1 MARWTDGLANAN
13 AQAAYENNLAQYGSD
28 YMGKASYSGILDE
41 TLGNFS
47 SGIDRLGS
55 DMLGSVSYGLSNI
68 DGDTAQWL
76 RGQAEDK
83 AKFYAN
89 LSAYRSTMGD
99 TADLSW
105 GDQVTNPH
113 YWSAQV
119 GNFFGNTAPQVAMA
133 MRTGGMAGGAVNAG
147 KIGGLLGRAGL
158 SEGLAGGVATGLG
171 KIAKYGSEI
180 ATGAGLEN
188 LQNAGSIY
196 NDYRFAGYDT
206 DTAGDAF
213 EQSLNQGWAP
223 AALDYLGD
231 RLNVSGKVGMLAGAF
246 AKDGGKLIAKG
257 ILSSAANS
265 SLEGYTEAWQQ
276 AIEGRIKGQE
286 GYENVSM
293 LDPSTWTDDMW
304 SAAKDA
310 FNVSMLVGNAG
321 GAVRH
326 LGNKALNKADEWAGV
341 TADNDII
348 NDGTQPPIAVN
359 DTPMADAGINIASDV
374 TETPDIINET
384 PLGNVEIDD
393 ISNASYSP
401 MMEESGFA
409 TAVNKALNNRPPEDY
424 AEMMNK
430 LQDERA
436 NIMELHGNKPADQ
449 LSPRMFEENFVNAG
463 LEPKAAR
470 LVSRNLY
477 NDMVGTNETVEDTNE
492 TPQEES
498 LADKADR
505 LGVTLTD
512 AERANL
518 ERENPDKTSV
528 REVERRIADTEKNN
542 AYNDQIRAVA
552 EHRQAYNED
561 RYANSPNKT
570 FFENEYKDNP
580 YKAQDAAY
588 RVHNAMEARK
598 KDARSS
604 DPKKQEQSKNI
615 RNYLAK
621 AGIKPSNDYTA
632 EELKNITEY
641 AKHMDNTER
650 TPQNVQSYI
659 QNRDMAKQVENVIS
673 TLPPKDSPDYLP
685 AKRHLAQ
692 QLSKHLVTMGVNGF
706 DVTGPQFENVRKILS
721 TQERRML
728 QVNIDEAKRSAE
740 ETRRKNSQLAVRKNG
755 TPEKFV
761 NNKEIALSDRN
772 IAKDDQ
778 MIADYLN
785 SDKVTQE
792 GLLKIQ
798 QYLSHTGREA
808 GMKMPL
814 TKDALKYRNANNDV
828 LGGQIGPYNVIVPN
842 PNKKWEAR
850 PAKKDHTET
859 IEHDNPTG
867 EEPIVTPYEERQ
879 ALNPAQP
886 EPPKNRKTRNRRS
899 VDMTTEAQKAKMRD
913 VDRLAS
919 VQAQIQQ
926 AGQINEADALKIV
939 DELKMET
946 DSGKKSKQAFKE
958 YLKKQANEDTG
969 DIDLSDK
976 IKTPQEMLKPHMDVV
991 NSVMD
996 DIKKIQDSKF
1006 ISKEEYRKIFNGIIS
1021 KRNQLMRKEPMLAEF
1036 WNGMLQSVPEYKIPS
1051 TRKVMEA
1058 INRGEIKIPQK
1069 ILNAFLNSPKHFDE
1083 NINKWFEDSFGIEDI
1098 HKASRFNLVR
1108 NYIMLKALEKGLT
1121 RVKTVGMD
1129 KLMEELDNPNGDHL
1143 LGRLVNRA
1151 VYLYPAIGNTN
1162 KYQEMTGKA
1171 AAKELFKD
1179 GAPKLHNVSTPLGQ
1193 RVYSDIK
1200 EVVKTVMSERIGR
1213 DKKLADEQIKD
1224 KKTKS
1229 QISSALRLSAYKDG
1243 VLNAS
1248 IPDGN
1253 GGMYSPKI
1261 KMDIKLGEK
1270 FPVEIN
1276 IPENID
1282 DVEDFKEAVDGYLY
1296 DMGLLT
1302 TNDVIDSE
1310 VKDGKITV
1318 NAEYSPETAFNN
1330 GNHVADY
1337 AFHALAEVAKQNNG
1351 IVLDNALLTDEGEQY
1366 LKQHAKTSS
1375 KFGYETI
1382 INDGTYTIVP
1392 TNDIQMSVKS
1402 DNQSL
1407 SEKKSKFHEPSEIE
1421 MNIMRKVA
1429 DRTKGTGKLT
1439 DNELKILLQSIM
1451 HQLGNNHKAYIS
1463 VLSYIKNHPHL
1474 ELYVA
1479 DRMVNKELFDFPFN
1493 GFFIPE
1499 TGRMYFNI
1507 DSIRPDDETFLH
1519 ELLHTATQYNGV
1531 YDVTTN
1537 VNNVLR
1543 SLRKELEYDE
1553 GLAGQI
1559 YRASQA
1565 GRTLT
1570 LNDKNSAND
1579 VINAIESAIEN
1590 FRNAPTVLRDNVSD
1604 TSEGKSIPDYLKVR
1618 RRENSI
1624 PVGEYEQRER
1634 SRRFIQKINSI
1645 LKEDDVDIDAL
1656 PTIIDMA
1663 GMKDNNPF
1671 TYPDGLMNTP
1681 VDPALKILTA
1691 TLTVP
1696 EVGQQFVTT
1705 SGLYKFMNEMLSYGN
1720 TYLFSPQ
1727 QIQQHFQ
1734 TALSDKAQLD
1744 RVSKTV
1750 QKVREH
1756 HTPEDVLNLFR
1767 NPEKL
1772 DLSVRANDRIDQAE
1786 QALLADIYKHGG
1798 GIVERLNP
1806 SDGDIS
1812 FAWFRKLLQSP
1823 SSMARK
1829 LIPELKPIIK
1839 EAYVA
1844 ARTYRRKKTEY
1855 MQLLDKQFAD
1865 LDVKSGEDKKMN
1877 ELLGE
1882 VDKRGREFAQPVAV
1896 NLNGELKYAI
1906 IKPEDTFTEFG
1917 LGDDKRMR
1925 KFVKAEREKGN
1936 HVYVGMSKDVYQV
1949 ISSKDNI
1956 AAYKDKANA
1965 NKVAIDMSKAY
1976 AKQLGYSDNVWNAY
1990 VGVRNTLNKIH
2001 KDVNDNQVARGK
2013 EPSADLW
2020 GYIPREHKR
2029 YGVYRIEVK
2038 YNPETKTYGKKYTV
2052 LTSFDTEHQANRF
2065 VDSLTPEKGVAYATI
2080 HRDRYQADASQ
2091 SYEGYYSNLTEEEEN
2106 LNKVY
2111 EKMSTED
2118 AAALFNKVQGNYTET
2133 KKFIDHFLKG
2143 KDKSMTY
2150 DDFQNLIN
2158 NKERMKELGLNP
2170 RKLQQEVAQANFE
2183 KLLKKDKDGVLTHQN
2198 VSAYLYRSS
2207 GAQMWNKHNLK
2218 RAGVMGHHEDHTAAI
2233 YHYAMTQAK
2242 YQGNAPFLDFA
2253 TRYYEEAFGENYEKQ
2268 YGRNGT
2274 GAKNARQDIVHDYI
2288 QRVIGAPNKV
2298 DKVLNRIG
2306 RELPYI
2312 GNFMVKYMGDNWV
2325 TKLLNR
2331 NMQAMAVF
2339 KLGVF
2344 RPTAAIAQFG
2354 TLANV
2359 AALTGFT
2366 PELRYAMKEAGRG
2379 GKDGKYG
2386 QLFDDLEVYE
2396 ENANQAS
2403 EFFTDGL
2410 DYRKLKVH
2418 GINIGKAF
2426 DLSMKGFMKAD
2437 SYTRKVAAI
2446 VAYEKYCKEHNMD
2459 PMQPNKNDP
2468 EGYRKAMEYAKDFVV
2483 KTNFDYSD
2491 IDSPRLFTQ
2500 FGTLGK
2506 TLLQF
2511 KKFGVKEAEFLFT
2524 AFKRA
2529 DGSIDYKGL
2538 GRFMSITMGMA
2549 GFMGLPFMGAGDD
2562 MLKWLTGKGLS
2573 DRAKDLAY
2581 EWAGKDQTKQKI
2593 ALIAMMGAPSMFGVD
2608 FSRNVGFGD
2617 LTPSN
2622 GSDLLGPTLSTW
2634 GSLADVARNSHDWR
2648 DVVAGIGHS
2657 LSPQLGN
2664 VYQAYTGNMRDWK
2677 NAEDKGAYT
2686 PYERMMK
2693 LMGFRPARESVENDL
2708 AYKITMAN
2716 QELKEGKKQAINDFL
2731 RDPSDENR
2739 KRLKDFGVTGK
2750 QLKDARDLKQM
2761 SAIDKANKY
2770 LPKKSS
2776 VEADKVKAQANVYN
2790 TFVDGMYDGLEEE

>member
-1 MARWTDGLANAN
+1 MARWTDGLADRN

-47 SGIDRLGS
+47 AGIDRLGS
-55 DMLGSVSYGLSNI
+55 DMLGSVAYGLSNI

-76 RGQAEDK
+76 RGKAEDE
-83 AKFYAN
+83 ANFYAN

-99 TADLSW
+99 TANMPWDE
-105 GDQVTNPH
+105 QVRNPH
-113 YWSAQV
+113 YWSAQI
-119 GNFFGNTAPQVAMA
+119 GNFFGNTVPQVAMA
-133 MRTGGMAGGAVNAG
+133 MRTGGVAGGAVNAT

-257 ILSSAANS
+257 ILKDATNS

-286 GYENVSM
+286 GYDQVSM

-310 FNVSMLVGNAG
+310 FNVSMVVGNAG
-321 GAVRH
+321 GIARH
-326 LGNKALNKADEWAGV
+326 LGNKALNKADEMAGL
-341 TADNDII
+341 TADSDIL
-348 NDGTQPPIAVN
+348 NDGTQPPIAAN
-359 DTPMADAGINIASDV
+359 DTPMADAGIDIASDV

-384 PLGNVEIDD
+384 PLGNIEIDD

-409 TAVNKALNNRPPEDY
+409 TAVNKALNNKPPEDY

-449 LSPRMFEENFVNAG
+449 LSPRMFKENFVNAG

-492 TPQEES
+492 APQEES

-505 LGVTLTD
+505 LGIALTD

-528 REVERRIADTEKNN
+528 REIERRIADTEKNN
-542 AYNDQIRAVA
+542 AYNEQIREVA
-552 EHRQAYNED
+552 EHRKAYNDD
-561 RYANSPNKT
+561 RYENSPNKT

-604 DPKKQEQSKNI
+604 DIKKQEQSKNI

-621 AGIKPSNDYTA
+621 AGIKPANDYTA
-632 EELKNITEY
+632 EELKNITDY
-641 AKHMDNTER
+641 AKHMDNQER

-659 QNRDMAKQVENVIS
+659 QNRDMAKQVENVIN
-673 TLPPKDSPDYLP
+673 TLPPKDSPNYLP
-685 AKRHLAQ
+685 AKRNLAQ

-728 QVNIDEAKRSAE
+728 QANIDEAKHAKE
-740 ETRRKNSQLAVRKNG
+740 VIRRANAQLAERKPQD
-755 TPEKFV
+755 TQKFV
-761 NNKEIALSDRN
+761 NNKQVATAGRN
-772 IAKDDQ
+772 ITYEDK
-778 MIADYLN
+778 MMADYLN
-785 SDKVTQE
+785 GGNVTQD
-792 GLLKIQ
+792 GLLRVQK
-798 QYLSHTGREA
+798 YLSHTGRET
-808 GMKMPL
+808 GMKYKR
-814 TKDALKYRNANNDV
+814 TIEALQHRASTGDII
-828 LGGQIGPYNVIVPN
+828 GGKEGNYNVLVQN
-842 PNKKWEAR
+842 PNKQWEAR
-850 PAKKDHTET
+850 KDYKET
-859 IEHDNPTG
+859 IDHNNPTG
-867 EEPIVTPYEERQ
+867 EEPIVTPYQERK
-879 ALNPAQP
+879 ALNPKQP
-886 EPPKNRKTRNRRS
+886 KPKKAPSKPRT
-899 VDMTTEAQKAKMRD
+899 VDVTTEEQKAKMRD
-913 VDRLAS
+913 IDKLAKLKS
-919 VQAQIQQ
+919 TLQQFGQMNEEVAKQAI
-926 AGQINEADALKIV
+926 DAIP
-939 DELKMET
+939 MET
-946 DSGKKSKQAFKE
+946 KYGKEQKQKYRE
-958 YLKKQANEDTG
+958 YVLRQANEDTG
-969 DIDLSDK
+969 DIDLSND
-976 IKTPQEMLKPHMDVV
+976 IQKPEDVV
-991 NSVMD
+991 SKHNDTFESIAK
-996 DIKKIQDSKF
+996 DIQYM
-1006 ISKEEYRKIFNGIIS
+1006 KEHPFMSLREYKRIYNGIIA
-1021 KRNQLMRKEPMLAEF
+1021 KRNHLVRQAPAFVDSWNSIFKDVPKYKVPNVTELMK
-1036 WNGMLQSVPEYKIPS
+1036 
-1051 TRKVMEA
+1051 A
-1058 INRGEIKIPQK
+1058 IRDGEVKIPQT
-1069 ILNAFLNSPKHFDE
+1069 ILGSFIDKPNHFDE
-1083 NINKWFEDSFGIEDI
+1083 NLEKWFLKDYNLTEATNTRDFKKTRNAII
-1098 HKASRFNLVR
+1098 LQAMQKAS
-1108 NYIMLKALEKGLT
+1108 T
-1121 RVKTVGMD
+1121 RIKTIGMEQ
-1129 KLMEELDNPNGDHL
+1129 LMDELDDKNGNHL
-1143 LGRLVNRA
+1143 LGRFVNRA
-1151 VYLYPAIGNTN
+1151 IQMYPVYRNNN
-1162 KYQEMTGKA
+1162 KYRSLSGRVA
-1171 AAKELFKD
+1171 AHRLFPEGASDFSSMNSPLAK
-1179 GAPKLHNVSTPLGQ
+1179 
-1193 RVYSDIK
+1193 RVYAD
-1200 EVVKTVMSERIGR
+1200 VKKIVPVVMSNRIANDSKIQEER
-1213 DKKLADEQIKD
+1213 LKD
-1224 KKTKS
+1224 AKTKN
-1229 QISSALRLSAYKDG
+1229 QTQSALRLGNYVDG
-1243 VLNAS
+1243 VLNAY
-1248 IPDGN
+1248 IPDEQ
-1253 GGMYSPKI
+1253 GGTYDTNI
-1261 KMDIKLGEK
+1261 KMDIKLDDY
-1270 FPVEIN
+1270 FNVEAP
-1276 IPENID
+1276 IPK
-1282 DVEDFKEAVDGYLY
+1282 DVDVDAFKEALDYYLS
-1296 DMGLLT
+1296 DMG
-1302 TNDVIDSE
+1302 IIS
-1310 VKDGKITV
+1310 DGDMVEDRNTIKFTASYI
-1318 NAEYSPETAFNN
+1318 PETVFNN
-1330 GNHVADY
+1330 SAYIAQSAWNTLGGV
-1337 AFHALAEVAKQNNG
+1337 VKQHG
-1351 IVLDNALLTDEGEQY
+1351 HIILDNTNLDEAGRKALKTET
-1366 LKQHAKTSS
+1366 KQAWKTAG
-1375 KFGYETI
+1375 FELI
-1382 INDGTYTIVP
+1382 ANDDTYTLVP
-1392 TNDIQMSVKS
+1392 IEEIQKSVQANTSTTSKS
-1402 DNQSL
+1402 NY
-1407 SEKKSKFHEPSEIE
+1407 EPSEVEIG
-1421 MNIMRKVA
+1421 ILKKVA
-1429 DRTKGTGKLT
+1429 DRSKGLGKLT
-1439 DNELKILLQSIM
+1439 NGEMRNILKSIM
-1451 HQLGNNHKAYIS
+1451 HVVNRNQQAYVT
-1463 VLSYIKNHPHL
+1463 VLNYIRTHPNL
-1474 ELYVA
+1474 EIYVA
-1479 DRMVNKELFDFPFN
+1479 DRLMNNNPLDIPFN
-1493 GFFIPE
+1493 GAYLPS
-1499 TGRMYFNI
+1499 TGRLYITSDNI
-1507 DSIRPDDETFLH
+1507 TPTNDTFMH
-1519 ELLHTATQYNGV
+1519 ELLHSATDFTKV
-1531 YDVTTN
+1531 ADLKN
-1537 VNNVLR
+1537 VVNDTLDLMR
-1543 SLRKELEYDE
+1543 EELEKDE
-1553 GLAGQI
+1553 GLAGEI
-1559 YRASQA
+1559 YRTVGNGKVLASVNENDQQSVEDALQSASKNLKRAFGIVRKDGSNKSEDGTVSHQGKFGRKNLDALA
-1565 GRTLT
+1565 GKSTQRTRIRQFIQS
-1570 LNDKNSAND
+1570 LNNPTSDTNGLKLIMGMAKANQNAND
-1579 VINAIESAIEN
+1579 LLDIPQAI
-1590 FRNAPTVLRDNVSD
+1590 
-1604 TSEGKSIPDYLKVR
+1604 
-1618 RRENSI
+1618 
-1624 PVGEYEQRER
+1624 
-1634 SRRFIQKINSI
+1634 INSTM
-1645 LKEDDVDIDAL
+1645 D
-1656 PTIIDMA
+1656 T
-1663 GMKDNNPF
+1663 KDKLFLAAMVVPRLGNNKQFDQKFYPF
-1671 TYPDGLMNTP
+1671 
-1681 VDPALKILTA
+1681 I
-1691 TLTVP
+1691 
-1696 EVGQQFVTT
+1696 
-1705 SGLYKFMNEMLSYGN
+1705 NEMFSYGN
-1720 TYLFSPQ
+1720 TTIFSEQ
-1727 QIQQHFQ
+1727 QI
-1734 TALSDKAQLD
+1734 
-1744 RVSKTV
+1744 
-1750 QKVREH
+1750 REH
-1756 HTPEDVLNLFR
+1756 LQDALADRKRAQKLDTLHQSNRVNTTPEA
-1767 NPEKL
+1767 PIEKAL
-1772 DLSVRANDRIDQAE
+1772 AKIKQDAEYAIRKNDRIDQAE
-1786 QALLADIYKHGG
+1786 QKLLADIMEHGG
-1798 GIVERLNP
+1798 GIIERINP
-1806 SDGDIS
+1806 SEDGIS
-1812 FAWFRKLLQSP
+1812 FAWFRKMLQSP
-1823 SSMARK
+1823 SSLARK
-1829 LIPELKPIIK
+1829 LVPELKPIIQA
-1839 EAYVA
+1839 AYVA
-1844 ARTYRRKKTEY
+1844 ARTARYKRREY
-1855 MQLLDKQFAD
+1855 IAD
-1865 LDVKSGEDKKMN
+1865 LDKHFLSLDEKAGEDKQINK
-1877 ELLGE
+1877 LFDDI
-1882 VDKRGREFAQPVAV
+1882 DKRGREFAQPVAV
-1896 NLNGELKYAI
+1896 RINGELKYAI
-1906 IKPEDTFTEFG
+1906 IKPNDEFTEFG

-1925 KFVKAEREKGN
+1925 KFVKEEREKGN

-2038 YNPETKTYGKKYTV
+2038 YNPETREYSKKYTV

-2118 AAALFNKVQGNYTET
+2118 AAALFNKVQGNYTEI

-2183 KLLKKDKDGVLTHQN
+2183 KLLKKDKDGVLTHEN

-2253 TRYYEEAFGENYEKQ
+2253 TRYYEEAFGENYEAQ

-2379 GKDGKYG
+2379 GTGGKYG
-2386 QLFDDLEVYE
+2386 KLFDDLEVYE

-2437 SYTRKVAAI
+2437 AYTRKVAAI
-2446 VAYEKYCKEHNMD
+2446 VAYEKYCKDHNMD
-2459 PMQPNKNDP
+2459 PMRPNKNDP

-2483 KTNFDYSD
+2483 RTNFDYSD
-2491 IDSPRLFTQ
+2491 IDSPRMFTQ

-2524 AFKRA
+2524 AFKRD

-2538 GRFMSITMGMA
+2538 GRFMGITMGMA

-2573 DRAKDLAY
+2573 DRAKDIAY
-2581 EWAGKDQTKQKI
+2581 EWAGNDQTKQKI

-2608 FSRNVGFGD
+2608 FSRNIGFGD

-2634 GSLADVARNSHDWR
+2634 GALGDVARNSHDWK
-2648 DVVAGIGHS
+2648 DVVSGVGHA

-2664 VYQAYTGNMRDWK
+2664 IYQVASGNMRDWK

-2686 PYERMMK
+2686 PAERMMK
-2693 LMGFRPARESVENDL
+2693 LMGFRPVRESVENDL
-2708 AYKITMAN
+2708 AYRLTMAN
-2716 QELKEGKKQAINDFL
+2716 QELKEGKKEAIKDFL
-2731 RDPSDENR
+2731 RDPSPENKQR
-2739 KRLKDFGVTGK
+2739 IKYYGVTGK
-2750 QLKDARDLKQM
+2750 QLRDARDLQQM

-2776 VEADKVKAQANVYN
+2776 VEADKVKEQAKVYN
-2790 TFVDGMYDGLEEE
+2790 TFVDGLYDGIEEE

>member
-105 GDQVTNPH
+105 GEQVTNPH

-133 MRTGGMAGGAVNAG
+133 MRTGGATGAAFNAG
-147 KIGGLLGRAGL
+147 KVGGLLGRAGL

-171 KIAKYGSEI
+171 KVAKYGTEI

-206 DTAGDAF
+206 DVAGDAF
-213 EQSLNQGWAP
+213 KQSLNEGWAP
-223 AALDYLGD
+223 AALDYVAD
-231 RLNVSGKVGMLAGAF
+231 RAGVSGKVGMLASAF
-246 AKDGGKLIAKG
+246 AKDGGKLLAKS
-257 ILSSAANS
+257 ILADAANS
-265 SLEGYTEAWQQ
+265 SLEAYTEAWQQ

-286 GYENVSM
+286 GYDKVSM

-304 SAAKDA
+304 TAAKDA
-310 FNVSMLVGNAG
+310 FNVSMVVGGMGSA
-321 GAVRH
+321 ARH
-326 LGNKALNKADEWAGV
+326 VGNKALNKADEMAGL

-348 NDGTQPPIAVN
+348 NDGSQPPIDVN
-359 DTPMADAGINIASDV
+359 NTPMADAGIDISSNV
-374 TETPDIINET
+374 NETPDYINET

-424 AEMMNK
+424 AEMMNRV
-430 LQDERA
+430 QDERA
-436 NIMELHGNKPADQ
+436 NIMALHGDKPADQ

-477 NDMVGTNETVEDTNE
+477 NDMLGANNAETIEDTNE
-492 TPQEES
+492 APQEES

-512 AERANL
+512 AERANIT
-518 ERENPDKTSV
+518 RENPDKTSI

-542 AYNDQIRAVA
+542 AYNEQIRTVA

-598 KDARSS
+598 KDANSS
-604 DPKKQEQSKNI
+604 DIKKREQSKNI

-621 AGIKPSNDYTA
+621 AGIKPANDYTA
-632 EELKNITEY
+632 EELKSITDY
-641 AKHMDNTER
+641 AKHMDNQER
-650 TPQNVQSYI
+650 TSKNVASYI
-659 QNRDMAKQVENVIS
+659 QNRDMAKEVENVIN
-673 TLPPKDSPDYLP
+673 TLPPKNSPDYLP
-685 AKRHLAQ
+685 AKRNLAQ

-706 DVTGPQFENVRKILS
+706 DVMGPQFNNVRKILS
-721 TQERRML
+721 TQEQRML
-728 QVNIDEAKRSAE
+728 QANIEEAKRAKE
-740 ETRRKNSQLAVRKNG
+740 ETRRANAQLVERK
-755 TPEKFV
+755 PQDAQKFV
-761 NNKEIALSDRN
+761 NNKQVAVSDRN
-772 IAKDDQ
+772 IAGDDQ

-792 GLLKIQ
+792 GLLNIQ
-798 QYLSHTGREA
+798 QYLAHTGRET

-814 TKDALKYRNANNDV
+814 TKDALKYRHANNDV
-828 LGGQIGPYNVIVPN
+828 MGGKIGPYNVIVPN

-850 PAKKDHTET
+850 PTKPDHTET
-859 IEHDNPTG
+859 IDHDNPTG
-867 EEPIVTPYEERQ
+867 EEPIVTPYEERK

-886 EPPKNRKTRNRRS
+886 KEKKKKTPSKPRT
-899 VDMTTEAQKAKMRD
+899 VDVTTDEQKAKMRD
-913 VDRLAS
+913 TDKLAKLKTTL
-919 VQAQIQQ
+919 QEF
-926 AGQINEADALKIV
+926 GQMNEEVAKQVIDAV
-939 DELKMET
+939 PMET
-946 DSGKKSKQAFKE
+946 KYGKEQKQKYRE
-958 YLKKQANEDTG
+958 YVLRQANEDTG
-969 DIDLSDK
+969 DIDLSDDIQK
-976 IKTPQEMLKPHMDVV
+976 PEDVANKYTDTYESILKDIQYIKEHPFMSMRDYKRM
-991 NSVMD
+991 
-996 DIKKIQDSKF
+996 
-1006 ISKEEYRKIFNGIIS
+1006 YNGLLA
-1021 KRNQLMRKEPMLAEF
+1021 KRNHLVRHAPAFLESWNKVFSEVPPFRIPNVTELMKGIR
-1036 WNGMLQSVPEYKIPS
+1036 NGEV
-1051 TRKVMEA
+1051 
-1058 INRGEIKIPQK
+1058 KIPQTVLSSFIDK
-1069 ILNAFLNSPKHFDE
+1069 PNHFDE
-1083 NINKWFEDSFGIEDI
+1083 NIDNWMARDYMLFDVADTRDFDKT
-1098 HKASRFNLVR
+1098 R
-1108 NYIMLKALEKGLT
+1108 NYIILQAMNKASARIKNI
-1121 RVKTVGMD
+1121 GM
-1129 KLMEELDNPNGDHL
+1129 KQLLEELDDVNGNHL
-1143 LGRLVNRA
+1143 LGRFVNRA
-1151 VYLYPAIGNTN
+1151 IQMYPIYNKNN
-1162 KYQEMTGKA
+1162 KYKSLAGKVA
-1171 AAKELFKD
+1171 GKKLFKN
-1179 GAPKLHNVSTPLGQ
+1179 GASDFSSMNSGLAKQ
-1193 RVYSDIK
+1193 VYDDVKKIVP
-1200 EVVKTVMSERIGR
+1200 VVMTNRIAKNGKITEERLKDAKTRN
-1213 DKKLADEQIKD
+1213 QIR
-1224 KKTKS
+1224 T
-1229 QISSALRLSAYKDG
+1229 ALRLGNYVDN

-1248 IPDGN
+1248 IPDGQGSTYDTN
-1253 GGMYSPKI
+1253 I
-1261 KMDIKLGEK
+1261 KMDIKLNEN
-1270 FPVEIN
+1270 FNVEAN
-1276 IPENID
+1276 IPKD
-1282 DVEDFKEAVDGYLY
+1282 ADVDAFKEELEYYLS
-1296 DMGLLT
+1296 DMGILSDD
-1302 TNDVIDSE
+1302 NMME
-1310 VKDGKITV
+1310 DGNTIKFTASYV
-1318 NAEYSPETAFNN
+1318 PEAVFNN
-1330 GNHVADY
+1330 SSYIAQSAWNTLGGVVQKHNSIILDSDT
-1337 AFHALAEVAKQNNG
+1337 
-1351 IVLDNALLTDEGEQY
+1351 LDNINMQNITNGSTQQFKKAGF
-1366 LKQHAKTSS
+1366 S
-1375 KFGYETI
+1375 I
-1382 INDGTYTIVP
+1382 IENDGTYTLVP
-1392 TNDIQMSVKS
+1392 VEDDIQNATKG
-1402 DNQSL
+1402 
-1407 SEKKSKFHEPSEIE
+1407 SKTTVEYHQPKDVE
-1421 MNIMRKVA
+1421 MEIMRQVA
-1429 DRTKGTGKLT
+1429 NRTKGLGKLSDT
-1439 DNELKILLQSIM
+1439 EIKHILQSLM
-1451 HQLGNNHKAYIS
+1451 SAVNGNPKTYVS
-1463 VLSYIKNHPHL
+1463 VLQYIKQHPNL
-1474 ELYVA
+1474 EIYVV
-1479 DRMVNKELFDFPFN
+1479 DRLMNEDPFDLDFN
-1493 GFFIPE
+1493 GGYSPK
-1499 TGRMYFNI
+1499 TGRMYLSSDAI
-1507 DSIRPDDETFLH
+1507 APDNDTFFH
-1519 ELLHTATQYNGV
+1519 ELLHSATDFTKTADITEH
-1531 YDVTTN
+1531 
-1537 VNNVLR
+1537 VNNALQLMR
-1543 SLRKELEYDE
+1543 EELSKDE
-1553 GLAGQI
+1553 GIAGEI
-1559 YRASQA
+1559 YRAV
-1565 GRTLT
+1565 G
-1570 LNDKNSAND
+1570 NDKILKSVNPNDKEALASVIQSAAKNLKRAWGFVRKDGSNTVKNGPISDKDQAKYPRNTTVDGDNSQRARIRQFIQSLSNPKD
-1579 VINAIESAIEN
+1579 SVDGTQLLMSMLNAS
-1590 FRNAPTVLRDNVSD
+1590 RNADD
-1604 TSEGKSIPDYLKVR
+1604 AFDIPQAL
-1618 RRENSI
+1618 
-1624 PVGEYEQRER
+1624 
-1634 SRRFIQKINSI
+1634 INSPI
-1645 LKEDDVDIDAL
+1645 NPRDKLFLAAMVM
-1656 PTIIDMA
+1656 PTIDPSLA
-1663 GMKDNNPF
+1663 KD
-1671 TYPDGLMNTP
+1671 GSM
-1681 VDPALKILTA
+1681 
-1691 TLTVP
+1691 
-1696 EVGQQFVTT
+1696 
-1705 SGLYKFMNEMLSYGN
+1705 YKFVNETFSYGN
-1720 TYLFSPQ
+1720 TQLFSNQ
-1727 QIQQHFQ
+1727 QIRQHLQ
-1734 TALSDKAQLD
+1734 DALDDKKRAQALVNKHTVNRKVESAKD
-1744 RVSKTV
+1744 TIKTRLAKK
-1750 QKVREH
+1750 QHDIDMEIK
-1756 HTPEDVLNLFR
+1756 
-1767 NPEKL
+1767 
-1772 DLSVRANDRIDQAE
+1772 ANDRIDQAE
-1786 QALLADIYKHGG
+1786 QKLLADIMEHGG
-1798 GIVERLNP
+1798 GVIERINP
-1806 SDGDIS
+1806 SEDGIS
-1812 FAWFRKLLQSP
+1812 FAWFRKMLQSP
-1823 SSMARK
+1823 SSLARK
-1829 LIPELKPIIK
+1829 LVPELKPIIK
-1839 EAYVA
+1839 AAYVA
-1844 ARTYRRKKTEY
+1844 ARTARYKRREY
-1855 MQLLDKQFAD
+1855 IEALDKHFLS
-1865 LDVKSGEDKKMN
+1865 LDEKTGEDKQINK
-1877 ELLGE
+1877 LFDDI
-1882 VDKRGREFAQPVAV
+1882 DKRGREFAQPVAV
-1896 NLNGELKYAI
+1896 RINGELKYAI
-1906 IKPEDTFTEFG
+1906 IKPNDEFTEFG

-1965 NKVAIDMSKAY
+1965 NKVAIDISKAY

-2029 YGVYRIEVK
+2029 YGVYRIEVR
-2038 YNPETKTYGKKYTV
+2038 YNPETQTYGKKYTV

-2158 NKERMKELGLNP
+2158 NKERMKEIGLDH
-2170 RKLQQEVAQANFE
+2170 RKLQKEVAQANFE
-2183 KLLKKDKDGVLTHQN
+2183 KLLKKDKDGLLTHEN

-2218 RAGVMGHHEDHTAAI
+2218 RAGVMGHNEDHTAAI

-2386 QLFDDLEVYE
+2386 KLFDDLEVYE

-2418 GINIGKAF
+2418 GINVGKAF

-2446 VAYEKYCKEHNMD
+2446 VAYEKYCKDHNLD
-2459 PMQPNKNDP
+2459 PMDPNKNDP

-2524 AFKRA
+2524 AFKRD

-2538 GRFMSITMGMA
+2538 GRFMGITMGMA

-2581 EWAGKDQTKQKI
+2581 EWAGNDQTKQKI

-2608 FSRNVGFGD
+2608 FSRNIGFGD

-2648 DVVAGIGHS
+2648 DVVAGVGHS

-2664 VYQAYTGNMRDWK
+2664 IYQTYTGNMRDWK

-2686 PYERMMK
+2686 PAERMMK

-2708 AYKITMAN
+2708 AYRLTMAN

-2750 QLKDARDLKQM
+2750 QLRDARDLKQM

-2776 VEADKVKAQANVYN
+2776 VEADKVKEQANVYN

>member
-1 MARWTDGLANAN
+1 MARWTDGLADRN

-47 SGIDRLGS
+47 AGIDRLGS
-55 DMLGSVSYGLSNI
+55 DMLGSVAYGLSNI

-76 RGQAEDK
+76 RGKAEDE
-83 AKFYAN
+83 ANFYAN
-89 LSAYRSTMGD
+89 LSAYRSTMDD
-99 TADLSW
+99 TANMPWDE
-105 GDQVTNPH
+105 QVRNPH
-113 YWSAQV
+113 YWSAQI

-133 MRTGGMAGGAVNAG
+133 MRTGGVAGGAVNAT

-223 AALDYLGD
+223 AALDYLAD
-231 RLNVSGKVGMLAGAF
+231 RAGISGKAGMLASAF

-257 ILSSAANS
+257 ILGNAVNS

-286 GYENVSM
+286 GYDQVSM

-304 SAAKDA
+304 TSAKDA
-310 FNVSMLVGNAG
+310 FNVSMAVGGMGSTA
-321 GAVRH
+321 RH
-326 LGNKALNKADEWAGV
+326 LGNKALNKADEMAGL
-341 TADNDII
+341 TADSDIL

-359 DTPMADAGINIASDV
+359 DTPMADAGIDIASDV

-384 PLGNVEIDD
+384 PLGNIEIDD

-409 TAVNKALNNRPPEDY
+409 TAVNKALNKLPPEDY

-463 LEPKAAR
+463 LEPKSAR

-477 NDMVGTNETVEDTNE
+477 NDMVGTNEVAEDTNE
-492 TPQEES
+492 VPQEES

-528 REVERRIADTEKNN
+528 RDIERRIADTEKNN
-542 AYNDQIRAVA
+542 AYNEQIREVA
-552 EHRQAYNED
+552 EHRKAYNDD
-561 RYANSPNKT
+561 RYENSPNKT

-604 DPKKQEQSKNI
+604 DIKKQEQSKNI

-621 AGIKPSNDYTA
+621 AGIKSANDYTA
-632 EELKNITEY
+632 EELKNITDY
-641 AKHMDNTER
+641 AKHMDNQER

-659 QNRDMAKQVENVIS
+659 QNRDMAKQVENVIN
-673 TLPPKDSPDYLP
+673 TLPPKDSPNYLP
-685 AKRHLAQ
+685 AKRNLAQ

-728 QVNIDEAKRSAE
+728 QANIDEAKRAKE
-740 ETRRKNSQLAVRKNG
+740 ETRKANAQLAERKPQD
-755 TPEKFV
+755 TQKFV
-761 NNKEIALSDRN
+761 NNKQVATSGRN
-772 IAKDDQ
+772 IAYEDK
-778 MIADYLN
+778 MMADYLN
-785 SDKVTQE
+785 GGNVTQD
-792 GLLKIQ
+792 GLLRVQK
-798 QYLSHTGREA
+798 YLSHTGRET
-808 GMKMPL
+808 GMKYKR
-814 TKDALKYRNANNDV
+814 TIEALQHRASTGDII
-828 LGGQIGPYNVIVPN
+828 GGKEGNYNVLVQN
-842 PNKKWEAR
+842 PNKQWEAR
-850 PAKKDHTET
+850 KDYKET
-859 IEHDNPTG
+859 IDHNNPTG
-867 EEPIVTPYEERQ
+867 EEPIVTPYQERK

-886 EPPKNRKTRNRRS
+886 KPKKAPSKPRT
-899 VDMTTEAQKAKMRD
+899 VDVTTEEQKAKMRD
-913 VDRLAS
+913 IDKLAKLKS
-919 VQAQIQQ
+919 TLQQFGQMNEEVAKQAI
-926 AGQINEADALKIV
+926 DAIP
-939 DELKMET
+939 MET
-946 DSGKKSKQAFKE
+946 KYGKEQKQKYRE
-958 YLKKQANEDTG
+958 YVLRQANEDTG
-969 DIDLSDK
+969 DIDLSDD
-976 IKTPQEMLKPHMDVV
+976 IQKPEDVV
-991 NSVMD
+991 SKHNDTFESIAK
-996 DIKKIQDSKF
+996 DIQYI
-1006 ISKEEYRKIFNGIIS
+1006 KEHPFMSLREYTRIYNGIIA
-1021 KRNQLMRKEPMLAEF
+1021 KRNHLVRQAPAFVDSWNSIFKDVPKYKVPNVTELMKAIR
-1036 WNGMLQSVPEYKIPS
+1036 NGEV
-1051 TRKVMEA
+1051 
-1058 INRGEIKIPQK
+1058 KIPQT
-1069 ILNAFLNSPKHFDE
+1069 ILGSFIDKPNHFDKNLE
-1083 NINKWFEDSFGIEDI
+1083 KWFLKDYNLTEVTNTRDFKKTRNAII
-1098 HKASRFNLVR
+1098 LQAMQKAS
-1108 NYIMLKALEKGLT
+1108 T
-1121 RVKTVGMD
+1121 RIKTIGMEQ
-1129 KLMEELDNPNGDHL
+1129 LMDELDDKNGNHL
-1143 LGRLVNRA
+1143 LGRFVNRA
-1151 VYLYPAIGNTN
+1151 IQMYPVYRNNN
-1162 KYQEMTGKA
+1162 KYKSLSGKVA
-1171 AAKELFKD
+1171 AERLFPD
-1179 GAPKLHNVSTPLGQ
+1179 GASDFSSMNSPLAK
-1193 RVYSDIK
+1193 RVYND
-1200 EVVKTVMSERIGR
+1200 VKKIVPVVMSNRIVKNSKIQEER
-1213 DKKLADEQIKD
+1213 LKD
-1224 KKTKS
+1224 AKTKN
-1229 QISSALRLSAYKDG
+1229 QIQSALRLGNYVDG

-1248 IPDGN
+1248 IPDEQ
-1253 GGMYSPKI
+1253 GGTYDTNI
-1261 KMDIKLGEK
+1261 KMDIKLGDY
-1270 FPVEIN
+1270 FNVEAP
-1276 IPENID
+1276 IPK
-1282 DVEDFKEAVDGYLY
+1282 DVDVDAFKEALDYYLS
-1296 DMGLLT
+1296 DMGIISNGDIMEDGNT
-1302 TNDVIDSE
+1302 
-1310 VKDGKITV
+1310 VKFTASYV
-1318 NAEYSPETAFNN
+1318 PETVFNN
-1330 GNHVADY
+1330 SAYIAQSAWNTLGGV
-1337 AFHALAEVAKQNNG
+1337 VKQHG
-1351 IVLDNALLTDEGEQY
+1351 HIILDNANLDEAGRKA
-1366 LKQHAKTSS
+1366 LKTETKQAWKTAG
-1375 KFGYETI
+1375 FELI
-1382 INDGTYTIVP
+1382 ANDDTYTLVP
-1392 TNDIQMSVKS
+1392 IEEIQKSVQANTSTTSKS
-1402 DNQSL
+1402 NY
-1407 SEKKSKFHEPSEIE
+1407 EPSEVEIG
-1421 MNIMRKVA
+1421 ILKKVA
-1429 DRTKGTGKLT
+1429 DRSKGLGKLT
-1439 DNELKILLQSIM
+1439 NGEMRNILKSIM
-1451 HQLGNNHKAYIS
+1451 HVVNEDQHAYVT
-1463 VLSYIKNHPHL
+1463 VLNYIRTHPNL
-1474 ELYVA
+1474 EIYVA
-1479 DRMVNKELFDFPFN
+1479 DRLMNNNPLDIPFN
-1493 GFFIPE
+1493 GAYLPS
-1499 TGRMYFNI
+1499 TGRLYITSDNI
-1507 DSIRPDDETFLH
+1507 TPTNDTFMH
-1519 ELLHTATQYNGV
+1519 ELLHSATDFTKV
-1531 YDVTTN
+1531 ADLKN
-1537 VNNVLR
+1537 VVNDTLDLMR
-1543 SLRKELEYDE
+1543 EELQKDE
-1553 GLAGQI
+1553 GLAGEI
-1559 YRASQA
+1559 YRTVGNGKILASVNENDQQSVEDAIQSAAKNLKRAFGIVRKDGSNKSEDGTVSHKGKFGRNNLDALA
-1565 GRTLT
+1565 GKSTQRTRIRQFIQS
-1570 LNDKNSAND
+1570 LNNPTSDTNGLKLIMGMAKTSQTAND
-1579 VINAIESAIEN
+1579 LLDIPQAI
-1590 FRNAPTVLRDNVSD
+1590 
-1604 TSEGKSIPDYLKVR
+1604 
-1618 RRENSI
+1618 
-1624 PVGEYEQRER
+1624 
-1634 SRRFIQKINSI
+1634 INSTM
-1645 LKEDDVDIDAL
+1645 D
-1656 PTIIDMA
+1656 T
-1663 GMKDNNPF
+1663 KDKLFLAAMVVPRLGYNKQFDQKFYPF
-1671 TYPDGLMNTP
+1671 
-1681 VDPALKILTA
+1681 I
-1691 TLTVP
+1691 
-1696 EVGQQFVTT
+1696 
-1705 SGLYKFMNEMLSYGN
+1705 NEMFSYGN
-1720 TYLFSPQ
+1720 TTIFSEQ
-1727 QIQQHFQ
+1727 QI
-1734 TALSDKAQLD
+1734 
-1744 RVSKTV
+1744 
-1750 QKVREH
+1750 REH
-1756 HTPEDVLNLFR
+1756 LQDALADRKRAQKLNELHQRNRANSTPET
-1767 NPEKL
+1767 PIEKAL
-1772 DLSVRANDRIDQAE
+1772 AKIKQDAEYAIRKNDRIDQAE
-1786 QALLADIYKHGG
+1786 QKLLADIMEHGG
-1798 GIVERLNP
+1798 GIIERINP
-1806 SDGDIS
+1806 SEDGIS
-1812 FAWFRKLLQSP
+1812 FAWFRKMLQSP
-1823 SSMARK
+1823 SSLARK
-1829 LIPELKPIIK
+1829 LVPELKPIIQA
-1839 EAYVA
+1839 AYVA
-1844 ARTYRRKKTEY
+1844 ARTARYKRREY
-1855 MQLLDKQFAD
+1855 IAD
-1865 LDVKSGEDKKMN
+1865 LDKHFLSLDEKAGEDKKIN
-1877 ELLGE
+1877 KLFDDI
-1882 VDKRGREFAQPVAV
+1882 DKRGREFAQPVAV
-1896 NLNGELKYAI
+1896 RINGELKYAI
-1906 IKPEDTFTEFG
+1906 IKPNDEFTEFG

-1925 KFVKAEREKGN
+1925 KFVKAEREQGN

-1965 NKVAIDMSKAY
+1965 NKVAIDMSHAY

-2001 KDVNDNQVARGK
+2001 KDVNDNQVSRGK

-2038 YNPETKTYGKKYTV
+2038 YNPETKEYGKKYTV

-2118 AAALFNKVQGNYTET
+2118 AAALFNKVQGNYTEI

-2150 DDFQNLIN
+2150 EDFQNLIN

-2183 KLLKKDKDGVLTHQN
+2183 KLLKKDKDGVLTHEN

-2253 TRYYEEAFGENYEKQ
+2253 TRYYEEAFGENYEAQ

-2379 GKDGKYG
+2379 GKGGKYG
-2386 QLFDDLEVYE
+2386 KLFDDLEVYE

-2437 SYTRKVAAI
+2437 AYTRKVAAI
-2446 VAYEKYCKEHNMD
+2446 VAYEKYCKDHNMD

-2483 KTNFDYSD
+2483 RTNFDYSD
-2491 IDSPRLFTQ
+2491 IDSPRMFTQ

-2524 AFKRA
+2524 AFKRD

-2538 GRFMSITMGMA
+2538 GRFMGITMGMA

-2581 EWAGKDQTKQKI
+2581 EWAGNDQTKQKI

-2608 FSRNVGFGD
+2608 FSRNIGFGD

-2634 GSLADVARNSHDWR
+2634 GALGDVARNSHDWK
-2648 DVVAGIGHS
+2648 DVVSGVGHA

-2664 VYQAYTGNMRDWK
+2664 IYQVASGNMRDWK

-2686 PYERMMK
+2686 SAERMMK
-2693 LMGFRPARESVENDL
+2693 LMGFRPVRESVENDL
-2708 AYKITMAN
+2708 AYRLTMAN
-2716 QELKEGKKQAINDFL
+2716 QELKEGKKEAIKDFL
-2731 RDPSDENR
+2731 RDPSPENKQR
-2739 KRLKDFGVTGK
+2739 IKDYGVTGK
-2750 QLKDARDLKQM
+2750 QLRDARDLQQM

-2776 VEADKVKAQANVYN
+2776 IEADKVKEQAKVYN
-2790 TFVDGMYDGLEEE
+2790 TFVDGLYDDTEEE

>member
-1 MARWTDGLANAN
+1 MARWTDGLADRN

-47 SGIDRLGS
+47 AGIDRLGS
-55 DMLGSVSYGLSNI
+55 DMLGSVAYGLSNI

-76 RGQAEDK
+76 RGKAEDE
-83 AKFYAN
+83 ANFYAN

-99 TADLSW
+99 TANMPWDE
-105 GDQVTNPH
+105 QVRNPH
-113 YWSAQV
+113 YWSAQI

-133 MRTGGMAGGAVNAG
+133 MRTGGVAGGAVNAT

-223 AALDYLGD
+223 AALDYLAD
-231 RLNVSGKVGMLAGAF
+231 RAGISGKAGMLASAF

-257 ILSSAANS
+257 ILGNAVNS

-286 GYENVSM
+286 GYDQVSM

-310 FNVSMLVGNAG
+310 FNVSMAVGGMGSTA
-321 GAVRH
+321 RH
-326 LGNKALNKADEWAGV
+326 LSNKALNKADEMAGL
-341 TADNDII
+341 TADSDIL

-359 DTPMADAGINIASDV
+359 DTPMANAGIDIASDV

-384 PLGNVEIDD
+384 PLGNIEIDD

-409 TAVNKALNNRPPEDY
+409 TAINKALNNRPPEDY

-477 NDMVGTNETVEDTNE
+477 NDMIGTNETVEDTNE
-492 TPQEES
+492 VPQEES

-505 LGVTLTD
+505 LGIALTD

-528 REVERRIADTEKNN
+528 REIERRIADTEKNN
-542 AYNDQIRAVA
+542 AYNEQIREVA
-552 EHRQAYNED
+552 EHRKAYNDD
-561 RYANSPNKT
+561 RYENSPNKT

-604 DPKKQEQSKNI
+604 DIKKQEQSKNI

-621 AGIKPSNDYTA
+621 AGIKPANDYTA
-632 EELKNITEY
+632 EELKNITDY
-641 AKHMDNTER
+641 AKHMDNQER

-659 QNRDMAKQVENVIS
+659 QNRDMAKQVENVIN
-673 TLPPKDSPDYLP
+673 TLPPKDSPNYLP
-685 AKRHLAQ
+685 AKRNLAQ

-728 QVNIDEAKRSAE
+728 QANIDEAKRAKE
-740 ETRRKNSQLAVRKNG
+740 ETRRANAQLAERKPQD
-755 TPEKFV
+755 TQKFV
-761 NNKEIALSDRN
+761 NNKQVATSGRN
-772 IAKDDQ
+772 IAYEDK
-778 MIADYLN
+778 MMADYLN
-785 SDKVTQE
+785 GGNVTQD
-792 GLLKIQ
+792 GLLRVQK
-798 QYLSHTGREA
+798 YLSHTGRET
-808 GMKMPL
+808 GMKYKR
-814 TKDALKYRNANNDV
+814 TIEALQHRASTGDII
-828 LGGQIGPYNVIVPN
+828 GGKEGNYNVLIQN
-842 PNKKWEAR
+842 PNKQWEAR
-850 PAKKDHTET
+850 KDYKET
-859 IEHDNPTG
+859 IDHNNPTG
-867 EEPIVTPYEERQ
+867 EEPIVTPYQERK
-879 ALNPAQP
+879 ALNSAQP
-886 EPPKNRKTRNRRS
+886 KPKKAKKTPFKSRT
-899 VDMTTEAQKAKMRD
+899 VDVTTEAQKAKMRD
-913 VDRLAS
+913 IDKLAKLKS
-919 VQAQIQQ
+919 TLQQFGQMNEEVAKQAIDV
-926 AGQINEADALKIV
+926 IP
-939 DELKMET
+939 MET
-946 DSGKKSKQAFKE
+946 KYGQEQKQKYRE
-958 YLKKQANEDTG
+958 YVLRQANEDTG
-969 DIDLSDK
+969 DIDLSDD
-976 IKTPQEMLKPHMDVV
+976 IQKPEDVV
-991 NSVMD
+991 SKHNDTFESIAK
-996 DIKKIQDSKF
+996 DIQYI
-1006 ISKEEYRKIFNGIIS
+1006 KEHPFMSLREYKRIYNGIIA
-1021 KRNQLMRKEPMLAEF
+1021 KRNHLVRQAPAFVDSWNSIFKDVPKYKVPNVTELMKAIR
-1036 WNGMLQSVPEYKIPS
+1036 NGEV
-1051 TRKVMEA
+1051 
-1058 INRGEIKIPQK
+1058 KIPQT
-1069 ILNAFLNSPKHFDE
+1069 ILGSFIDKPNHFDKNLE
-1083 NINKWFEDSFGIEDI
+1083 KWFLKDYNLTEVTNTRDFDKTRNVII
-1098 HKASRFNLVR
+1098 LQAMQKAS
-1108 NYIMLKALEKGLT
+1108 T
-1121 RVKTVGMD
+1121 RIKTIGMEQ
-1129 KLMEELDNPNGDHL
+1129 LMDELDDKNGNHL
-1143 LGRLVNRA
+1143 LGRFVNRA
-1151 VYLYPAIGNTN
+1151 IQMYPLYRNNN
-1162 KYQEMTGKA
+1162 KYRSLAGKV
-1171 AAKELFKD
+1171 AAKKIFPDGTSDFSSMNSPLAKRVYADVKKIVPVVMSDRIAKD
-1179 GAPKLHNVSTPLGQ
+1179 GKIQ
-1193 RVYSDIK
+1193 
-1200 EVVKTVMSERIGR
+1200 EERM
-1213 DKKLADEQIKD
+1213 KD
-1224 KKTKS
+1224 TKTKN
-1229 QISSALRLSAYKDG
+1229 QIQSALRLGNYVDG

-1248 IPDGN
+1248 IPDEQ
-1253 GGMYSPKI
+1253 GGTYDTNI
-1261 KMDIKLGEK
+1261 KMDIKLGNY
-1270 FPVEIN
+1270 FNVEAP
-1276 IPENID
+1276 IPK
-1282 DVEDFKEAVDGYLY
+1282 DVDVDAFKEALDYYLS
-1296 DMGLLT
+1296 DMGIISNGDIMEDGNT
-1302 TNDVIDSE
+1302 
-1310 VKDGKITV
+1310 VKFTASYV
-1318 NAEYSPETAFNN
+1318 PETVFNN
-1330 GNHVADY
+1330 SAYIAQSAWNTLGGV
-1337 AFHALAEVAKQNNG
+1337 VKQHG
-1351 IVLDNALLTDEGEQY
+1351 HIILDNANLDEAGRKA
-1366 LKQHAKTSS
+1366 LKTETKQAWKTAG
-1375 KFGYETI
+1375 FELI
-1382 INDGTYTIVP
+1382 ANDDTYTLVP
-1392 TNDIQMSVKS
+1392 IEEIQKSVQANTSTTSKS
-1402 DNQSL
+1402 NY
-1407 SEKKSKFHEPSEIE
+1407 EPSEVEIG
-1421 MNIMRKVA
+1421 ILKKVA
-1429 DRTKGTGKLT
+1429 DRSKGLGKLT
-1439 DNELKILLQSIM
+1439 NGEMRNILKSIM
-1451 HQLGNNHKAYIS
+1451 HVVNGNQQAYVT
-1463 VLSYIKNHPHL
+1463 VLNYIRTHPNL
-1474 ELYVA
+1474 EIYVA
-1479 DRMVNKELFDFPFN
+1479 DRLINNNPLDIPFN
-1493 GFFIPE
+1493 GAYLPS
-1499 TGRMYFNI
+1499 TGRLYITSDNI
-1507 DSIRPDDETFLH
+1507 TPTNDTFMH
-1519 ELLHTATQYNGV
+1519 ELLHSATDFTKV
-1531 YDVTTN
+1531 ADLKN
-1537 VNNVLR
+1537 VVNDTLDLMR
-1543 SLRKELEYDE
+1543 EELEKDE
-1553 GLAGQI
+1553 GFAGEIYRTVGNGKILASVNENDQQSVEDAIQSAAKNLKRAFGIVRKDGSNKSEDETVSHQGKFGRNNLDALAGKSTQRTRI
-1559 YRASQA
+1559 RQFIQSLNNPTRDTNGLKLIMGMAKASQ
-1565 GRTLT
+1565 T
-1570 LNDKNSAND
+1570 AND
-1579 VINAIESAIEN
+1579 LLDIPQAI
-1590 FRNAPTVLRDNVSD
+1590 
-1604 TSEGKSIPDYLKVR
+1604 
-1618 RRENSI
+1618 
-1624 PVGEYEQRER
+1624 
-1634 SRRFIQKINSI
+1634 INSTM
-1645 LKEDDVDIDAL
+1645 D
-1656 PTIIDMA
+1656 T
-1663 GMKDNNPF
+1663 KDKLFLAAMVVPRLGNNKQFDQKFYPF
-1671 TYPDGLMNTP
+1671 
-1681 VDPALKILTA
+1681 I
-1691 TLTVP
+1691 
-1696 EVGQQFVTT
+1696 
-1705 SGLYKFMNEMLSYGN
+1705 NEMFSYGN
-1720 TYLFSPQ
+1720 TTIFSEQ
-1727 QIQQHFQ
+1727 QI
-1734 TALSDKAQLD
+1734 
-1744 RVSKTV
+1744 
-1750 QKVREH
+1750 REH
-1756 HTPEDVLNLFR
+1756 LQDALADRKRAQKLNELHQRNRANSTPET
-1767 NPEKL
+1767 PIEKAL
-1772 DLSVRANDRIDQAE
+1772 AKIKQDAEYTIRKNDRIDQAE
-1786 QALLADIYKHGG
+1786 QKLLADIMEHGG
-1798 GIVERLNP
+1798 GIIERINP
-1806 SDGDIS
+1806 SEDGIS
-1812 FAWFRKLLQSP
+1812 FAWFRKMLQSP
-1823 SSMARK
+1823 SSLARK
-1829 LIPELKPIIK
+1829 LVPELKPIIQA
-1839 EAYVA
+1839 AYVA
-1844 ARTYRRKKTEY
+1844 ARTARYKRREY
-1855 MQLLDKQFAD
+1855 IAD
-1865 LDVKSGEDKKMN
+1865 LDKYFLSLDEKAGEDKQINK
-1877 ELLGE
+1877 LFDDI
-1882 VDKRGREFAQPVAV
+1882 DKRGREFAQPVAV
-1896 NLNGELKYAI
+1896 RINGELKYAI
-1906 IKPEDTFTEFG
+1906 IKPNDEFTEFG

-1965 NKVAIDMSKAY
+1965 NKVAIDMSHAY
-1976 AKQLGYSDNVWNAY
+1976 AKQLGYSDSVWNAY

-2001 KDVNDNQVARGK
+2001 KDVNDNQVSRGK

-2038 YNPETKTYGKKYTV
+2038 YNPETKEYGKKYTV

-2143 KDKSMTY
+2143 KDKFMTY
-2150 DDFQNLIN
+2150 DDFQKLIN

-2170 RKLQQEVAQANFE
+2170 RKLQQEVTQANFE

-2253 TRYYEEAFGENYEKQ
+2253 TRYYEEAFGTNYEKQ

-2288 QRVIGAPNKV
+2288 QRVIGAPNQV

-2379 GKDGKYG
+2379 GKSGKYG
-2386 QLFDDLEVYE
+2386 KLFDDLEVYE

-2437 SYTRKVAAI
+2437 AYTRKVAAI
-2446 VAYEKYCKEHNMD
+2446 VAYEKYCKEHNLD
-2459 PMQPNKNDP
+2459 PIQPNKNDP

-2483 KTNFDYSD
+2483 RTNFDYSD
-2491 IDSPRLFTQ
+2491 IDSPRMFTQ

-2524 AFKRA
+2524 AFKRD

-2538 GRFMSITMGMA
+2538 GRFMGITMGMA
-2549 GFMGLPFMGAGDD
+2549 GFMGLPLMGAGDD

-2581 EWAGKDQTKQKI
+2581 GWAGNDQTKQKI

-2608 FSRNVGFGD
+2608 FSRNIGFGD

-2634 GSLADVARNSHDWR
+2634 GALGDVARNSHDWK
-2648 DVVAGIGHS
+2648 DVVSGIGHA

-2664 VYQAYTGNMRDWK
+2664 IYQVASGNMRDWK

-2686 PYERMMK
+2686 SQERFVK
-2693 LMGFRPARESVENDL
+2693 LLGFRPVRESVENDL
-2708 AYKITMAN
+2708 AYRLTMAN
-2716 QELKEGKKQAINDFL
+2716 QELKEGKKEAIKDFL
-2731 RDPSDENR
+2731 RDPSPENKQR
-2739 KRLKDFGVTGK
+2739 IKDYGVTGK
-2750 QLKDARDLKQM
+2750 QLRDARDLQQM

-2776 VEADKVKAQANVYN
+2776 VEADKVKEQAKVYN
-2790 TFVDGMYDGLEEE
+2790 TFVDGLYDGIEEE

>member
-1 MARWTDGLANAN
+1 MARWTDGLADRN

-47 SGIDRLGS
+47 AGIDRLGS
-55 DMLGSVSYGLSNI
+55 DMLGSVAYGLSNI

-76 RGQAEDK
+76 RGKAEDE
-83 AKFYAN
+83 ANFYAN

-99 TADLSW
+99 TANMPWDE
-105 GDQVTNPH
+105 QVRNPH
-113 YWSAQV
+113 YWSAQI
-119 GNFFGNTAPQVAMA
+119 GNFFGNTVPQVAMA
-133 MRTGGMAGGAVNAG
+133 MRTGGVAGGAVNAT

-223 AALDYLGD
+223 AALDYLAD
-231 RLNVSGKVGMLAGAF
+231 RAGISGKAGMLASAF

-257 ILSSAANS
+257 ILGNAVNS

-286 GYENVSM
+286 GYDQVSM

-304 SAAKDA
+304 TSAKDA
-310 FNVSMLVGNAG
+310 FNVSMAVGGMGSTA
-321 GAVRH
+321 RH
-326 LGNKALNKADEWAGV
+326 LGNKALNKADEMAGL
-341 TADNDII
+341 TADSDIL
-348 NDGTQPPIAVN
+348 NDGTQPPIAAN
-359 DTPMADAGINIASDV
+359 DIPMADAGIDIASDV
-374 TETPDIINET
+374 AETPDIINET
-384 PLGNVEIDD
+384 PLGNIEIDD

-436 NIMELHGNKPADQ
+436 NIMELHSNKPADQ

-492 TPQEES
+492 VPQEES

-505 LGVTLTD
+505 LGIALTD

-528 REVERRIADTEKNN
+528 REIERRIADTEKNN
-542 AYNDQIRAVA
+542 AYNEQIREVA
-552 EHRQAYNED
+552 EHRKAYNDD
-561 RYANSPNKT
+561 RYENSPNKT

-604 DPKKQEQSKNI
+604 DIKKQEQSKNI

-621 AGIKPSNDYTA
+621 AGIKPANDYTA
-632 EELKNITEY
+632 EELKNITDY
-641 AKHMDNTER
+641 AKHMDNQER

-659 QNRDMAKQVENVIS
+659 QNRDMAKQVENVIN
-673 TLPPKDSPDYLP
+673 TLPPKDSPNYLP
-685 AKRHLAQ
+685 AKRNLAQ

-728 QVNIDEAKRSAE
+728 QANIDKAKHAKE
-740 ETRRKNSQLAVRKNG
+740 GIRRANAQLAERKPQD
-755 TPEKFV
+755 TQKFV
-761 NNKEIALSDRN
+761 NNKQVATSGRN
-772 IAKDDQ
+772 IAYEDK
-778 MIADYLN
+778 MMADYLN
-785 SDKVTQE
+785 GGNVTQD
-792 GLLKIQ
+792 GLLRVQK
-798 QYLSHTGREA
+798 YLSHTGRET
-808 GMKMPL
+808 GMKYKR
-814 TKDALKYRNANNDV
+814 TIEALQHRASTGDII
-828 LGGQIGPYNVIVPN
+828 GGKEGNYNVLVQN
-842 PNKKWEAR
+842 PNKQWEAR
-850 PAKKDHTET
+850 KDYKET
-859 IEHDNPTG
+859 IDHNNPTG
-867 EEPIVTPYEERQ
+867 EEPIVTPYQERK
-879 ALNPAQP
+879 ALNPKQP
-886 EPPKNRKTRNRRS
+886 KPKKAPSKPRT
-899 VDMTTEAQKAKMRD
+899 VDVTTEEQKAKMRD
-913 VDRLAS
+913 IDKLAKLKS
-919 VQAQIQQ
+919 TLQQFGQMNEEVAKQAI
-926 AGQINEADALKIV
+926 DAIP
-939 DELKMET
+939 MET
-946 DSGKKSKQAFKE
+946 KYGKEQKQKYRE
-958 YLKKQANEDTG
+958 YVLRQANEDTG
-969 DIDLSDK
+969 DIDLSDD
-976 IKTPQEMLKPHMDVV
+976 IQKPEDVV
-991 NSVMD
+991 SKHNDTFESIAK
-996 DIKKIQDSKF
+996 DIQYI
-1006 ISKEEYRKIFNGIIS
+1006 KEHPFMSLREYKRIYNGIIA
-1021 KRNQLMRKEPMLAEF
+1021 KRNHLVRQAPAFVDSWNSIFKDVPKYKVPNVTELMKAIR
-1036 WNGMLQSVPEYKIPS
+1036 NGEV
-1051 TRKVMEA
+1051 
-1058 INRGEIKIPQK
+1058 KIPQT
-1069 ILNAFLNSPKHFDE
+1069 ILGSFIDKPNHFDK
-1083 NINKWFEDSFGIEDI
+1083 NLGKWFLKDYNLTEVTNTRDFDKTRNVVILQAMQ
-1098 HKASRFNLVR
+1098 KAS
-1108 NYIMLKALEKGLT
+1108 T
-1121 RVKTVGMD
+1121 RIKTIGMEQLMDELND
-1129 KLMEELDNPNGDHL
+1129 KNGNHL
-1143 LGRLVNRA
+1143 LGRFVNRA
-1151 VYLYPAIGNTN
+1151 IQMYPLYRNNN
-1162 KYQEMTGKA
+1162 KYRSLAGKV
-1171 AAKELFKD
+1171 AAKKIFPDGTSDFSSMNSPLAKRVYADVKKIVPVVMSDRIAKD
-1179 GAPKLHNVSTPLGQ
+1179 GKIQ
-1193 RVYSDIK
+1193 
-1200 EVVKTVMSERIGR
+1200 EERM
-1213 DKKLADEQIKD
+1213 KD
-1224 KKTKS
+1224 TKTKN
-1229 QISSALRLSAYKDG
+1229 QIQSALRLGNYVDG

-1248 IPDGN
+1248 IPDEQ
-1253 GGMYSPKI
+1253 GGTYDTNI
-1261 KMDIKLGEK
+1261 KMDIKLGDY
-1270 FPVEIN
+1270 FNVEAP
-1276 IPENID
+1276 IPK
-1282 DVEDFKEAVDGYLY
+1282 DVDVDAFKEALDYYLS
-1296 DMGLLT
+1296 DMGIISNGDIMEDGNT
-1302 TNDVIDSE
+1302 
-1310 VKDGKITV
+1310 VKFTASYI
-1318 NAEYSPETAFNN
+1318 PETVFNN
-1330 GNHVADY
+1330 SAYIAQSAWNTLGGV
-1337 AFHALAEVAKQNNG
+1337 VKQHG
-1351 IVLDNALLTDEGEQY
+1351 HIILDNTNLDEAGRKALKTET
-1366 LKQHAKTSS
+1366 KQAWKTAG
-1375 KFGYETI
+1375 FELI
-1382 INDGTYTIVP
+1382 ANDDTYTLVP
-1392 TNDIQMSVKS
+1392 IEEIQKSVQANTSTTYKS
-1402 DNQSL
+1402 NY
-1407 SEKKSKFHEPSEIE
+1407 EPSEVEIG
-1421 MNIMRKVA
+1421 ILKKVA
-1429 DRTKGTGKLT
+1429 DRSKGLGKLT
-1439 DNELKILLQSIM
+1439 NGEMRNILKSIM
-1451 HQLGNNHKAYIS
+1451 HVVNGNQQAYVTVLNYIS
-1463 VLSYIKNHPHL
+1463 THPNL
-1474 ELYVA
+1474 EIYVA
-1479 DRMVNKELFDFPFN
+1479 DRLMNNNPLDIPFN
-1493 GFFIPE
+1493 GAYLPS
-1499 TGRMYFNI
+1499 TGRLYITSDNI
-1507 DSIRPDDETFLH
+1507 TPTNDTFMH
-1519 ELLHTATQYNGV
+1519 ELLHSATDFTKV
-1531 YDVTTN
+1531 ADLKN
-1537 VNNVLR
+1537 VVNDTLDLMR
-1543 SLRKELEYDE
+1543 EELEKDE
-1553 GLAGQI
+1553 GLAGEI
-1559 YRASQA
+1559 YRTVGNGKVLASVNENDQQSVEDALQSASKNLKRAFGIVRKDGSNKSEDGTVSHQGKFGRKNLDALAGKSTQRTRIRQFIQSLNNPTSDTNGLKLIMGMAKASQ
-1565 GRTLT
+1565 T
-1570 LNDKNSAND
+1570 AND
-1579 VINAIESAIEN
+1579 LLDIPQAI
-1590 FRNAPTVLRDNVSD
+1590 
-1604 TSEGKSIPDYLKVR
+1604 
-1618 RRENSI
+1618 
-1624 PVGEYEQRER
+1624 
-1634 SRRFIQKINSI
+1634 INSTM
-1645 LKEDDVDIDAL
+1645 D
-1656 PTIIDMA
+1656 T
-1663 GMKDNNPF
+1663 KDKLFLAAMVVPRLGNNKQFDQKFYPF
-1671 TYPDGLMNTP
+1671 
-1681 VDPALKILTA
+1681 I
-1691 TLTVP
+1691 
-1696 EVGQQFVTT
+1696 
-1705 SGLYKFMNEMLSYGN
+1705 NEMFSYGN
-1720 TYLFSPQ
+1720 TTIFSEH
-1727 QIQQHFQ
+1727 QI
-1734 TALSDKAQLD
+1734 
-1744 RVSKTV
+1744 
-1750 QKVREH
+1750 REH
-1756 HTPEDVLNLFR
+1756 LQDALADRKRAQKLDELHQRNRANSTPEA
-1767 NPEKL
+1767 PIEKAL
-1772 DLSVRANDRIDQAE
+1772 AKIKQDAEYAIRKNDRIDQAE
-1786 QALLADIYKHGG
+1786 QKLLADIMEHGG
-1798 GIVERLNP
+1798 GIIERINP
-1806 SDGDIS
+1806 SEDGIS
-1812 FAWFRKLLQSP
+1812 FAWFRKMLQSP
-1823 SSMARK
+1823 SSLARK
-1829 LIPELKPIIK
+1829 LVPELKPIIQA
-1839 EAYVA
+1839 AYVA
-1844 ARTYRRKKTEY
+1844 ARTARYKRREY
-1855 MQLLDKQFAD
+1855 IAD
-1865 LDVKSGEDKKMN
+1865 LDKYFLSLDEKSGEDKQINK
-1877 ELLGE
+1877 LFDDI
-1882 VDKRGREFAQPVAV
+1882 DKRGREFAQPVAV
-1896 NLNGELKYAI
+1896 RINGELKYAI
-1906 IKPEDTFTEFG
+1906 IKPNDEFTEFG

-1965 NKVAIDMSKAY
+1965 NKVAIDMSHAY
-1976 AKQLGYSDNVWNAY
+1976 AKQRGYSDNVWNAY

-2001 KDVNDNQVARGK
+2001 KDVNDNQVSRGK

-2038 YNPETKTYGKKYTV
+2038 YNPETREYSKKYTV

-2118 AAALFNKVQGNYTET
+2118 AAALFNKVQGNYTEI

-2143 KDKSMTY
+2143 KYKSMTY

-2170 RKLQQEVAQANFE
+2170 RKLQKEVAQANFE
-2183 KLLKKDKDGVLTHQN
+2183 KLLKKDKDGVLTHEN

-2253 TRYYEEAFGENYEKQ
+2253 TRYYEEAFGENYEVQ

-2359 AALTGFT
+2359 AALTGLT

-2379 GKDGKYG
+2379 GKGGKYG
-2386 QLFDDLEVYE
+2386 KLFDDLEVYE

-2437 SYTRKVAAI
+2437 AYTRKVAAI
-2446 VAYEKYCKEHNMD
+2446 VAYEKYCKVHNMD

-2483 KTNFDYSD
+2483 RTNFDYSD
-2491 IDSPRLFTQ
+2491 IDSPRMFTQ

-2524 AFKRA
+2524 AFKRD

-2538 GRFMSITMGMA
+2538 GRFMGITMGMA

-2573 DRAKDLAY
+2573 NRAKDLAY
-2581 EWAGKDQTKQKI
+2581 EWAGNDQTKQKI
-2593 ALIAMMGAPSMFGVD
+2593 ALIAMMGAPSIFGVD
-2608 FSRNVGFGD
+2608 FSRNIGFGD

-2634 GSLADVARNSHDWR
+2634 GALGDVARNSHDWK
-2648 DVVAGIGHS
+2648 DVVSGVGHA

-2664 VYQAYTGNMRDWK
+2664 IYQVASGNMRDWK

-2686 PYERMMK
+2686 SQERFVK
-2693 LMGFRPARESVENDL
+2693 LLGFRPVRESVENDL
-2708 AYKITMAN
+2708 AYRLTMAN
-2716 QELKEGKKQAINDFL
+2716 QELKERKKEAIEDFL
-2731 RDPSDENR
+2731 RDPSPENKQR
-2739 KRLKDFGVTGK
+2739 IKDYGVTGK
-2750 QLKDARDLKQM
+2750 QLRDARDLQQM

-2776 VEADKVKAQANVYN
+2776 VEADKVKEQAKVYN
-2790 TFVDGMYDGLEEE
+2790 TFVDGLYDGIEEE

>member
-1 MARWTDGLANAN
+1 MARWTDGLANRN

-28 YMGKASYSGILDE
+28 YMGKASYDGILDE

-47 SGIDRLGS
+47 AGIDRLGS
-55 DMLGSVSYGLSNI
+55 DMLGSVAYGLSNI
-68 DGDTAQWL
+68 DEDTAQWL
-76 RGQAEDK
+76 RGKAENE
-83 AKFYAN
+83 ANFYAN
-89 LSAYRSTMGD
+89 LAAYRSTMGD
-99 TADLSW
+99 TANMPWDE
-105 GDQVTNPH
+105 QVRNPH
-113 YWSAQV
+113 YWSAQI

-133 MRTGGMAGGAVNAG
+133 MRTGGVAGGAVNAT

-196 NDYRFAGYDT
+196 NDYRNTGYDT
-206 DTAGDAF
+206 DVAGDAF

-257 ILSSAANS
+257 ILKDATNS

-286 GYENVSM
+286 GYDQVSM

-310 FNVSMLVGNAG
+310 FNVSMVVGNAG
-321 GAVRH
+321 GIARH
-326 LGNKALNKADEWAGV
+326 LGNKALNKADEMAGL
-341 TADNDII
+341 TADSDIL

-359 DTPMADAGINIASDV
+359 DMPMADAGIDIASDV

-436 NIMELHGNKPADQ
+436 NIMELHGDKPADQ

-477 NDMVGTNETVEDTNE
+477 NDMVGTNEAVEDTNE
-492 TPQEES
+492 VPQEES

-528 REVERRIADTEKNN
+528 RDIERRIADTEKNN
-542 AYNDQIRAVA
+542 AYNEQIREVA
-552 EHRQAYNED
+552 EHRKAYNDD
-561 RYANSPNKT
+561 RYSNSPNKT

-604 DPKKQEQSKNI
+604 DIKKQEQSKNI

-621 AGIKPSNDYTA
+621 AGIKPANDYTA
-632 EELKNITEY
+632 EELKNMTEY
-641 AKHMDNTER
+641 AKHMDNQER

-659 QNRDMAKQVENVIS
+659 QNRDMAKQVEDVIN

-685 AKRHLAQ
+685 AKRNLAQ

-728 QVNIDEAKRSAE
+728 QANIDEAKRAKE
-740 ETRRKNSQLAVRKNG
+740 ETRRANAQLAERKPQD
-755 TPEKFV
+755 TQKFV
-761 NNKEIALSDRN
+761 NNKQVATSGRN
-772 IAKDDQ
+772 IAYEDK
-778 MIADYLN
+778 MMADYLN
-785 SDKVTQE
+785 GGNVTQD
-792 GLLKIQ
+792 GLLRVQK
-798 QYLSHTGREA
+798 YLSHTGRET
-808 GMKMPL
+808 GMKYKR
-814 TKDALKYRNANNDV
+814 TIEALQHRASTGDIV
-828 LGGQIGPYNVIVPN
+828 GGKEGNYNVLVQN
-842 PNKKWEAR
+842 PNKQWEAR
-850 PAKKDHTET
+850 KDYKET
-859 IEHDNPTG
+859 IDHNNPTG
-867 EEPIVTPYEERQ
+867 EEPIVTPYQERK
-879 ALNPAQP
+879 ALNPKQP
-886 EPPKNRKTRNRRS
+886 KPKKTPSKPRT
-899 VDMTTEAQKAKMRD
+899 VDVTTEEQKAKMRD
-913 VDRLAS
+913 IDKLAKLKS
-919 VQAQIQQ
+919 TLQQ
-926 AGQINEADALKIV
+926 FGQMNEEAAKHAIDAIP
-939 DELKMET
+939 MET
-946 DSGKKSKQAFKE
+946 KYGKEQKQKYRE
-958 YLKKQANEDTG
+958 HVLRQANEDTG
-969 DIDLSDK
+969 DIDLSDDVQNYNEVFEK
-976 IKTPQEMLKPHMDVV
+976 HKDTLESIAKDIQYIKDNPYMSLRDYKRIY
-991 NSVMD
+991 NSIVA
-996 DIKKIQDSKF
+996 KRNHLVRQAPAFVDSW
-1006 ISKEEYRKIFNGIIS
+1006 NGIFD
-1021 KRNQLMRKEPMLAEF
+1021 KVPKYKVPNVTNLMRAIR
-1036 WNGMLQSVPEYKIPS
+1036 NGEV
-1051 TRKVMEA
+1051 
-1058 INRGEIKIPQK
+1058 KIPQT
-1069 ILNAFLNSPKHFDE
+1069 ILASFIDKPNHFDANLE
-1083 NINKWFEDSFGIEDI
+1083 KWFLKDYNLTEVTNTRDFDKTRNAIILHAMQKASTRIKTIGIEQ
-1098 HKASRFNLVR
+1098 
-1108 NYIMLKALEKGLT
+1108 
-1121 RVKTVGMD
+1121 
-1129 KLMEELDNPNGDHL
+1129 LMEELNDKNGNHL
-1143 LGRLVNRA
+1143 LGRFVNRA
-1151 VYLYPAIGNTN
+1151 IQMYPLYRNNN
-1162 KYQEMTGKA
+1162 KYRSLAGKVA
-1171 AAKELFKD
+1171 GKKLFPEGASDFSSMNSPLAK
-1179 GAPKLHNVSTPLGQ
+1179 
-1193 RVYSDIK
+1193 RVYTD
-1200 EVVKTVMSERIGR
+1200 VKKIVPVVMSDRIVKNSKIQEER
-1213 DKKLADEQIKD
+1213 LKD
-1224 KKTKS
+1224 AKTKN
-1229 QISSALRLSAYKDG
+1229 QTQAALRLGNYVDG

-1248 IPDGN
+1248 IPDEQ
-1253 GGMYSPKI
+1253 GGTYDTNI
-1261 KMDIKLGEK
+1261 KMDIKLDND
-1270 FPVEIN
+1270 FNVEAP
-1276 IPENID
+1276 IPK
-1282 DVEDFKEAVDGYLY
+1282 DVDVDAFKEALDYYLS
-1296 DMGLLT
+1296 DMGIISDGDIKEDGNT
-1302 TNDVIDSE
+1302 
-1310 VKDGKITV
+1310 VKFTASYI
-1318 NAEYSPETAFNN
+1318 PETVFNN
-1330 GNHVADY
+1330 SAYIAQSAWNTLGGV
-1337 AFHALAEVAKQNNG
+1337 VKQHG
-1351 IVLDNALLTDEGEQY
+1351 HIILDNANLNEAGRKA
-1366 LKQHAKTSS
+1366 LKTENKQAWKTAG
-1375 KFGYETI
+1375 FELI
-1382 INDGTYTIVP
+1382 ANDDTYTLVS
-1392 TNDIQMSVKS
+1392 TKKNIQMSRTG
-1402 DNQSL
+1402 N
-1407 SEKKSKFHEPSEIE
+1407 KKVNNSKNTKFHEPSPIE
-1421 MNIMRKVA
+1421 MGILRKVA
-1429 DRTKGTGKLT
+1429 DRTKGLGKLSSDEIKT
-1439 DNELKILLQSIM
+1439 ILQSIF
-1451 HQLGNNHKAYIS
+1451 HQLNGDHKAYIA
-1463 VLSYIKNHPHL
+1463 VLQYFQKHPDL
-1474 ELYVA
+1474 EIYVI
-1479 DRMVNKELFDFPFN
+1479 DRMLDMDSFKHTFN
-1493 GFFIPE
+1493 GFYDPINRRLYMTKESLTP
-1499 TGRMYFNI
+1499 
-1507 DSIRPDDETFLH
+1507 DSEVFLH
-1519 ELLHTATQYNGV
+1519 ELLHSATHYTGAKEIAISI
-1531 YDVTTN
+1531 
-1537 VNNVLR
+1537 NNALKT
-1543 SLRKELEYDE
+1543 LRKELEYDE

-1559 YRASQA
+1559 YRASEPSEI
-1565 GRTLT
+1565 LT
-1570 LNDKNSAND
+1570 SGKEYSKRD
-1579 VINAIESAIEN
+1579 IENAFESAAGNLGSASI
-1590 FRNAPTVLRDNVSD
+1590 AISDALDNR
-1604 TSEGKSIPDYLKVR
+1604 SEGKSVPDFLKAR
-1618 RRENSI
+1618 RREDNV
-1624 PVGEYEQRER
+1624 PVGENAQRER
-1634 SRRFIQKINSI
+1634 SRRLIQRANAILQEQKITPEHFAKVAQI
-1645 LKEDDVDIDAL
+1645 AKMKAWEPFDY
-1656 PTIIDMA
+1656 A
-1663 GMKDNNPF
+1663 GE
-1671 TYPDGLMNTP
+1671 LMDTP
-1681 VDPALKILTA
+1681 VPPEVKILVA
-1691 TLTVP
+1691 AMTVP
-1696 EVGQQFVTT
+1696 EIPPKLINDYDG
-1705 SGLYKFMNEMLSYGN
+1705 YKFMNEMLSYGGPQ
-1720 TYLFSPQ
+1720 LFSNHT
-1727 QIQQHFQ
+1727 IAEHFRN
-1734 TALSDKAQLD
+1734 ALSDTEHVKKHSRITKAN
-1744 RVSKTV
+1744 
-1750 QKVREH
+1750 REA
-1756 HTPEDVLNLFR
+1756 N
-1767 NPEKL
+1767 NPERVL
-1772 DLSVRANDRIDQAE
+1772 DELQRANIDYSIKANDRIDQAE
-1786 QALLADIYKHGG
+1786 QKLLADIMEHGG
-1798 GIVERLNP
+1798 GVIERINP
-1806 SDGDIS
+1806 SEDGIS
-1812 FAWFRKLLQSP
+1812 FAWFRKMLQSP
-1823 SSMARK
+1823 SSLARK
-1829 LIPELKPIIK
+1829 LVPELKPIIQA
-1839 EAYVA
+1839 AYVA
-1844 ARTYRRKKTEY
+1844 ARTARYKRREY
-1855 MQLLDKQFAD
+1855 IAD
-1865 LDVKSGEDKKMN
+1865 LDKHFLSLDEKAGEDKQINK
-1877 ELLGE
+1877 LFDDI
-1882 VDKRGREFAQPVAV
+1882 DKRGREFAQPVAV
-1896 NLNGELKYAI
+1896 RINGELKYAI
-1906 IKPEDTFTEFG
+1906 IKPNDEFTEFG

-2038 YNPETKTYGKKYTV
+2038 YNPETREYGKKYTV

-2150 DDFQNLIN
+2150 EDFQNLIN
-2158 NKERMKELGLNP
+2158 NKERMKEIGLNP
-2170 RKLQQEVAQANFE
+2170 RKLQQEAAQANFE
-2183 KLLKKDKDGVLTHQN
+2183 KLLKKDKEGRLTHEN

-2218 RAGVMGHHEDHTAAI
+2218 RAGVMGHNEDHTAAI

-2242 YQGNAPFLDFA
+2242 YQGNAPFFDFA
-2253 TRYYEEAFGENYEKQ
+2253 TRYYEEAFGANYETQ

-2379 GKDGKYG
+2379 GKGGKYG

-2410 DYRKLKVH
+2410 DYRKLKIH

-2446 VAYEKYCKEHNMD
+2446 VAYEKYCKEHNLD

-2468 EGYRKAMEYAKDFVV
+2468 EGYHKAMEYAKDFVV
-2483 KTNFDYSD
+2483 RTNFDYSD
-2491 IDSPRLFTQ
+2491 IDSPRMFTQ

-2524 AFKRA
+2524 SFKRE

-2538 GRFMSITMGMA
+2538 GRFMGITMGMA

-2581 EWAGKDQTKQKI
+2581 EWAGNDQIKQKI

-2608 FSRNVGFGD
+2608 FSRNIGFGD

-2634 GSLADVARNSHDWR
+2634 GALGDVARNSHDWK
-2648 DVVAGIGHS
+2648 DVASGVGHA

-2664 VYQAYTGNMRDWK
+2664 IYQVASGNMRDWK

-2693 LMGFRPARESVENDL
+2693 LMGFRPVRESVENDL

-2716 QELKEGKKQAINDFL
+2716 QELKEEKKEAIRDFL
-2731 RDPSDENR
+2731 RDPSPENKQR
-2739 KRLKDFGVTGK
+2739 IKDYGVTGK
-2750 QLKDARDLKQM
+2750 QLRDARDLQQM

-2776 VEADKVKAQANVYN
+2776 VEADKVKKQAGVYN
-2790 TFVDGMYDGLEEE
+2790 TFVDGLYDGIEEE

>member
-1 MARWTDGLANAN
+1 MARWTDGLADRN

-47 SGIDRLGS
+47 AGIDRLGS
-55 DMLGSVSYGLSNI
+55 DMLGSVAYGLSNI

-76 RGQAEDK
+76 RGKAENE
-83 AKFYAN
+83 ANFYAN

-99 TADLSW
+99 TANMPWDE
-105 GDQVTNPH
+105 QVRNPH
-113 YWSAQV
+113 YWSAQI

-133 MRTGGMAGGAVNAG
+133 MRTGGVAGGAVNAT

-223 AALDYLGD
+223 AALDYIAD
-231 RLNVSGKVGMLAGAF
+231 RAGVSGKAGMLASAF

-257 ILSSAANS
+257 ILGNAVNS

-286 GYENVSM
+286 GYDQVSM

-304 SAAKDA
+304 TSAKDA
-310 FNVSMLVGNAG
+310 FNVSMAVGGMGSTA
-321 GAVRH
+321 RH
-326 LGNKALNKADEWAGV
+326 LGNKALNKADEMAGL
-341 TADNDII
+341 TADSDII

-359 DTPMADAGINIASDV
+359 DTHMSDAGIDIASDV

-384 PLGNVEIDD
+384 PLGNVEIND

-409 TAVNKALNNRPPEDY
+409 TAVNKALNNKAPEDY

-436 NIMELHGNKPADQ
+436 NIIKLHGDKPADQ

-477 NDMVGTNETVEDTNE
+477 NDMVGANEVVEDTNE
-492 TPQEES
+492 IPQDES

-505 LGVTLTD
+505 LGIALTD

-528 REVERRIADTEKNN
+528 RDIERRIADTEKNN
-542 AYNDQIRAVA
+542 AYNEQVRTVA
-552 EHRQAYNED
+552 EHRKAYNDE
-561 RYANSPNKT
+561 RYDNSPNKT

-604 DPKKQEQSKNI
+604 DLKKQEQSKNI

-621 AGIKPSNDYTA
+621 AGIKTANGYSA

-650 TPQNVQSYI
+650 TPQNVKSYI
-659 QNRDMAKQVENVIS
+659 QNRDMAKQVGNVIN
-673 TLPPKDSPDYLP
+673 TLPSKDSPNYLP
-685 AKRHLAQ
+685 AKRNLAQ

-706 DVTGPQFENVRKILS
+706 DVTGPQFDNVRKILS

-728 QVNIDEAKRSAE
+728 QANIDEAKRAKE
-740 ETRRKNSQLAVRKNG
+740 ETRRANAQLAERKPQD
-755 TPEKFV
+755 TQKFV
-761 NNKEIALSDRN
+761 NNKQVVTSGRN
-772 IAKDDQ
+772 IAYEDK
-778 MIADYLN
+778 MMADYLN
-785 SDKVTQE
+785 GGNVTQD
-792 GLLKIQ
+792 GLLRVQK
-798 QYLSHTGREA
+798 YLSHTGRET
-808 GMKMPL
+808 GMKYKR
-814 TKDALKYRNANNDV
+814 TIEALQHRASTGDII
-828 LGGQIGPYNVIVPN
+828 GGKEGNYNVLVQN
-842 PNKKWEAR
+842 PNKQWEAR
-850 PAKKDHTET
+850 KDYKET
-859 IEHDNPTG
+859 IDHNNPTG
-867 EEPIVTPYEERQ
+867 EEPIVTPYQERK
-879 ALNPAQP
+879 ALNPKQP
-886 EPPKNRKTRNRRS
+886 KPKKAPAKPRT
-899 VDMTTEAQKAKMRD
+899 VDVTTEEQKAKMRD
-913 VDRLAS
+913 IDKLAKLKS
-919 VQAQIQQ
+919 TLQQFGQMNEEVAKQAI
-926 AGQINEADALKIV
+926 DAIP
-939 DELKMET
+939 MET
-946 DSGKKSKQAFKE
+946 KYGKEQKQKYRE
-958 YLKKQANEDTG
+958 YVLRQANEDTG
-969 DIDLSDK
+969 DIDLSDD
-976 IKTPQEMLKPHMDVV
+976 IQKPEDVV
-991 NSVMD
+991 SKHNDTFESIAK
-996 DIKKIQDSKF
+996 DIQYI
-1006 ISKEEYRKIFNGIIS
+1006 KEHPFMSLREYKRIYNGIIA
-1021 KRNQLMRKEPMLAEF
+1021 KRNHLVRQAPAFVDSWNSIFKDVPKYKVPNVTELMKAIR
-1036 WNGMLQSVPEYKIPS
+1036 NGEV
-1051 TRKVMEA
+1051 
-1058 INRGEIKIPQK
+1058 KIPQT
-1069 ILNAFLNSPKHFDE
+1069 ILASFIDKPNHFDTNLE
-1083 NINKWFEDSFGIEDI
+1083 KWFLKYYNLTEVTNTRDFDKTRNAII
-1098 HKASRFNLVR
+1098 LQAMQKAS
-1108 NYIMLKALEKGLT
+1108 T
-1121 RVKTVGMD
+1121 RIKTIGID
-1129 KLMEELDNPNGDHL
+1129 QLMEELNDKNGNHL
-1143 LGRLVNRA
+1143 LGRFVNRA
-1151 VYLYPAIGNTN
+1151 IQMYPLYRNNN
-1162 KYQEMTGKA
+1162 KYRSLAGKVA
-1171 AAKELFKD
+1171 GKKLFPEGASDFSSMNSPLAK
-1179 GAPKLHNVSTPLGQ
+1179 
-1193 RVYSDIK
+1193 RVYAD
-1200 EVVKTVMSERIGR
+1200 VKTIIPVVMSDRIA
-1213 DKKLADEQIKD
+1213 KNSKIQEELLKD
-1224 KKTKS
+1224 AKTKN
-1229 QISSALRLSAYKDG
+1229 QIQSALRLGNYVNG

-1248 IPDGN
+1248 IPDDQ
-1253 GGMYSPKI
+1253 GGTYDTNI
-1261 KMDIKLGEK
+1261 KMDIKLNDN
-1270 FPVEIN
+1270 FNVEAT
-1276 IPENID
+1276 IPE
-1282 DVEDFKEAVDGYLY
+1282 DVDVDTFKEALDYYLS
-1296 DMGLLT
+1296 DMGIIVN
-1302 TNDVIDSE
+1302 NDMMEDGNT
-1310 VKDGKITV
+1310 VKFEASYI
-1318 NAEYSPETAFNN
+1318 PETVFNN
-1330 GNHVADY
+1330 SSYIAQAAWNTLGGV
-1337 AFHALAEVAKQNNG
+1337 VKQHG
-1351 IVLDNALLTDEGEQY
+1351 HIILDNANLDEAGRKALQTEA
-1366 LKQHAKTSS
+1366 KQAWKQAGFELIS
-1375 KFGYETI
+1375 
-1382 INDGTYTIVP
+1382 NDDTYTLVP
-1392 TNDIQMSVKS
+1392 IEEIQKSVKA
-1402 DNQSL
+1402 NTT
-1407 SEKKSKFHEPSEIE
+1407 EKSKLNHEPSEVE
-1421 MNIMRKVA
+1421 MGIMKKVA
-1429 DRTKGTGKLT
+1429 DRSKGLGKLT
-1439 DNELKILLQSIM
+1439 NGEMRNILKSIM
-1451 HQLGNNHKAYIS
+1451 HVVNGDPQAYIT
-1463 VLSYIKNHPHL
+1463 VLHYIRTHPNL
-1474 ELYVA
+1474 EIYVA
-1479 DRMVNKELFDFPFN
+1479 DRLMNKNPLDIPFN
-1493 GFFIPE
+1493 GAYFPS
-1499 TGRMYFNI
+1499 TGRLYITSDNI
-1507 DSIRPDDETFLH
+1507 TPTNDTFVH
-1519 ELLHTATQYNGV
+1519 ELLHSATDFTKV
-1531 YDVTTN
+1531 ADLKN
-1537 VNNVLR
+1537 VVNDTLDLMR
-1543 SLRKELEYDE
+1543 EELEKDE
-1553 GLAGQI
+1553 GFAGEI
-1559 YRASQA
+1559 YRAVGNSKILASVNENDPQSVENAIQRASKNVTRAFGVVRKDGSNKSEDGTVSHQGKFGRKNLDALA
-1565 GRTLT
+1565 GKSTQRTRIRQFIQSLNNPANDTNGLT
-1570 LNDKNSAND
+1570 LIKGMAQASLNSNDLLD
-1579 VINAIESAIEN
+1579 IPQAI
-1590 FRNAPTVLRDNVSD
+1590 
-1604 TSEGKSIPDYLKVR
+1604 
-1618 RRENSI
+1618 
-1624 PVGEYEQRER
+1624 
-1634 SRRFIQKINSI
+1634 INST
-1645 LKEDDVDIDAL
+1645 LDTKNKLFLAAM
-1656 PTIIDMA
+1656 IIPKI
-1663 GMKDNNPF
+1663 GNNPQLNQKYYSF
-1671 TYPDGLMNTP
+1671 
-1681 VDPALKILTA
+1681 I
-1691 TLTVP
+1691 
-1696 EVGQQFVTT
+1696 
-1705 SGLYKFMNEMLSYGN
+1705 NEMFSYGN
-1720 TYLFSPQ
+1720 TNIFSEQ
-1727 QIQQHFQ
+1727 QIREHFQ
-1734 TALSDKAQLD
+1734 DALADRKRAQKLD
-1744 RVSKTV
+1744 ELHQRNRATT
-1750 QKVREH
+1750 
-1756 HTPEDVLNLFR
+1756 TPEAPV
-1767 NPEKL
+1767 E
-1772 DLSVRANDRIDQAE
+1772 RALAKIKQDADYSIRKNDRIDQAE
-1786 QALLADIYKHGG
+1786 QKLLADIMEHGG
-1798 GIVERLNP
+1798 GIIERINP
-1806 SDGDIS
+1806 SEDGIS
-1812 FAWFRKLLQSP
+1812 FAWFRKMLQSP
-1823 SSMARK
+1823 SSLARK
-1829 LIPELKPIIK
+1829 LVPELKPIIQA
-1839 EAYVA
+1839 AYVA
-1844 ARTYRRKKTEY
+1844 ARTARYKRREY
-1855 MQLLDKQFAD
+1855 IAD
-1865 LDVKSGEDKKMN
+1865 LDKHFLSLDEKKGEDKQINK
-1877 ELLGE
+1877 LFDDI
-1882 VDKRGREFAQPVAV
+1882 DKRGREFAQPVAV
-1896 NLNGELKYAI
+1896 RINGELKYAI
-1906 IKPEDTFTEFG
+1906 IKSNDEFTEFG

-1965 NKVAIDMSKAY
+1965 NKIAIDMSKAY

-2038 YNPETKTYGKKYTV
+2038 YNPETKEYGKKYTV

-2150 DDFQNLIN
+2150 EDFQNLIN
-2158 NKERMKELGLNP
+2158 NKERMKEIGLNP
-2170 RKLQQEVAQANFE
+2170 RKLQQEAAQANFE
-2183 KLLKKDKDGVLTHQN
+2183 KLLKKDKDGVLTHEN

-2218 RAGVMGHHEDHTAAI
+2218 RAGVMGHNEDHTAAI

-2253 TRYYEEAFGENYEKQ
+2253 TRYYEEAFGENYETQ

-2379 GKDGKYG
+2379 GKGGKYG

-2410 DYRKLKVH
+2410 DYRKLKIH

-2446 VAYEKYCKEHNMD
+2446 VAYEKYCKEHNLD

-2483 KTNFDYSD
+2483 RTNFDYSD
-2491 IDSPRLFTQ
+2491 IDSPRMFTQ

-2524 AFKRA
+2524 SFKRE

-2538 GRFMSITMGMA
+2538 GRFMGITMGMA

-2581 EWAGKDQTKQKI
+2581 GWAGNDQTKQKI

-2608 FSRNVGFGD
+2608 FSRNIGFGD

-2634 GSLADVARNSHDWR
+2634 GALGDVARNSHDWK
-2648 DVVAGIGHS
+2648 DIVSGVGHA

-2664 VYQAYTGNMRDWK
+2664 IYQVASGNMRDWK

-2693 LMGFRPARESVENDL
+2693 LMGFRPVRESVENDL

-2716 QELKEGKKQAINDFL
+2716 QELKENKKQAINDFL
-2731 RDPSDENR
+2731 RDPSEENR

-2776 VEADKVKAQANVYN
+2776 VEADKVKEQAGVYN
-2790 TFVDGMYDGLEEE
+2790 TFVDGLYDGIEEE

>member
-1 MARWTDGLANAN
+1 MARWTDGLADRN

-47 SGIDRLGS
+47 AGIDRLGS
-55 DMLGSVSYGLSNI
+55 DMLGSVAYGLSNI

-76 RGQAEDK
+76 RGKAEDE
-83 AKFYAN
+83 ANFYAN

-99 TADLSW
+99 TANMPWDE
-105 GDQVTNPH
+105 QVRNPH
-113 YWSAQV
+113 YWSAQI
-119 GNFFGNTAPQVAMA
+119 GNFFGNTVPQVAMA
-133 MRTGGMAGGAVNAG
+133 MRTGGVAGGAVNAT

-257 ILSSAANS
+257 ILKDATNS

-286 GYENVSM
+286 GYDQVSM

-310 FNVSMLVGNAG
+310 FNVSMVVGNAG
-321 GAVRH
+321 GIARH
-326 LGNKALNKADEWAGV
+326 LGNKALNKADEMAGL
-341 TADNDII
+341 TADSDIL
-348 NDGTQPPIAVN
+348 NDGTQPPIAAN
-359 DTPMADAGINIASDV
+359 DTPMADAGIDIASDV

-384 PLGNVEIDD
+384 PLGNIEIDD

-409 TAVNKALNNRPPEDY
+409 TAVNKALNNKPPEDY

-449 LSPRMFEENFVNAG
+449 LSPRMFKENFVNAG

-492 TPQEES
+492 APQEES

-505 LGVTLTD
+505 LGIALTD

-528 REVERRIADTEKNN
+528 REIERRIADTEKNN
-542 AYNDQIRAVA
+542 AYNEQIREVA
-552 EHRQAYNED
+552 EHRKAYNDD
-561 RYANSPNKT
+561 RYENSPNKT

-604 DPKKQEQSKNI
+604 DIKKQEQSKNI

-621 AGIKPSNDYTA
+621 AGIKPANDYTA
-632 EELKNITEY
+632 EELKNITDY
-641 AKHMDNTER
+641 AKHMDNQER

-659 QNRDMAKQVENVIS
+659 QNRDMAKQVENVIN
-673 TLPPKDSPDYLP
+673 TLPPKDSPNYLP
-685 AKRHLAQ
+685 AKRNLAQ

-728 QVNIDEAKRSAE
+728 QANIDEAKHAKE
-740 ETRRKNSQLAVRKNG
+740 VIRRANAQLAERKPQD
-755 TPEKFV
+755 TQKFV
-761 NNKEIALSDRN
+761 NNKQVATAGRN
-772 IAKDDQ
+772 IAYEDK
-778 MIADYLN
+778 MMADYLN
-785 SDKVTQE
+785 GGNVAQD
-792 GLLKIQ
+792 GLLRVQK
-798 QYLSHTGREA
+798 YLSHTGRET
-808 GMKMPL
+808 GMKYKR
-814 TKDALKYRNANNDV
+814 TIEALQHRASTGDII
-828 LGGQIGPYNVIVPN
+828 GGKEGNYNVLVQN
-842 PNKKWEAR
+842 PNKQWEAR
-850 PAKKDHTET
+850 KDYKET
-859 IEHDNPTG
+859 IDHNNPTG
-867 EEPIVTPYEERQ
+867 EEPIVTPYQERK
-879 ALNPAQP
+879 ALNPKQP
-886 EPPKNRKTRNRRS
+886 KPKKAPSKPRT
-899 VDMTTEAQKAKMRD
+899 VDVTTEEQKAKMRD
-913 VDRLAS
+913 IDKLAKLKS
-919 VQAQIQQ
+919 TLQQFGQMNEEVAKQAI
-926 AGQINEADALKIV
+926 DAIP
-939 DELKMET
+939 MET
-946 DSGKKSKQAFKE
+946 KYGKEQKQKYRE
-958 YLKKQANEDTG
+958 YVLRQANEDTG
-969 DIDLSDK
+969 DIDLSND
-976 IKTPQEMLKPHMDVV
+976 IQKPEDVV
-991 NSVMD
+991 SKHNDTFESIAK
-996 DIKKIQDSKF
+996 DIQYM
-1006 ISKEEYRKIFNGIIS
+1006 KEHPFMSLREYKRIYNGIIA
-1021 KRNQLMRKEPMLAEF
+1021 KRNHLVRQAPAFVDSWNSIFKDVPKYKVPNVTELMK
-1036 WNGMLQSVPEYKIPS
+1036 
-1051 TRKVMEA
+1051 A
-1058 INRGEIKIPQK
+1058 IRDGEVKIPQT
-1069 ILNAFLNSPKHFDE
+1069 ILGSFIDKPNHFDE
-1083 NINKWFEDSFGIEDI
+1083 NLEKWFLKDYNLTEATNTRDFKKTRNAII
-1098 HKASRFNLVR
+1098 LQAMQKAS
-1108 NYIMLKALEKGLT
+1108 T
-1121 RVKTVGMD
+1121 RIKTIGMEQ
-1129 KLMEELDNPNGDHL
+1129 LMDELDDKNGNHL
-1143 LGRLVNRA
+1143 LGRFVNRA
-1151 VYLYPAIGNTN
+1151 IQMYPVYRNNN
-1162 KYQEMTGKA
+1162 KYRSLSGRVA
-1171 AAKELFKD
+1171 AHRLFPEGASDFSSMNSPLAK
-1179 GAPKLHNVSTPLGQ
+1179 
-1193 RVYSDIK
+1193 RVYAD
-1200 EVVKTVMSERIGR
+1200 VKKIVPVVMSNRIANDSKIQEER
-1213 DKKLADEQIKD
+1213 LKD
-1224 KKTKS
+1224 AKTKN
-1229 QISSALRLSAYKDG
+1229 QTQSALRLGNYVDG
-1243 VLNAS
+1243 VLNAY
-1248 IPDGN
+1248 IPDEQ
-1253 GGMYSPKI
+1253 GGTYDTNI
-1261 KMDIKLGEK
+1261 KMDIKLDDY
-1270 FPVEIN
+1270 FNVEAP
-1276 IPENID
+1276 IPK
-1282 DVEDFKEAVDGYLY
+1282 DVDVDAFKEALDYYLS
-1296 DMGLLT
+1296 DMG
-1302 TNDVIDSE
+1302 IIS
-1310 VKDGKITV
+1310 DGDMVEDRNTIKFTASYI
-1318 NAEYSPETAFNN
+1318 PETVFNN
-1330 GNHVADY
+1330 SAYIAQSAWNTLGGV
-1337 AFHALAEVAKQNNG
+1337 VKQHG
-1351 IVLDNALLTDEGEQY
+1351 HIILDNTNLDEAGRKALKTET
-1366 LKQHAKTSS
+1366 KQAWKTAG
-1375 KFGYETI
+1375 FELI
-1382 INDGTYTIVP
+1382 ANDDTYTLVP
-1392 TNDIQMSVKS
+1392 IEEIQKSVQANTSTTSKS
-1402 DNQSL
+1402 NY
-1407 SEKKSKFHEPSEIE
+1407 EPSEVEIG
-1421 MNIMRKVA
+1421 ILKKVA
-1429 DRTKGTGKLT
+1429 DRSKGLGKLT
-1439 DNELKILLQSIM
+1439 NGEMRNILKSIM
-1451 HQLGNNHKAYIS
+1451 HVVNRNQQAYVT
-1463 VLSYIKNHPHL
+1463 VLNYIRTHPNL
-1474 ELYVA
+1474 EIYVA
-1479 DRMVNKELFDFPFN
+1479 DRLMNNNPLDIPFN
-1493 GFFIPE
+1493 GAYLPS
-1499 TGRMYFNI
+1499 TGRLYITSDNI
-1507 DSIRPDDETFLH
+1507 TPTNDTFMH
-1519 ELLHTATQYNGV
+1519 ELLHSATDFTKV
-1531 YDVTTN
+1531 ADLKN
-1537 VNNVLR
+1537 VVNDTLDLMR
-1543 SLRKELEYDE
+1543 EELEKDE
-1553 GLAGQI
+1553 GLAGEI
-1559 YRASQA
+1559 YRTVGNGKVLASVNENDQQSVEDALQSASKNLKRAFGIVRKDGSNKSEDGTVSHQGKFGRKNLDALAGKSTQRTRIRQFIQSLNNPTSDTNGLKLIMGMAKASQ
-1565 GRTLT
+1565 
-1570 LNDKNSAND
+1570 NAND
-1579 VINAIESAIEN
+1579 LLDIPQAI
-1590 FRNAPTVLRDNVSD
+1590 
-1604 TSEGKSIPDYLKVR
+1604 
-1618 RRENSI
+1618 
-1624 PVGEYEQRER
+1624 
-1634 SRRFIQKINSI
+1634 INSTM
-1645 LKEDDVDIDAL
+1645 D
-1656 PTIIDMA
+1656 T
-1663 GMKDNNPF
+1663 KDKLFLAAMVVPRLGNNKQFDQKFYPF
-1671 TYPDGLMNTP
+1671 
-1681 VDPALKILTA
+1681 I
-1691 TLTVP
+1691 
-1696 EVGQQFVTT
+1696 
-1705 SGLYKFMNEMLSYGN
+1705 NEMFSYGN
-1720 TYLFSPQ
+1720 TTIFSEQ
-1727 QIQQHFQ
+1727 QI
-1734 TALSDKAQLD
+1734 
-1744 RVSKTV
+1744 
-1750 QKVREH
+1750 REH
-1756 HTPEDVLNLFR
+1756 LQDALADRKRAQKLDTLHQSNRVNTTPEA
-1767 NPEKL
+1767 PIEKAL
-1772 DLSVRANDRIDQAE
+1772 AKIKQDAEYAIRKNDRIDQAE
-1786 QALLADIYKHGG
+1786 QKLLADIMEHGG
-1798 GIVERLNP
+1798 GIIERINP
-1806 SDGDIS
+1806 SEDGIS
-1812 FAWFRKLLQSP
+1812 FAWFRKMLQSP
-1823 SSMARK
+1823 SSLARK
-1829 LIPELKPIIK
+1829 LVPELKPIIQA
-1839 EAYVA
+1839 AYVA
-1844 ARTYRRKKTEY
+1844 ARTARYKRREY
-1855 MQLLDKQFAD
+1855 IAD
-1865 LDVKSGEDKKMN
+1865 LDKHFLSLDEKAGEDKQINK
-1877 ELLGE
+1877 LFDDI
-1882 VDKRGREFAQPVAV
+1882 DKRGREFAQPVAV
-1896 NLNGELKYAI
+1896 RINGELKYAI
-1906 IKPEDTFTEFG
+1906 IKPNDEFTEFG

-1925 KFVKAEREKGN
+1925 KFVKEEREKGN

-2038 YNPETKTYGKKYTV
+2038 YNPETREYSKKYTV

-2118 AAALFNKVQGNYTET
+2118 AAALFNKVQGNYTEI

-2183 KLLKKDKDGVLTHQN
+2183 KLLKKDKDGVLTHEN

-2253 TRYYEEAFGENYEKQ
+2253 TRYYEEAFGENYEAQ

-2379 GKDGKYG
+2379 GTGGKYG
-2386 QLFDDLEVYE
+2386 KLFDDLEVYE

-2437 SYTRKVAAI
+2437 AYTRKVAAI
-2446 VAYEKYCKEHNMD
+2446 VAYEKYCKDHNMD
-2459 PMQPNKNDP
+2459 PMRPNKNDP

-2483 KTNFDYSD
+2483 RTNFDYSD
-2491 IDSPRLFTQ
+2491 IDSPRMFTQ

-2524 AFKRA
+2524 AFKRD

-2538 GRFMSITMGMA
+2538 GRFMGITMGMA

-2573 DRAKDLAY
+2573 DRAKDIAY
-2581 EWAGKDQTKQKI
+2581 EWAGNDQTKQKI

-2608 FSRNVGFGD
+2608 FSRNIGFGD

-2634 GSLADVARNSHDWR
+2634 GALGDVARNSHDWK
-2648 DVVAGIGHS
+2648 DVVSGVGHA

-2664 VYQAYTGNMRDWK
+2664 IYQVASGNMRDWK

-2686 PYERMMK
+2686 PAERMMK
-2693 LMGFRPARESVENDL
+2693 LMGFRPVRESVENDL
-2708 AYKITMAN
+2708 AYRLTMAN
-2716 QELKEGKKQAINDFL
+2716 QELKEGKKEAIKDFL
-2731 RDPSDENR
+2731 RDPSPENKQR
-2739 KRLKDFGVTGK
+2739 IKYYGVTGK
-2750 QLKDARDLKQM
+2750 QLRDARDLQQM

-2776 VEADKVKAQANVYN
+2776 VEADKVKEQAKVYN
-2790 TFVDGMYDGLEEE
+2790 TFVDGLYDGIEEE

>member
-1 MARWTDGLANAN
+1 MARWTDGLADRN

-47 SGIDRLGS
+47 AGIDRLGS
-55 DMLGSVSYGLSNI
+55 DMLGSVAYGLSNI

-76 RGQAEDK
+76 RGKAEDE
-83 AKFYAN
+83 ANFYAN

-99 TADLSW
+99 TANMPWDE
-105 GDQVTNPH
+105 QVRNPH
-113 YWSAQV
+113 YWSAQI
-119 GNFFGNTAPQVAMA
+119 GNFFGNIAPQVAMA
-133 MRTGGMAGGAVNAG
+133 MLTGGVAGGAVNAI

-223 AALDYLGD
+223 AALDYLAD
-231 RLNVSGKVGMLAGAF
+231 RAGVSGKAGMLASAF

-257 ILSSAANS
+257 ILGNAVNS

-286 GYENVSM
+286 GYDQVSM

-304 SAAKDA
+304 TSAKDA
-310 FNVSMLVGNAG
+310 FNVSMAVGGMGSTA
-321 GAVRH
+321 RH
-326 LGNKALNKADEWAGV
+326 LGNKALNKADEMAGL
-341 TADNDII
+341 TADSDIL

-359 DTPMADAGINIASDV
+359 DTPMADVGIDIASDV
-374 TETPDIINET
+374 TETPDIINEN
-384 PLGNVEIDD
+384 PLGNVEIND

-409 TAVNKALNNRPPEDY
+409 TAVNKALNNKPPEDY

-492 TPQEES
+492 VPQEES

-505 LGVTLTD
+505 LGIALTD

-528 REVERRIADTEKNN
+528 REIERRIADTEKNN
-542 AYNDQIRAVA
+542 AYNEQIREVA
-552 EHRQAYNED
+552 EHRKAYNDD
-561 RYANSPNKT
+561 RYENSPNKT

-604 DPKKQEQSKNI
+604 DIKKQEQSKNI

-621 AGIKPSNDYTA
+621 AGIKPANDYTA
-632 EELKNITEY
+632 EELKNITDY
-641 AKHMDNTER
+641 AKHMDNQER

-659 QNRDMAKQVENVIS
+659 QNRDMAKQVENVIN
-673 TLPPKDSPDYLP
+673 TLPPKDSPNYLP
-685 AKRHLAQ
+685 AKRNLAQ

-728 QVNIDEAKRSAE
+728 QANIDEAKRAKE
-740 ETRRKNSQLAVRKNG
+740 ETRRANAQLAERKPQD
-755 TPEKFV
+755 TQKFV
-761 NNKEIALSDRN
+761 NNKQVATSGRN
-772 IAKDDQ
+772 IAYEDK
-778 MIADYLN
+778 MMADYLN
-785 SDKVTQE
+785 GGNVTQD
-792 GLLKIQ
+792 GLLRVQK
-798 QYLSHTGREA
+798 YLSHTGRET
-808 GMKMPL
+808 GMKYKR
-814 TKDALKYRNANNDV
+814 TIEALQHRASTGDII
-828 LGGQIGPYNVIVPN
+828 GGKEGNYNVLVQN
-842 PNKKWEAR
+842 PNKQWEAR
-850 PAKKDHTET
+850 KDYKET
-859 IEHDNPTG
+859 IDHNNPTG
-867 EEPIVTPYEERQ
+867 EEPIVTPYQERK

-886 EPPKNRKTRNRRS
+886 KPKKAKKTPFKSRT
-899 VDMTTEAQKAKMRD
+899 VDVTTEEQKAKMRD
-913 VDRLAS
+913 IDKLAKLKS
-919 VQAQIQQ
+919 TLQQFGQMNEEVAKQAI
-926 AGQINEADALKIV
+926 DAIP
-939 DELKMET
+939 MET
-946 DSGKKSKQAFKE
+946 KYGKEQKQKYRE
-958 YLKKQANEDTG
+958 YVLRQANEDTG
-969 DIDLSDK
+969 DIDLSDD
-976 IKTPQEMLKPHMDVV
+976 IQKPEDVV
-991 NSVMD
+991 SKHNDTFESIAK
-996 DIKKIQDSKF
+996 DIQYI
-1006 ISKEEYRKIFNGIIS
+1006 KEHPFMSLREYKRIYNGIIA
-1021 KRNQLMRKEPMLAEF
+1021 KRNHLVRQAPAFVDSWNSIFKDVPKYKVPNVTELMKAIR
-1036 WNGMLQSVPEYKIPS
+1036 NGEV
-1051 TRKVMEA
+1051 
-1058 INRGEIKIPQK
+1058 KIPQT
-1069 ILNAFLNSPKHFDE
+1069 ILGSFIDKPNHFDE
-1083 NINKWFEDSFGIEDI
+1083 NIAKWFLRDYNLTEVEKTRDFDKTRNAII
-1098 HKASRFNLVR
+1098 LQAMQKAS
-1108 NYIMLKALEKGLT
+1108 T
-1121 RVKTVGMD
+1121 RIKTIGMEQLMDELND
-1129 KLMEELDNPNGDHL
+1129 KNGNHL
-1143 LGRLVNRA
+1143 LGRFVNRA
-1151 VYLYPAIGNTN
+1151 IQMYPLYRNNN
-1162 KYQEMTGKA
+1162 KYRSLAGKV
-1171 AAKELFKD
+1171 AAKKIFPEGASDFSSMNSPLAKRVYADVKKIVPVVMSDRIAKD
-1179 GAPKLHNVSTPLGQ
+1179 GKIQ
-1193 RVYSDIK
+1193 
-1200 EVVKTVMSERIGR
+1200 EERM
-1213 DKKLADEQIKD
+1213 KD
-1224 KKTKS
+1224 TKTKN
-1229 QISSALRLSAYKDG
+1229 QIQSALRLGNYVDG

-1248 IPDGN
+1248 IPDEQ
-1253 GGMYSPKI
+1253 GGTYDTNI
-1261 KMDIKLGEK
+1261 KMDIKLSDY
-1270 FPVEIN
+1270 FNVEAP
-1276 IPENID
+1276 IPK
-1282 DVEDFKEAVDGYLY
+1282 DVDVDAFKEALDYYLS
-1296 DMGLLT
+1296 DMGIISNGDIMEDGNT
-1302 TNDVIDSE
+1302 
-1310 VKDGKITV
+1310 VKFTASYV
-1318 NAEYSPETAFNN
+1318 PETVFNN
-1330 GNHVADY
+1330 SAYIAQSAWNTLGGV
-1337 AFHALAEVAKQNNG
+1337 VKQHG
-1351 IVLDNALLTDEGEQY
+1351 HIILDNANLDEAGRKA
-1366 LKQHAKTSS
+1366 LKTETKQALKTAG
-1375 KFGYETI
+1375 FELI
-1382 INDGTYTIVP
+1382 ANDDTYTLVP
-1392 TNDIQMSVKS
+1392 IEEIQKSVQANTSTTSKS
-1402 DNQSL
+1402 NY
-1407 SEKKSKFHEPSEIE
+1407 EPSEIE
-1421 MNIMRKVA
+1421 IGILKKVA
-1429 DRTKGTGKLT
+1429 DRSKGLGKLT
-1439 DNELKILLQSIM
+1439 NGEMRNILKSIM
-1451 HQLGNNHKAYIS
+1451 HVVNGNQQAYVT
-1463 VLSYIKNHPHL
+1463 VLHYIRTHPNL
-1474 ELYVA
+1474 EIYVA
-1479 DRMVNKELFDFPFN
+1479 DRLINNNPLDIPFN
-1493 GFFIPE
+1493 GAYLPS
-1499 TGRMYFNI
+1499 TGRLYITSDNI
-1507 DSIRPDDETFLH
+1507 TPTNDTFMH
-1519 ELLHTATQYNGV
+1519 ELLHSATDFTKV
-1531 YDVTTN
+1531 ADLKN
-1537 VNNVLR
+1537 VVNDTLDLMR
-1543 SLRKELEYDE
+1543 EELEKDE
-1553 GLAGQI
+1553 GFAGEIYRTVGNGKILASVNENDQQSVEDAIQSAVRNLKRAFGIVRKDGSNKSEDETVSHQGKFGRNNLDALAGKSTQRTRI
-1559 YRASQA
+1559 RQFIQSLNNPTRDTNGLKLIMGMAKASQ
-1565 GRTLT
+1565 T
-1570 LNDKNSAND
+1570 AND
-1579 VINAIESAIEN
+1579 LLDIPQAI
-1590 FRNAPTVLRDNVSD
+1590 
-1604 TSEGKSIPDYLKVR
+1604 
-1618 RRENSI
+1618 
-1624 PVGEYEQRER
+1624 
-1634 SRRFIQKINSI
+1634 INSTM
-1645 LKEDDVDIDAL
+1645 D
-1656 PTIIDMA
+1656 T
-1663 GMKDNNPF
+1663 KDKLFLAAMVVPRLGNNKQFDQKFYPF
-1671 TYPDGLMNTP
+1671 
-1681 VDPALKILTA
+1681 I
-1691 TLTVP
+1691 
-1696 EVGQQFVTT
+1696 
-1705 SGLYKFMNEMLSYGN
+1705 NEMFSYGN
-1720 TYLFSPQ
+1720 TTIFSEQ
-1727 QIQQHFQ
+1727 QI
-1734 TALSDKAQLD
+1734 
-1744 RVSKTV
+1744 
-1750 QKVREH
+1750 REH
-1756 HTPEDVLNLFR
+1756 LQDALADRKRAQKLNELHQRNRANSTPEA
-1767 NPEKL
+1767 PIEKAL
-1772 DLSVRANDRIDQAE
+1772 AKIKQDAEYAIRKNDRIDQAE
-1786 QALLADIYKHGG
+1786 QKLLADIMEHGG
-1798 GIVERLNP
+1798 GIIERINP
-1806 SDGDIS
+1806 SEDGIS
-1812 FAWFRKLLQSP
+1812 FAWFRKMLQSP
-1823 SSMARK
+1823 SSLARK
-1829 LIPELKPIIK
+1829 LVPELKPIIQA
-1839 EAYVA
+1839 AYVA
-1844 ARTYRRKKTEY
+1844 ARTARYKRREY
-1855 MQLLDKQFAD
+1855 IAD
-1865 LDVKSGEDKKMN
+1865 LDKYFLSLDDKAGEDKQINK
-1877 ELLGE
+1877 LFDDI
-1882 VDKRGREFAQPVAV
+1882 DKRGREFAQPVAV
-1896 NLNGELKYAI
+1896 RINGELKYAI
-1906 IKPEDTFTEFG
+1906 IKPNDEFTEFG

-1965 NKVAIDMSKAY
+1965 NKVAIDMSHAY

-2001 KDVNDNQVARGK
+2001 KDVNDNQVSRGK

-2038 YNPETKTYGKKYTV
+2038 YTPETREYSKKYTV

-2118 AAALFNKVQGNYTET
+2118 AAALFNKVQGNYTEI

-2379 GKDGKYG
+2379 GKSGKYG
-2386 QLFDDLEVYE
+2386 KLFDDLEVYE

-2437 SYTRKVAAI
+2437 AYTRKVAAI
-2446 VAYEKYCKEHNMD
+2446 VAYEKYCKDHNMD

-2483 KTNFDYSD
+2483 RTNFDYSD
-2491 IDSPRLFTQ
+2491 IDSPRMFTQ

-2524 AFKRA
+2524 AFKRD

-2538 GRFMSITMGMA
+2538 GRFMGITMGMA

-2573 DRAKDLAY
+2573 NRAKDLAY
-2581 EWAGKDQTKQKI
+2581 EWAGNDQTKQKI

-2608 FSRNVGFGD
+2608 FSRNIGFGD

-2634 GSLADVARNSHDWR
+2634 GALGDVARNSHDWK
-2648 DVVAGIGHS
+2648 DVVSGVGHA

-2664 VYQAYTGNMRDWK
+2664 IYQVASGNMRDWK

-2686 PYERMMK
+2686 PAERMMK
-2693 LMGFRPARESVENDL
+2693 LMGFRPVRESVENDL
-2708 AYKITMAN
+2708 AYRLTMAN
-2716 QELKEGKKQAINDFL
+2716 QELKEGKKEAIKDFL
-2731 RDPSDENR
+2731 RDPSPENKQR
-2739 KRLKDFGVTGK
+2739 IKDYGVTGK
-2750 QLKDARDLKQM
+2750 QLRDARDLQQM

-2776 VEADKVKAQANVYN
+2776 VEADKVKEQAKVYN
-2790 TFVDGMYDGLEEE
+2790 TFVDGLYDGIEEE

>member
-1 MARWTDGLANAN
+1 MARWTDGLADRN

-47 SGIDRLGS
+47 AGIDRLGS
-55 DMLGSVSYGLSNI
+55 DMLGSVAYGLSNI

-76 RGQAEDK
+76 RGKAEDETN
-83 AKFYAN
+83 FYAN

-99 TADLSW
+99 TANMPWDE
-105 GDQVTNPH
+105 QVRNPH
-113 YWSAQV
+113 YWSAQI

-133 MRTGGMAGGAVNAG
+133 MRTGGVAGGAVNAT

-206 DTAGDAF
+206 NTAGDAF

-257 ILSSAANS
+257 ILKDATNS

-286 GYENVSM
+286 GYDKVSM

-310 FNVSMLVGNAG
+310 FNVSMVVGNAG
-321 GAVRH
+321 GIARH
-326 LGNKALNKADEWAGV
+326 LSNKALNKADEMAGL
-341 TADNDII
+341 TADSDIL

-359 DTPMADAGINIASDV
+359 DTPMADAGIDIASDV

-384 PLGNVEIDD
+384 PLGNIEIDD

-409 TAVNKALNNRPPEDY
+409 TAVNKAIDNKPPEDY

-477 NDMVGTNETVEDTNE
+477 NDMVGTNEVVEDTNE
-492 TPQEES
+492 VPQEES

-518 ERENPDKTSV
+518 ERANPDKTSV
-528 REVERRIADTEKNN
+528 RDIERRIADTEKNN
-542 AYNDQIRAVA
+542 AYNEQIREVA
-552 EHRQAYNED
+552 EHRKAYNDD
-561 RYANSPNKT
+561 RYENSPNKT

-604 DPKKQEQSKNI
+604 DIKKQEQSKNI

-621 AGIKPSNDYTA
+621 AGIKPANDYTA
-632 EELKNITEY
+632 EELKNITDY
-641 AKHMDNTER
+641 AKHMDNQER

-659 QNRDMAKQVENVIS
+659 QNRDMAKQVENVIN
-673 TLPPKDSPDYLP
+673 TLPPKDSPNYLP
-685 AKRHLAQ
+685 AKRNLAQ

-728 QVNIDEAKRSAE
+728 QANIDEAKRAKE
-740 ETRRKNSQLAVRKNG
+740 ETRRANAQLAERKPQD
-755 TPEKFV
+755 TQKFV
-761 NNKEIALSDRN
+761 NNKQVATSGRN
-772 IAKDDQ
+772 IAYEDK
-778 MIADYLN
+778 MMADYLN
-785 SDKVTQE
+785 GGNVTQD
-792 GLLKIQ
+792 GLLRVQK
-798 QYLSHTGREA
+798 YLSHTGRET
-808 GMKMPL
+808 GMKYKR
-814 TKDALKYRNANNDV
+814 TIEALQHRASTGDII
-828 LGGQIGPYNVIVPN
+828 GGKEGNYNVLVQN
-842 PNKKWEAR
+842 PNKQWEAR
-850 PAKKDHTET
+850 KDYKET
-859 IEHDNPTG
+859 IDHNNPTG
-867 EEPIVTPYEERQ
+867 EEPIVTPYQERK
-879 ALNPAQP
+879 ALNPKQP
-886 EPPKNRKTRNRRS
+886 KPKKAPSKPRT
-899 VDMTTEAQKAKMRD
+899 VDVTTEEQKAKMRD
-913 VDRLAS
+913 IDKLAKLKS
-919 VQAQIQQ
+919 TLQQFGQMNEEVAKQAI
-926 AGQINEADALKIV
+926 DAIP
-939 DELKMET
+939 MET
-946 DSGKKSKQAFKE
+946 KYGKEQKQKYRE
-958 YLKKQANEDTG
+958 YVLRQANEDTG
-969 DIDLSDK
+969 DIDLSDD
-976 IKTPQEMLKPHMDVV
+976 IQKPEDVV
-991 NSVMD
+991 SKHNDTFESIAKDIQYIKEHPFMSLREYKRIYNS
-996 DIKKIQDSKF
+996 
-1006 ISKEEYRKIFNGIIS
+1006 IIA
-1021 KRNQLMRKEPMLAEF
+1021 KRNHLVRQAPAFIDSWNSIFKDVPKYKVPNVTELMKAIR
-1036 WNGMLQSVPEYKIPS
+1036 NG
-1051 TRKVMEA
+1051 KV
-1058 INRGEIKIPQK
+1058 KIPQT
-1069 ILNAFLNSPKHFDE
+1069 ILGSFIDKPNHFDKNLE
-1083 NINKWFEDSFGIEDI
+1083 KWFLKDYNLTEVTNTRDFDKTRNVII
-1098 HKASRFNLVR
+1098 LQAMQKAS
-1108 NYIMLKALEKGLT
+1108 T
-1121 RVKTVGMD
+1121 RIKTIGMEQLMDELND
-1129 KLMEELDNPNGDHL
+1129 KNGNHL
-1143 LGRLVNRA
+1143 LGRFVNRA
-1151 VYLYPAIGNTN
+1151 IQMYPLYRNNN
-1162 KYQEMTGKA
+1162 KYRSLASKV
-1171 AAKELFKD
+1171 AAKKIFPE
-1179 GAPKLHNVSTPLGQ
+1179 GASDFSSMNSPLAK
-1193 RVYSDIK
+1193 RVYAD
-1200 EVVKTVMSERIGR
+1200 VKQIVPVVMSDRIAKNGKIQEERM
-1213 DKKLADEQIKD
+1213 KD
-1224 KKTKS
+1224 TKTKN
-1229 QISSALRLSAYKDG
+1229 QIQSALRLGNYVDG

-1248 IPDGN
+1248 IPDEQ
-1253 GGMYSPKI
+1253 GGTYDTNI
-1261 KMDIKLGEK
+1261 KMDIKLGDY
-1270 FPVEIN
+1270 FN
-1276 IPENID
+1276 IEAPIPK
-1282 DVEDFKEAVDGYLY
+1282 DVDVDAFKEALDYYLS
-1296 DMGLLT
+1296 DMGIISNGDIMEDGNT
-1302 TNDVIDSE
+1302 
-1310 VKDGKITV
+1310 VKFTASYV
-1318 NAEYSPETAFNN
+1318 PETVFNN
-1330 GNHVADY
+1330 SAYIAQSAWNTLGGV
-1337 AFHALAEVAKQNNG
+1337 VKQHG
-1351 IVLDNALLTDEGEQY
+1351 HIILDNANLDEAGRKA
-1366 LKQHAKTSS
+1366 LKTETKQAWKTAG
-1375 KFGYETI
+1375 FELI
-1382 INDGTYTIVP
+1382 ANDDTYTLVP
-1392 TNDIQMSVKS
+1392 IEEIQKSVQANRSTTSKS
-1402 DNQSL
+1402 NY
-1407 SEKKSKFHEPSEIE
+1407 EPSEVEIG
-1421 MNIMRKVA
+1421 ILKKVA
-1429 DRTKGTGKLT
+1429 DRSKGLGKLT
-1439 DNELKILLQSIM
+1439 NGEMRNILKSIM
-1451 HQLGNNHKAYIS
+1451 HVVNGNQQAYVT
-1463 VLSYIKNHPHL
+1463 VLNYIRTHPNL
-1474 ELYVA
+1474 EIYVA
-1479 DRMVNKELFDFPFN
+1479 DRLINNNPLGIPFN
-1493 GFFIPE
+1493 GAYLPS
-1499 TGRMYFNI
+1499 TGRLYITSDNI
-1507 DSIRPDDETFLH
+1507 TPTNDTFMH
-1519 ELLHTATQYNGV
+1519 ELLHSATDFTKV
-1531 YDVTTN
+1531 ADLKN
-1537 VNNVLR
+1537 VVNDTLDLMR
-1543 SLRKELEYDE
+1543 EELQKDE
-1553 GLAGQI
+1553 GLAGEI
-1559 YRASQA
+1559 YRTVGNGKILASVNENDQQSVEDAIQSASKNLKRAFGIVRKDGSNKSEDGTVSHQGKFGRNNLDALAGKSKQRTRIRQFIQSLNNPTRDTNGLKLIMGMAKASQ
-1565 GRTLT
+1565 T
-1570 LNDKNSAND
+1570 AND
-1579 VINAIESAIEN
+1579 LLDIPQAI
-1590 FRNAPTVLRDNVSD
+1590 
-1604 TSEGKSIPDYLKVR
+1604 
-1618 RRENSI
+1618 
-1624 PVGEYEQRER
+1624 
-1634 SRRFIQKINSI
+1634 INSTM
-1645 LKEDDVDIDAL
+1645 D
-1656 PTIIDMA
+1656 T
-1663 GMKDNNPF
+1663 KDKLFLAAMVVPRLGNNKQFDQKFYPF
-1671 TYPDGLMNTP
+1671 
-1681 VDPALKILTA
+1681 I
-1691 TLTVP
+1691 
-1696 EVGQQFVTT
+1696 
-1705 SGLYKFMNEMLSYGN
+1705 NEMFSYGN
-1720 TYLFSPQ
+1720 TTIFSEH
-1727 QIQQHFQ
+1727 QI
-1734 TALSDKAQLD
+1734 
-1744 RVSKTV
+1744 
-1750 QKVREH
+1750 REH
-1756 HTPEDVLNLFR
+1756 LQDALADRKRAQKLNELHQRNRANSTPEA
-1767 NPEKL
+1767 PIEKAL
-1772 DLSVRANDRIDQAE
+1772 AKIKQDAEYAIRKNDRIDQAE
-1786 QALLADIYKHGG
+1786 QKLLADIMEHGG
-1798 GIVERLNP
+1798 GIIERINP
-1806 SDGDIS
+1806 SEDGIS
-1812 FAWFRKLLQSP
+1812 FAWFRKMLQSP
-1823 SSMARK
+1823 SSLARK
-1829 LIPELKPIIK
+1829 LVPELKPIIQA
-1839 EAYVA
+1839 AYVA
-1844 ARTYRRKKTEY
+1844 ARTARYKRREY
-1855 MQLLDKQFAD
+1855 IAD
-1865 LDVKSGEDKKMN
+1865 LDKHFLSLDEKSGEDKQINKLFN
-1877 ELLGE
+1877 DI
-1882 VDKRGREFAQPVAV
+1882 DKRGREFAQPVAV
-1896 NLNGELKYAI
+1896 RINGELKYAI
-1906 IKPEDTFTEFG
+1906 IKPNDEFTEFG

-1936 HVYVGMSKDVYQV
+1936 HVYVGISKDVYQV

-1965 NKVAIDMSKAY
+1965 NKVAIDMSHAY

-2001 KDVNDNQVARGK
+2001 KDVNDNQVSRGK

-2038 YNPETKTYGKKYTV
+2038 YNPETREYSKKYTV

-2150 DDFQNLIN
+2150 EDFQNLIN
-2158 NKERMKELGLNP
+2158 NKERMKELGLSP

-2218 RAGVMGHHEDHTAAI
+2218 RAGVMGHHADHTAAI

-2253 TRYYEEAFGENYEKQ
+2253 TRYYEEAFGENYEAQ

-2359 AALTGFT
+2359 AALIGFT

-2379 GKDGKYG
+2379 GKSGKYG
-2386 QLFDDLEVYE
+2386 KLFDDLEVYE

-2437 SYTRKVAAI
+2437 AYTRKVAAI
-2446 VAYEKYCKEHNMD
+2446 VAYEKYCKDHNMD

-2483 KTNFDYSD
+2483 RTNFDYSD
-2491 IDSPRLFTQ
+2491 IDSPRMFTQ

-2524 AFKRA
+2524 AFKRD

-2538 GRFMSITMGMA
+2538 GRFMGITMGMA

-2581 EWAGKDQTKQKI
+2581 EWAGNDQTKQKI

-2608 FSRNVGFGD
+2608 FSRNIGFGD

-2634 GSLADVARNSHDWR
+2634 GALGDVARNSHDWK
-2648 DVVAGIGHS
+2648 DVVSGVGHA

-2664 VYQAYTGNMRDWK
+2664 IYQVASGNMRDWK

-2686 PYERMMK
+2686 SQERFVK
-2693 LMGFRPARESVENDL
+2693 LLGFRPVRESVENDL
-2708 AYKITMAN
+2708 AYRLTMAN
-2716 QELKEGKKQAINDFL
+2716 QELKEGKKEAIKDFL
-2731 RDPSDENR
+2731 RDPSPENKQR
-2739 KRLKDFGVTGK
+2739 IKDYGVTGK
-2750 QLKDARDLKQM
+2750 QLRDARDLQQM

-2776 VEADKVKAQANVYN
+2776 IEADKVKEQAKVYN
-2790 TFVDGMYDGLEEE
+2790 TFADGLYDDIEEE

>member
-1 MARWTDGLANAN
+1 MARWTDGLADRN

-28 YMGKASYSGILDE
+28 YMGKASYGGILDE

-47 SGIDRLGS
+47 AGIDRLGS
-55 DMLGSVSYGLSNI
+55 DMLGSVAYGLSNI

-76 RGQAEDK
+76 RGKAENE
-83 AKFYAN
+83 ANFYAN

-99 TADLSW
+99 TANMPWDE
-105 GDQVTNPH
+105 QVRNPH
-113 YWSAQV
+113 YWSAQI

-133 MRTGGMAGGAVNAG
+133 MRTGGVAGGAVNAT
-147 KIGGLLGRAGL
+147 KIGGLLGRTGL
-158 SEGLAGGVATGLG
+158 GEGLAGGVATGLG

-223 AALDYLGD
+223 AALDYIAD
-231 RLNVSGKVGMLAGAF
+231 RAGVSGKAGMLASAF

-257 ILSSAANS
+257 ILGNAVNS

-286 GYENVSM
+286 GYDQVSM

-310 FNVSMLVGNAG
+310 FNVSMVVGNAG
-321 GAVRH
+321 GIARH
-326 LGNKALNKADEWAGV
+326 LSNKALDKADEMAGL

-348 NDGTQPPIAVN
+348 NDGSQPPIAVN
-359 DTPMADAGINIASDV
+359 DTPMADAGIDIASDV

-401 MMEESGFA
+401 MIEESGFA
-409 TAVNKALNNRPPEDY
+409 TAVNKALNNKAPEDY

-436 NIMELHGNKPADQ
+436 NIMELHGDKPADQ

-477 NDMVGTNETVEDTNE
+477 NDMVGTNEAVEDTNE
-492 TPQEES
+492 IPQEES
-498 LADKADR
+498 LVEKADR

-528 REVERRIADTEKNN
+528 RDIERRIADTEKNN
-542 AYNDQIRAVA
+542 AYNEQVRAVA
-552 EHRQAYNED
+552 EHRKAYNDE
-561 RYANSPNKT
+561 RYDNSPNKT

-604 DPKKQEQSKNI
+604 DLKKQEQSKNI

-621 AGIKPSNDYTA
+621 AGIKTANGYSA

-641 AKHMDNTER
+641 AKYMDNTER
-650 TPQNVQSYI
+650 TSQNVQSYI
-659 QNRDMAKQVENVIS
+659 QNRDMAKQVEGVIN
-673 TLPPKDSPDYLP
+673 TLPPKDSPNYLP
-685 AKRHLAQ
+685 AKRNLAQ

-728 QVNIDEAKRSAE
+728 QDNIDEAKRAKE
-740 ETRRKNSQLAVRKNG
+740 ETRRANAQLAERKPQD
-755 TPEKFV
+755 TQKFV
-761 NNKEIALSDRN
+761 NNKQVATSGRN
-772 IAKDDQ
+772 IAYEDK
-778 MIADYLN
+778 MMADYLN
-785 SDKVTQE
+785 GGNVTQD
-792 GLLKIQ
+792 GLLRVQK
-798 QYLSHTGREA
+798 YLSHTGRET
-808 GMKMPL
+808 GMKYKR
-814 TKDALKYRNANNDV
+814 TIEALQHRASTGDII
-828 LGGQIGPYNVIVPN
+828 GGKEGNYNVLVQN
-842 PNKKWEAR
+842 PNKQWEAR
-850 PAKKDHTET
+850 KDYKET
-859 IEHDNPTG
+859 IDHNNPTG
-867 EEPIVTPYEERQ
+867 EEPIVTPYQERK
-879 ALNPAQP
+879 ALNPKQP
-886 EPPKNRKTRNRRS
+886 KPKKAPSKPRT
-899 VDMTTEAQKAKMRD
+899 VDVTTEEQKAKMRD
-913 VDRLAS
+913 IDKLAKLKS
-919 VQAQIQQ
+919 TLQQFGQMNEEVAKQAI
-926 AGQINEADALKIV
+926 DAIP
-939 DELKMET
+939 MET
-946 DSGKKSKQAFKE
+946 KYGKEQKQKYRE
-958 YLKKQANEDTG
+958 YVLRQANEDTG
-969 DIDLSDK
+969 DIDLSDD
-976 IKTPQEMLKPHMDVV
+976 IQKPEDVV
-991 NSVMD
+991 SKHNDTFESIAKDIQYMKEHPFMSLREYKRIYNSIVA
-996 DIKKIQDSKF
+996 
-1006 ISKEEYRKIFNGIIS
+1006 
-1021 KRNQLMRKEPMLAEF
+1021 KRNHLVRQAPAFVDSWNSIFKDVPKYKVPNVTELMKAIR
-1036 WNGMLQSVPEYKIPS
+1036 NGEV
-1051 TRKVMEA
+1051 
-1058 INRGEIKIPQK
+1058 KIPQT
-1069 ILNAFLNSPKHFDE
+1069 ILGSFIDKPNHFDGNLE
-1083 NINKWFEDSFGIEDI
+1083 KWFLKDYNLTEVTNTRDFDKTRNAII
-1098 HKASRFNLVR
+1098 LQAMQKAS
-1108 NYIMLKALEKGLT
+1108 T
-1121 RVKTVGMD
+1121 RIKTIGVEQLMD
-1129 KLMEELDNPNGDHL
+1129 ELNDKNGNHL
-1143 LGRLVNRA
+1143 LGRFVNRA
-1151 VYLYPAIGNTN
+1151 IQMYPLYRNNN
-1162 KYQEMTGKA
+1162 KYRSLAGKV
-1171 AAKELFKD
+1171 AAKKLFPE
-1179 GAPKLHNVSTPLGQ
+1179 GASDFSSMNSPLAK
-1193 RVYSDIK
+1193 RVYAD
-1200 EVVKTVMSERIGR
+1200 VKKIVPAVMSDRIAKDSKIQEERM
-1213 DKKLADEQIKD
+1213 KD
-1224 KKTKS
+1224 AKTKN
-1229 QISSALRLSAYKDG
+1229 QTQSALRLGNYVDG
-1243 VLNAS
+1243 VLNAY
-1248 IPDGN
+1248 IPDEQ
-1253 GGMYSPKI
+1253 GGTYDANI
-1261 KMDIKLGEK
+1261 KMDIKLDDY
-1270 FPVEIN
+1270 FNVEAP
-1276 IPENID
+1276 IPK
-1282 DVEDFKEAVDGYLY
+1282 DVDVDAFKEALDYYLS
-1296 DMGLLT
+1296 DMGIISDGDMMEDGNT
-1302 TNDVIDSE
+1302 
-1310 VKDGKITV
+1310 VKFTASYV
-1318 NAEYSPETAFNN
+1318 PETVFNN
-1330 GNHVADY
+1330 SAYIAQSAWNTLGGVVKKHGHIILDNNNLDEAGRKE
-1337 AFHALAEVAKQNNG
+1337 LKTEAKQ
-1351 IVLDNALLTDEGEQY
+1351 AW
-1366 LKQHAKTSS
+1366 KTAG
-1375 KFGYETI
+1375 FELI
-1382 INDGTYTIVP
+1382 ANDDTYTLVP
-1392 TNDIQMSVKS
+1392 IKEIQKSVQANTSTTSKS
-1402 DNQSL
+1402 NY
-1407 SEKKSKFHEPSEIE
+1407 EPSEIE
-1421 MNIMRKVA
+1421 IGILKKVA
-1429 DRTKGTGKLT
+1429 DRSKGLGKLT
-1439 DNELKILLQSIM
+1439 NGEMRNILKSIM
-1451 HQLGNNHKAYIS
+1451 HVVNGNQQAYVT
-1463 VLSYIKNHPHL
+1463 VLNYIRTHPNL
-1474 ELYVA
+1474 EIYVA
-1479 DRMVNKELFDFPFN
+1479 DRLMNNNPLDIPFN
-1493 GFFIPE
+1493 GAYLPS
-1499 TGRMYFNI
+1499 TGRLYITSDNI
-1507 DSIRPDDETFLH
+1507 TPTNDTFMH
-1519 ELLHTATQYNGV
+1519 ELLHSATDFTKV
-1531 YDVTTN
+1531 ADLKN
-1537 VNNVLR
+1537 VVNDTLDLMR
-1543 SLRKELEYDE
+1543 EELQKDE
-1553 GLAGQI
+1553 GLAGEI
-1559 YRASQA
+1559 YRTVGNGKILASVNENDQQSVEDAIQSASKNLKRAFGIVRKDGSNKSEDGTVSHQGKFGRNNLDALAGKSTQRTRIRQFIQSLNNPTRDTNGLKLIMGMAKASQ
-1565 GRTLT
+1565 T
-1570 LNDKNSAND
+1570 AND
-1579 VINAIESAIEN
+1579 LLDIPQAI
-1590 FRNAPTVLRDNVSD
+1590 
-1604 TSEGKSIPDYLKVR
+1604 
-1618 RRENSI
+1618 
-1624 PVGEYEQRER
+1624 
-1634 SRRFIQKINSI
+1634 INSTM
-1645 LKEDDVDIDAL
+1645 D
-1656 PTIIDMA
+1656 T
-1663 GMKDNNPF
+1663 KDKLFLAAMVVPRLGNNKQFDQKFYPF
-1671 TYPDGLMNTP
+1671 
-1681 VDPALKILTA
+1681 I
-1691 TLTVP
+1691 
-1696 EVGQQFVTT
+1696 
-1705 SGLYKFMNEMLSYGN
+1705 NEMFSYGN
-1720 TYLFSPQ
+1720 TTIFSEH
-1727 QIQQHFQ
+1727 QI
-1734 TALSDKAQLD
+1734 
-1744 RVSKTV
+1744 
-1750 QKVREH
+1750 REH
-1756 HTPEDVLNLFR
+1756 LQDALADR
-1767 NPEKL
+1767 KRAQKL
-1772 DLSVRANDRIDQAE
+1772 DELHQRNRANSTPKDPIEKALAKIKQDAEYAIRKNDRIDQAG
-1786 QALLADIYKHGG
+1786 QKLLADIVEHGG
-1798 GIVERLNP
+1798 GIIERINP
-1806 SDGDIS
+1806 SEDGIS
-1812 FAWFRKLLQSP
+1812 FAWFRKMLQSP
-1823 SSMARK
+1823 SSLARK
-1829 LIPELKPIIK
+1829 LVPELKPIIQA
-1839 EAYVA
+1839 AYVA
-1844 ARTYRRKKTEY
+1844 ARTARYKRREY
-1855 MQLLDKQFAD
+1855 IAD
-1865 LDVKSGEDKKMN
+1865 LDKHFLSLDEKKGEDKQINK
-1877 ELLGE
+1877 LFDDI
-1882 VDKRGREFAQPVAV
+1882 DKRGREFAQPVV
-1896 NLNGELKYAI
+1896 VRINGELKYAI
-1906 IKPEDTFTEFG
+1906 IKPNDEFTEFG

-2001 KDVNDNQVARGK
+2001 KDVNDNQVSRGK

-2038 YNPETKTYGKKYTV
+2038 YNPETKEYGKKYTV

-2150 DDFQNLIN
+2150 EDFQNLIN

-2183 KLLKKDKDGVLTHQN
+2183 KLLKKDKDGVLTHEN

-2253 TRYYEEAFGENYEKQ
+2253 TRYYEEAFGENYEAQ

-2379 GKDGKYG
+2379 GKGGKYG

-2410 DYRKLKVH
+2410 DYRKLKIN

-2446 VAYEKYCKEHNMD
+2446 VAYEKYCKEHNLD

-2483 KTNFDYSD
+2483 RTNFDYSD
-2491 IDSPRLFTQ
+2491 IDSPRMFTQ

-2524 AFKRA
+2524 AFKRD

-2538 GRFMSITMGMA
+2538 GRFMGITMGMA

-2581 EWAGKDQTKQKI
+2581 EWAGNDQTKQKI

-2608 FSRNVGFGD
+2608 FSRNIGFGD

-2634 GSLADVARNSHDWR
+2634 GTLGDVARNSHDWK
-2648 DVVAGIGHS
+2648 DVVSGVGHA

-2664 VYQAYTGNMRDWK
+2664 IYQVASGKMRDWK

-2686 PYERMMK
+2686 PAERMMK

-2708 AYKITMAN
+2708 AYRLTMAN
-2716 QELKEGKKQAINDFL
+2716 QELKEGKKEAIKDFL
-2731 RDPSDENR
+2731 RDPSPENKQR
-2739 KRLKDFGVTGK
+2739 IKDYGVTGK
-2750 QLKDARDLKQM
+2750 QLRDARDLQQM

-2776 VEADKVKAQANVYN
+2776 VEADKVKEQAKVYN
-2790 TFVDGMYDGLEEE
+2790 TFVDSLYDGIEEE

>member
-1 MARWTDGLANAN
+1 MARWTDGLADRN

-47 SGIDRLGS
+47 AGIDRLGS
-55 DMLGSVSYGLSNI
+55 DMLGSVAYRLSNI

-76 RGQAEDK
+76 RGKAEDE
-83 AKFYAN
+83 ANFYAN

-99 TADLSW
+99 TANMPWDE
-105 GDQVTNPH
+105 QVRNPH
-113 YWSAQV
+113 YWSAQI

-133 MRTGGMAGGAVNAG
+133 MRTGGVAGGAVNAT

-223 AALDYLGD
+223 AALDYLTD
-231 RLNVSGKVGMLAGAF
+231 RAGISGKAGMLASAF

-257 ILSSAANS
+257 ILGNAVNS

-286 GYENVSM
+286 GYDQVSM

-304 SAAKDA
+304 TSAKDA
-310 FNVSMLVGNAG
+310 FNVSMAVGGMGSTA
-321 GAVRH
+321 RH
-326 LGNKALNKADEWAGV
+326 LGNKALNKADEMAGL
-341 TADNDII
+341 TTDNDII

-359 DTPMADAGINIASDV
+359 DTPMADSGIDIASDV

-409 TAVNKALNNRPPEDY
+409 TAVNKALNNKPPEDY

-449 LSPRMFEENFVNAG
+449 LSPSMFEENFVNAG

-477 NDMVGTNETVEDTNE
+477 NDMVGTNEVVEDTNE
-492 TPQEES
+492 VPQAES

-528 REVERRIADTEKNN
+528 REIERRIADTEKNN
-542 AYNDQIRAVA
+542 AYNEQIREVA
-552 EHRQAYNED
+552 EHRKAYNDD
-561 RYANSPNKT
+561 RYENSPNKT

-604 DPKKQEQSKNI
+604 DIKKQEQSKNI

-621 AGIKPSNDYTA
+621 AGIKPANDYTA
-632 EELKNITEY
+632 EELKNITDY
-641 AKHMDNTER
+641 AKHMDNQER

-659 QNRDMAKQVENVIS
+659 QNRDMAKQVENVIN
-673 TLPPKDSPDYLP
+673 TLPPKDSSNYLP
-685 AKRHLAQ
+685 AKRNLAQ
-692 QLSKHLVTMGVNGF
+692 QLSKHLITMGVNGF

-728 QVNIDEAKRSAE
+728 QANIDEAKRAKE
-740 ETRRKNSQLAVRKNG
+740 ETRRANAQLAERKPQD
-755 TPEKFV
+755 TQKFV
-761 NNKEIALSDRN
+761 NNKQVATSGRN
-772 IAKDDQ
+772 IAYEDK
-778 MIADYLN
+778 MMADYLN
-785 SDKVTQE
+785 GGNVTQD
-792 GLLKIQ
+792 GLLRVQK
-798 QYLSHTGREA
+798 YLSHTGRET
-808 GMKMPL
+808 GMKYKR
-814 TKDALKYRNANNDV
+814 TIEALQHRASTGDII
-828 LGGQIGPYNVIVPN
+828 GGKEGNYNILVQN
-842 PNKKWEAR
+842 PNKQWEAR
-850 PAKKDHTET
+850 KDYKET
-859 IEHDNPTG
+859 IDHNNPTG
-867 EEPIVTPYEERQ
+867 EEPIVPPYQERK
-879 ALNPAQP
+879 ALNPKQP
-886 EPPKNRKTRNRRS
+886 KPKKAPSKPRT
-899 VDMTTEAQKAKMRD
+899 VDVTTEEQKAKMRD
-913 VDRLAS
+913 IDKLAKLKS
-919 VQAQIQQ
+919 TLQQFGQMNEEVAKQAI
-926 AGQINEADALKIV
+926 DAIP
-939 DELKMET
+939 MET
-946 DSGKKSKQAFKE
+946 KYGKEQKQKYRE
-958 YLKKQANEDTG
+958 YVLRQANEDTG
-969 DIDLSDK
+969 DIDLSDD
-976 IKTPQEMLKPHMDVV
+976 IQKPEDVV
-991 NSVMD
+991 SKHNDTFESIAK
-996 DIKKIQDSKF
+996 DIQYM
-1006 ISKEEYRKIFNGIIS
+1006 KEHPFMSLREYKRIYNGIIA
-1021 KRNQLMRKEPMLAEF
+1021 KRNHLVRQAPAFVDSWNSIFKDVPKYKVPNVTELMK
-1036 WNGMLQSVPEYKIPS
+1036 
-1051 TRKVMEA
+1051 A
-1058 INRGEIKIPQK
+1058 IRDGEVKIPQT
-1069 ILNAFLNSPKHFDE
+1069 ILGSFIDKPNHFDE
-1083 NINKWFEDSFGIEDI
+1083 NLEKWFLKDYNLTEVTNTRDFKKTRNAII
-1098 HKASRFNLVR
+1098 LQAMQKAS
-1108 NYIMLKALEKGLT
+1108 T
-1121 RVKTVGMD
+1121 RIKTIGMEQ
-1129 KLMEELDNPNGDHL
+1129 LMDELDDKNGNHL
-1143 LGRLVNRA
+1143 LGRFVNRA
-1151 VYLYPAIGNTN
+1151 IQMYPVYRNNN
-1162 KYQEMTGKA
+1162 KYRSLSGRVA
-1171 AAKELFKD
+1171 AHRLFPEGASDFSSMNSPLAK
-1179 GAPKLHNVSTPLGQ
+1179 
-1193 RVYSDIK
+1193 RVYAD
-1200 EVVKTVMSERIGR
+1200 VKKIVPVVMSNRIANDSKIQEER
-1213 DKKLADEQIKD
+1213 LKD
-1224 KKTKS
+1224 AKTKN
-1229 QISSALRLSAYKDG
+1229 QTQSALRLGNYVDG
-1243 VLNAS
+1243 VLNAY
-1248 IPDGN
+1248 IPDEQ
-1253 GGMYSPKI
+1253 GGTYDTNI
-1261 KMDIKLGEK
+1261 KMDIKLDDY
-1270 FPVEIN
+1270 FNVEAP
-1276 IPENID
+1276 IPK
-1282 DVEDFKEAVDGYLY
+1282 DVDVDAFKEALDYYLS
-1296 DMGLLT
+1296 DMG
-1302 TNDVIDSE
+1302 IIS
-1310 VKDGKITV
+1310 DGDMVEDRNTIKFTASYI
-1318 NAEYSPETAFNN
+1318 PETVFNN
-1330 GNHVADY
+1330 SAYIAQSAWNTLGGV
-1337 AFHALAEVAKQNNG
+1337 VKQHG
-1351 IVLDNALLTDEGEQY
+1351 HIILDNTNLDEAGRKALKTET
-1366 LKQHAKTSS
+1366 KQAWKTAG
-1375 KFGYETI
+1375 FELI
-1382 INDGTYTIVP
+1382 ANDDTYTLVP
-1392 TNDIQMSVKS
+1392 IEEIQKSVQANTSTTSKS
-1402 DNQSL
+1402 NY
-1407 SEKKSKFHEPSEIE
+1407 EPSEVEIG
-1421 MNIMRKVA
+1421 ILKKVA
-1429 DRTKGTGKLT
+1429 DRSKGLGKLT
-1439 DNELKILLQSIM
+1439 NGEMRNILKSIM
-1451 HQLGNNHKAYIS
+1451 HVVNGNQQAYVT
-1463 VLSYIKNHPHL
+1463 VLNYIRTHPNL
-1474 ELYVA
+1474 EIYVA
-1479 DRMVNKELFDFPFN
+1479 DRLMNNNPLDIPFN
-1493 GFFIPE
+1493 GAYLPS
-1499 TGRMYFNI
+1499 TGRLYITSDNI
-1507 DSIRPDDETFLH
+1507 TPTNDTFMH
-1519 ELLHTATQYNGV
+1519 ELLHSATDFTKV
-1531 YDVTTN
+1531 ADLKN
-1537 VNNVLR
+1537 VVNDTLDLMR
-1543 SLRKELEYDE
+1543 EELEKDE
-1553 GLAGQI
+1553 GLAGEI
-1559 YRASQA
+1559 YRTVGNGKVLASVNENDQQSVEDALQSASKNLKRAFGIVRKDGSNKSEDGTVSHQGKFGRKNLDALAGKSTQRTRIRQFIQSLNNPTSDTNGLKLIMGMAKASQ
-1565 GRTLT
+1565 
-1570 LNDKNSAND
+1570 NAND
-1579 VINAIESAIEN
+1579 LLDIPQAI
-1590 FRNAPTVLRDNVSD
+1590 
-1604 TSEGKSIPDYLKVR
+1604 
-1618 RRENSI
+1618 
-1624 PVGEYEQRER
+1624 
-1634 SRRFIQKINSI
+1634 INSTM
-1645 LKEDDVDIDAL
+1645 D
-1656 PTIIDMA
+1656 T
-1663 GMKDNNPF
+1663 KDKLFLAAMVVPRLGNNKQFDQKFYPF
-1671 TYPDGLMNTP
+1671 
-1681 VDPALKILTA
+1681 I
-1691 TLTVP
+1691 
-1696 EVGQQFVTT
+1696 
-1705 SGLYKFMNEMLSYGN
+1705 NEMFSYGN
-1720 TYLFSPQ
+1720 TTIFSEQ
-1727 QIQQHFQ
+1727 QI
-1734 TALSDKAQLD
+1734 
-1744 RVSKTV
+1744 
-1750 QKVREH
+1750 REH
-1756 HTPEDVLNLFR
+1756 LQDALADR
-1767 NPEKL
+1767 KRAQKL
-1772 DLSVRANDRIDQAE
+1772 DTLHQSNRVNTIPEAPIEKALAKIKQDAEYAIRKNDRIDQAE
-1786 QALLADIYKHGG
+1786 QKLLADIMEHGG
-1798 GIVERLNP
+1798 GIIERINP
-1806 SDGDIS
+1806 SEDGIS
-1812 FAWFRKLLQSP
+1812 FAWFRKMLQSP
-1823 SSMARK
+1823 SSLARK
-1829 LIPELKPIIK
+1829 LVPELKPIIQA
-1839 EAYVA
+1839 AYVA
-1844 ARTYRRKKTEY
+1844 ARTARYKRREY
-1855 MQLLDKQFAD
+1855 IAD
-1865 LDVKSGEDKKMN
+1865 LDKHFLSLDEKAGEDKQINK
-1877 ELLGE
+1877 LFDDI
-1882 VDKRGREFAQPVAV
+1882 DKRGREFAQPVAV
-1896 NLNGELKYAI
+1896 RINGELKYAI
-1906 IKPEDTFTEFG
+1906 IKPNDEFTEFG

-1965 NKVAIDMSKAY
+1965 NKVAIDMSHAY
-1976 AKQLGYSDNVWNAY
+1976 AKQLGYSDSVWNAY

-2001 KDVNDNQVARGK
+2001 KDVNDNQVSRGK

-2038 YNPETKTYGKKYTV
+2038 YNPETREYSKKYTV

-2118 AAALFNKVQGNYTET
+2118 AAALFNKVQGNYTEI

-2158 NKERMKELGLNP
+2158 NKERMKELGLNH

-2253 TRYYEEAFGENYEKQ
+2253 TRYYEEAFGENYEAQ

-2379 GKDGKYG
+2379 GKSGKYG
-2386 QLFDDLEVYE
+2386 KLFDDLEVYE

-2437 SYTRKVAAI
+2437 AYTRKVAAI
-2446 VAYEKYCKEHNMD
+2446 VAYEKYCKDHNMD

-2483 KTNFDYSD
+2483 RTNFDYSD
-2491 IDSPRLFTQ
+2491 IDSPRMFTQ

-2524 AFKRA
+2524 AFKRE

-2538 GRFMSITMGMA
+2538 GRFMGITMGMA

-2573 DRAKDLAY
+2573 NRAKDLAY
-2581 EWAGKDQTKQKI
+2581 EWAGNDQTKQKI
-2593 ALIAMMGAPSMFGVD
+2593 ALIAMMGAPSIFGVD
-2608 FSRNVGFGD
+2608 FSRNIGFGD

-2634 GSLADVARNSHDWR
+2634 GALGDVARNSHNWK
-2648 DVVAGIGHS
+2648 DVVSGVGHA

-2664 VYQAYTGNMRDWK
+2664 IYQVASGNMRDWK

-2686 PYERMMK
+2686 SQERFVK
-2693 LMGFRPARESVENDL
+2693 LLGFRPVRESVENDL
-2708 AYKITMAN
+2708 AYRLTMAN
-2716 QELKEGKKQAINDFL
+2716 QEFKEGKKEAIKDFL
-2731 RDPSDENR
+2731 RDQSPENKQR
-2739 KRLKDFGVTGK
+2739 IKDYGVTGK
-2750 QLKDARDLKQM
+2750 QLRDARDLQQM

-2776 VEADKVKAQANVYN
+2776 VEADKVKEQAKVYN
-2790 TFVDGMYDGLEEE
+2790 TFVDGLYDGIEEE

>member
-1 MARWTDGLANAN
+1 MARWTDGLADRN

-47 SGIDRLGS
+47 AGIDRLGS
-55 DMLGSVSYGLSNI
+55 DMLGSVAYGLSNI

-76 RGQAEDK
+76 RGKAEDE
-83 AKFYAN
+83 ANFYAN

-99 TADLSW
+99 TANMPWDE
-105 GDQVTNPH
+105 QVRNPH
-113 YWSAQV
+113 YWSAQI

-133 MRTGGMAGGAVNAG
+133 MRTGGVAGGAVNAT

-223 AALDYLGD
+223 AALDYLAD
-231 RLNVSGKVGMLAGAF
+231 RAGISGKAGMLASAF

-257 ILSSAANS
+257 ILGNAVNS

-286 GYENVSM
+286 GYDQVSM

-304 SAAKDA
+304 TSAKDA
-310 FNVSMLVGNAG
+310 FNVSMAVGGMGSTA
-321 GAVRH
+321 RH
-326 LGNKALNKADEWAGV
+326 LGNKALNKADEMAGL
-341 TADNDII
+341 TADSDIL
-348 NDGTQPPIAVN
+348 NDGTQPPITVN
-359 DTPMADAGINIASDV
+359 DTPMADAGIDIASDV

-384 PLGNVEIDD
+384 PLGNIEIDD

-409 TAVNKALNNRPPEDY
+409 TAVNKALNNKPPEDY

-449 LSPRMFEENFVNAG
+449 LSSRMFEENFVNAG

-477 NDMVGTNETVEDTNE
+477 NDMVGTNEVVEDTNE
-492 TPQEES
+492 VPQEES

-528 REVERRIADTEKNN
+528 RDIERRIADTEKNN
-542 AYNDQIRAVA
+542 AYNEQIREVA
-552 EHRQAYNED
+552 EHRKAYNDD
-561 RYANSPNKT
+561 RYENSPNKT

-604 DPKKQEQSKNI
+604 DIKKQEQSKNI

-621 AGIKPSNDYTA
+621 AGIKPANDYTA
-632 EELKNITEY
+632 EELKNITDY
-641 AKHMDNTER
+641 AKHMDNQER

-659 QNRDMAKQVENVIS
+659 QNHDMAKQVENVIN
-673 TLPPKDSPDYLP
+673 TLPPKDSPNYLP
-685 AKRHLAQ
+685 AKRNLAQ

-728 QVNIDEAKRSAE
+728 QANIDEAKRAKE
-740 ETRRKNSQLAVRKNG
+740 ETRRANAQLAERKPQD
-755 TPEKFV
+755 TQKFV
-761 NNKEIALSDRN
+761 NNKQVATSGRN
-772 IAKDDQ
+772 IAYEDK
-778 MIADYLN
+778 MMADYLN
-785 SDKVTQE
+785 GGNVTQD
-792 GLLKIQ
+792 GLLRVQK
-798 QYLSHTGREA
+798 YLSHTGRET
-808 GMKMPL
+808 GMKYKR
-814 TKDALKYRNANNDV
+814 TIEALQHRASTGDII
-828 LGGQIGPYNVIVPN
+828 GGKEGNYNVLVQN
-842 PNKKWEAR
+842 PNKQWKAR
-850 PAKKDHTET
+850 KDYKET
-859 IEHDNPTG
+859 IDHNNPTG
-867 EEPIVTPYEERQ
+867 EEPIVTPYQERK
-879 ALNPAQP
+879 ALNPKQP
-886 EPPKNRKTRNRRS
+886 KPKKSPSKPRT
-899 VDMTTEAQKAKMRD
+899 VDVTTEEQKAKMRD
-913 VDRLAS
+913 IDKLAKLKS
-919 VQAQIQQ
+919 TLQQ
-926 AGQINEADALKIV
+926 FGQMNEEIAKHAIDAIP
-939 DELKMET
+939 MET
-946 DSGKKSKQAFKE
+946 KYGKEQKQKYRE
-958 YLKKQANEDTG
+958 YVLRQANEDTG
-969 DIDLSDK
+969 DIDLSDD
-976 IKTPQEMLKPHMDVV
+976 IQKPEDVV
-991 NSVMD
+991 SKHNDTFESIAK
-996 DIKKIQDSKF
+996 DIQYI
-1006 ISKEEYRKIFNGIIS
+1006 KEHPFMSLREYKRIYNGIIA
-1021 KRNQLMRKEPMLAEF
+1021 KRNHLARQAPAFVDSWNSIFKDVPKYKVPNVTELMK
-1036 WNGMLQSVPEYKIPS
+1036 
-1051 TRKVMEA
+1051 A
-1058 INRGEIKIPQK
+1058 IRDSEVKIPQT
-1069 ILNAFLNSPKHFDE
+1069 ILGSFIDKPNHFDE
-1083 NINKWFEDSFGIEDI
+1083 NLEKWFLKDYNLTDVTNTRDFKKTRNAII
-1098 HKASRFNLVR
+1098 LQAMQKAS
-1108 NYIMLKALEKGLT
+1108 T
-1121 RVKTVGMD
+1121 RIKTIGMEQ
-1129 KLMEELDNPNGDHL
+1129 LMDELDDKNGNHL
-1143 LGRLVNRA
+1143 LGRFVNRA
-1151 VYLYPAIGNTN
+1151 IQMYPVYRNNNRYRSLSGRV
-1162 KYQEMTGKA
+1162 A
-1171 AAKELFKD
+1171 AHRLFPEGASDFSSMNSPLAK
-1179 GAPKLHNVSTPLGQ
+1179 
-1193 RVYSDIK
+1193 RVYAD
-1200 EVVKTVMSERIGR
+1200 VKKIVPVVMSNRIANDSKIQEER
-1213 DKKLADEQIKD
+1213 LKD
-1224 KKTKS
+1224 AKTKN
-1229 QISSALRLSAYKDG
+1229 QTQSALRLGNYVDG

-1248 IPDGN
+1248 IPDEQ
-1253 GGMYSPKI
+1253 GGTYDTNI
-1261 KMDIKLGEK
+1261 KMDIKLGDY
-1270 FPVEIN
+1270 FNVEAP
-1276 IPENID
+1276 IPK
-1282 DVEDFKEAVDGYLY
+1282 DVDVDAFKEALDYYLS
-1296 DMGLLT
+1296 DMGIISNGDIMEDGNT
-1302 TNDVIDSE
+1302 
-1310 VKDGKITV
+1310 VKFTASYV
-1318 NAEYSPETAFNN
+1318 PETVFNN
-1330 GNHVADY
+1330 SAYIAQSAWNTLGGV
-1337 AFHALAEVAKQNNG
+1337 VKQHG
-1351 IVLDNALLTDEGEQY
+1351 HIILDNANLDEAGRKA
-1366 LKQHAKTSS
+1366 LKTKT
-1375 KFGYETI
+1375 KQAWKTAGFELI
-1382 INDGTYTIVP
+1382 ANDDTYTLVP
-1392 TNDIQMSVKS
+1392 IEEIQKSVQANTSTTSKS
-1402 DNQSL
+1402 NY
-1407 SEKKSKFHEPSEIE
+1407 EPSEVEIG
-1421 MNIMRKVA
+1421 ILKKVA
-1429 DRTKGTGKLT
+1429 DRSKGLGKLT
-1439 DNELKILLQSIM
+1439 NGEMRNILKSIM
-1451 HQLGNNHKAYIS
+1451 HVVNGNQQAYVT
-1463 VLSYIKNHPHL
+1463 VLNYIRTHPNL
-1474 ELYVA
+1474 EIYVA
-1479 DRMVNKELFDFPFN
+1479 DRLINNNPLDIPFN
-1493 GFFIPE
+1493 GAYLPS
-1499 TGRMYFNI
+1499 TGRLYITSDNI
-1507 DSIRPDDETFLH
+1507 TPTNDTFMH
-1519 ELLHTATQYNGV
+1519 ELLHSATDFTKV
-1531 YDVTTN
+1531 ADLKN
-1537 VNNVLR
+1537 VVNDTLDLMR
-1543 SLRKELEYDE
+1543 EELQKDE
-1553 GLAGQI
+1553 GLAGEI
-1559 YRASQA
+1559 YRTVGNGKILASVNENDQQSVEDALQSASKNLKRAFGIVRKDGSNKSEDGTVSHQGKFGRNNLDALAGKSTQRTRIRQFIQSLNNPTRDTNGLKLIMGMAKASQ
-1565 GRTLT
+1565 T
-1570 LNDKNSAND
+1570 AND
-1579 VINAIESAIEN
+1579 LLDIPQAI
-1590 FRNAPTVLRDNVSD
+1590 
-1604 TSEGKSIPDYLKVR
+1604 
-1618 RRENSI
+1618 
-1624 PVGEYEQRER
+1624 
-1634 SRRFIQKINSI
+1634 INSTM
-1645 LKEDDVDIDAL
+1645 D
-1656 PTIIDMA
+1656 T
-1663 GMKDNNPF
+1663 KDKLFLAAMVVPRLGNNKQFDQKFYPF
-1671 TYPDGLMNTP
+1671 
-1681 VDPALKILTA
+1681 I
-1691 TLTVP
+1691 
-1696 EVGQQFVTT
+1696 
-1705 SGLYKFMNEMLSYGN
+1705 NEMFSYGN
-1720 TYLFSPQ
+1720 TTIFSEQ
-1727 QIQQHFQ
+1727 QI
-1734 TALSDKAQLD
+1734 
-1744 RVSKTV
+1744 
-1750 QKVREH
+1750 REH
-1756 HTPEDVLNLFR
+1756 LQDALADRKRAQKLDTLHQSNRVNTTPEA
-1767 NPEKL
+1767 PIEKAL
-1772 DLSVRANDRIDQAE
+1772 AKIKQDAEYAIRKNDRIDQAE
-1786 QALLADIYKHGG
+1786 QKLLSDIMEHGG
-1798 GIVERLNP
+1798 GIIERINP
-1806 SDGDIS
+1806 SEDGIS
-1812 FAWFRKLLQSP
+1812 FASFRKMLQSP
-1823 SSMARK
+1823 SSLARK
-1829 LIPELKPIIK
+1829 LVPELKPIIK
-1839 EAYVA
+1839 AAYIA
-1844 ARTYRRKKTEY
+1844 ARTARYKRREY
-1855 MQLLDKQFAD
+1855 IEDLDKHFLS
-1865 LDVKSGEDKKMN
+1865 LDEKAGEDKQINK
-1877 ELLGE
+1877 LFDDI
-1882 VDKRGREFAQPVAV
+1882 DKRGREFAQPVAV
-1896 NLNGELKYAI
+1896 RINGELKYAI
-1906 IKPEDTFTEFG
+1906 IKPKDEFTEFG

-1965 NKVAIDMSKAY
+1965 NKVAIDMSHAY

-2001 KDVNDNQVARGK
+2001 KDVNDNQVSRGK

-2038 YNPETKTYGKKYTV
+2038 YNPETKEYGKKYTV

-2118 AAALFNKVQGNYTET
+2118 AAALFNKVQGNYTEI

-2183 KLLKKDKDGVLTHQN
+2183 KLLKKDKDGVLTHEN

-2253 TRYYEEAFGENYEKQ
+2253 TRYYEEAFGENYEAQ

-2379 GKDGKYG
+2379 GKGGKYG
-2386 QLFDDLEVYE
+2386 KLFDDLEVYE

-2437 SYTRKVAAI
+2437 AYTRKVAAI
-2446 VAYEKYCKEHNMD
+2446 VAYEKYCKDHNMD

-2483 KTNFDYSD
+2483 RTNFDYSD
-2491 IDSPRLFTQ
+2491 IDSPRMFTQ
-2500 FGTLGK
+2500 FGTLSK

-2524 AFKRA
+2524 AFKRD

-2538 GRFMSITMGMA
+2538 GRFMGITMGMA

-2581 EWAGKDQTKQKI
+2581 EWAGNDQTKQKI
-2593 ALIAMMGAPSMFGVD
+2593 ALIAMMGAPSIFGVD
-2608 FSRNVGFGD
+2608 FSRNIGFGD

-2634 GSLADVARNSHDWR
+2634 GALGDVARNSHDWK
-2648 DVVAGIGHS
+2648 DVVSGVGHA

-2664 VYQAYTGNMRDWK
+2664 IYQVASGNMRDWK

-2686 PYERMMK
+2686 SQERFVK
-2693 LMGFRPARESVENDL
+2693 LLGFRPVRESVENDL
-2708 AYKITMAN
+2708 AYRLTMAN
-2716 QELKEGKKQAINDFL
+2716 QELKEGKKEAIKDFL
-2731 RDPSDENR
+2731 RDPSPENKQR
-2739 KRLKDFGVTGK
+2739 IKDYGVTGK
-2750 QLKDARDLKQM
+2750 QLKDARDLQQM
-2761 SAIDKANKY
+2761 SAINKANKY

-2776 VEADKVKAQANVYN
+2776 IEADKVKEQAKVYN
-2790 TFVDGMYDGLEEE
+2790 TFADGLYDEIEEE

>member
-1 MARWTDGLANAN
+1 MARWTDGLADRN

-47 SGIDRLGS
+47 AGIDRLGS
-55 DMLGSVSYGLSNI
+55 DMLGSVAYGLSNI

-76 RGQAEDK
+76 RGKAEDE
-83 AKFYAN
+83 ANFYAN

-99 TADLSW
+99 TANMPWDE
-105 GDQVTNPH
+105 QVRNPH
-113 YWSAQV
+113 YWSAQI

-133 MRTGGMAGGAVNAG
+133 MRTGGVAGGAVNAT

-223 AALDYLGD
+223 AALDYLAD
-231 RLNVSGKVGMLAGAF
+231 RAGISGKAGMLASAF

-257 ILSSAANS
+257 ILGNAVNS

-286 GYENVSM
+286 GYDQVSM

-304 SAAKDA
+304 TSAKDA
-310 FNVSMLVGNAG
+310 FNVSMAVGGMGSTA
-321 GAVRH
+321 RH
-326 LGNKALNKADEWAGV
+326 LGNKALNKADEMAGL
-341 TADNDII
+341 TADNDIL
-348 NDGTQPPIAVN
+348 NDGTQPPIAIN
-359 DTPMADAGINIASDV
+359 DTPMADAGIDIASDV

-409 TAVNKALNNRPPEDY
+409 TAVNKALNNKPPEDY

-436 NIMELHGNKPADQ
+436 NIMELHGHKPADQ

-477 NDMVGTNETVEDTNE
+477 NDMVGTNEVVEDTNE
-492 TPQEES
+492 VPQEES

-528 REVERRIADTEKNN
+528 RDIERRIADTEKNN
-542 AYNDQIRAVA
+542 AYNEQIREVA
-552 EHRQAYNED
+552 EHRKAYNDD
-561 RYANSPNKT
+561 RYENSPNKT

-604 DPKKQEQSKNI
+604 DIKKQEQSKNI

-621 AGIKPSNDYTA
+621 AGIKPANDYTA
-632 EELKNITEY
+632 EELKNITDY
-641 AKHMDNTER
+641 AKHMDNQER

-659 QNRDMAKQVENVIS
+659 QNRDMAKQVENVIN
-673 TLPPKDSPDYLP
+673 TLPPKDSPNYLP
-685 AKRHLAQ
+685 AKRNLAQ

-728 QVNIDEAKRSAE
+728 QANIDEAKRAKE
-740 ETRRKNSQLAVRKNG
+740 ETRRANAQLAERKPQD
-755 TPEKFV
+755 TQKFV
-761 NNKEIALSDRN
+761 NNKQVAVSEGNFAAAD
-772 IAKDDQ
+772 KE
-778 MIADYLN
+778 MADYLN
-785 SDKVTQE
+785 SDRVTDE
-792 GLLKIQ
+792 GLLEIQ
-798 QYLSHTGREA
+798 RRLSHTSREH
-808 GMKMPL
+808 KPKFKQTL
-814 TKDALKYRNANNDV
+814 DALQYRAQKGDI
-828 LGGQIGPYNVIVPN
+828 LGGKVGNYNVMVRKPN
-842 PNKKWEAR
+842 SEWKAR
-850 PAKKDHTET
+850 EVKDYTQT
-859 IEHDNPTG
+859 IDHNNPTG
-867 EEPIVTPYEERQ
+867 ENREPIVTPYEERK

-886 EPPKNRKTRNRRS
+886 KPKKAKKTPSKPRT
-899 VDMTTEAQKAKMRD
+899 VDVTTEEQKAKMRD
-913 VDRLAS
+913 IDKLAKLKS
-919 VQAQIQQ
+919 TLQQFGQMNEEVAKQAI
-926 AGQINEADALKIV
+926 DAIP
-939 DELKMET
+939 MET
-946 DSGKKSKQAFKE
+946 KYGKEQKQKYRE
-958 YLKKQANEDTG
+958 YVLRQANEDTG
-969 DIDLSDK
+969 DIDLSDD
-976 IKTPQEMLKPHMDVV
+976 IQKPEDVV
-991 NSVMD
+991 SKHNDTFESIAK
-996 DIKKIQDSKF
+996 DIQYI
-1006 ISKEEYRKIFNGIIS
+1006 KEHPFMSLHEYKRIYNGIIA
-1021 KRNQLMRKEPMLAEF
+1021 KRNHLARQAPAFVDSWNSIFKDVPKYKVPNVTELMQAIRK
-1036 WNGMLQSVPEYKIPS
+1036 
-1051 TRKVMEA
+1051 
-1058 INRGEIKIPQK
+1058 GEVKIPQT
-1069 ILNAFLNSPKHFDE
+1069 ILGSFIDKPNHFDE
-1083 NINKWFEDSFGIEDI
+1083 NLEKWFLKDYNLTEVTNTRDFDKTRNVII
-1098 HKASRFNLVR
+1098 LQAMQKAS
-1108 NYIMLKALEKGLT
+1108 T
-1121 RVKTVGMD
+1121 RIKTIGMEQLMDELND
-1129 KLMEELDNPNGDHL
+1129 KNGNHL
-1143 LGRLVNRA
+1143 LGRFVNRA
-1151 VYLYPAIGNTN
+1151 IQMYPLYRNNN
-1162 KYQEMTGKA
+1162 KYRSLAGKV
-1171 AAKELFKD
+1171 AAKKIFPD
-1179 GAPKLHNVSTPLGQ
+1179 GPSDFSSINSPLAK
-1193 RVYSDIK
+1193 RVYAD
-1200 EVVKTVMSERIGR
+1200 VKKIVPVVMSDRIAKNSKIQEERM
-1213 DKKLADEQIKD
+1213 KD
-1224 KKTKS
+1224 TKTKN
-1229 QISSALRLSAYKDG
+1229 QIQSALRLGNYVDG

-1248 IPDGN
+1248 IPDEQ
-1253 GGMYSPKI
+1253 GGTYDTNI
-1261 KMDIKLGEK
+1261 KMDIKLGDY
-1270 FPVEIN
+1270 FNVEAP
-1276 IPENID
+1276 IPK
-1282 DVEDFKEAVDGYLY
+1282 DVDVDAFKEALDYYLS
-1296 DMGLLT
+1296 DMGIISNGDIMEDGNT
-1302 TNDVIDSE
+1302 
-1310 VKDGKITV
+1310 VKFTASYV
-1318 NAEYSPETAFNN
+1318 PETVFNN
-1330 GNHVADY
+1330 SAYIAQSAWNTLGGV
-1337 AFHALAEVAKQNNG
+1337 VKQHG
-1351 IVLDNALLTDEGEQY
+1351 HIILDNANLDEAGRKALQTET
-1366 LKQHAKTSS
+1366 KQAWKTAG
-1375 KFGYETI
+1375 FELI
-1382 INDGTYTIVP
+1382 ANDDTYTLVP
-1392 TNDIQMSVKS
+1392 IEEIQKSVQANTSTTYKS
-1402 DNQSL
+1402 NY
-1407 SEKKSKFHEPSEIE
+1407 EPSEVEIG
-1421 MNIMRKVA
+1421 ILKKVA
-1429 DRTKGTGKLT
+1429 DRSKGLGKLT
-1439 DNELKILLQSIM
+1439 NGEMRNILKSIM
-1451 HQLGNNHKAYIS
+1451 HVVNGNPQAYIT
-1463 VLSYIKNHPHL
+1463 VLNYIRTHPNL
-1474 ELYVA
+1474 EIYVA
-1479 DRMVNKELFDFPFN
+1479 DRLMNNNPLDIPFN
-1493 GFFIPE
+1493 GAYLPS
-1499 TGRMYFNI
+1499 TGRLYITSDNI
-1507 DSIRPDDETFLH
+1507 TPTNDTFMH
-1519 ELLHTATQYNGV
+1519 ELLHSATDFTKV
-1531 YDVTTN
+1531 ADLKN
-1537 VNNVLR
+1537 VVNDTLDLMR
-1543 SLRKELEYDE
+1543 EELEKDE
-1553 GLAGQI
+1553 GFAGEIYRTVGNGKILASVNENDQQSVEDAIQSAVKNLKRAFGIVRKDGSNKSEDETVSHQWKFGRNNLDTLAGKSTQRTRI
-1559 YRASQA
+1559 RQFIQSLNNPTRDTNGLKLIMGMAKASQ
-1565 GRTLT
+1565 T
-1570 LNDKNSAND
+1570 AND
-1579 VINAIESAIEN
+1579 LLDIPQAI
-1590 FRNAPTVLRDNVSD
+1590 
-1604 TSEGKSIPDYLKVR
+1604 
-1618 RRENSI
+1618 
-1624 PVGEYEQRER
+1624 
-1634 SRRFIQKINSI
+1634 INSTM
-1645 LKEDDVDIDAL
+1645 D
-1656 PTIIDMA
+1656 T
-1663 GMKDNNPF
+1663 KDKLFLAAMVVPRLGNNKQFDQKFYPF
-1671 TYPDGLMNTP
+1671 
-1681 VDPALKILTA
+1681 I
-1691 TLTVP
+1691 
-1696 EVGQQFVTT
+1696 
-1705 SGLYKFMNEMLSYGN
+1705 NEMFSYGN
-1720 TYLFSPQ
+1720 TTIFSEQ
-1727 QIQQHFQ
+1727 QI
-1734 TALSDKAQLD
+1734 
-1744 RVSKTV
+1744 
-1750 QKVREH
+1750 REH
-1756 HTPEDVLNLFR
+1756 LQDALADRKRAQKLNELHQRNRANSTPEA
-1767 NPEKL
+1767 PIEKAL
-1772 DLSVRANDRIDQAE
+1772 AKIKQDAEYAIRKNDRIDQAE
-1786 QALLADIYKHGG
+1786 QKLLADIMEHGG
-1798 GIVERLNP
+1798 GIIERINP
-1806 SDGDIS
+1806 SEDGIS
-1812 FAWFRKLLQSP
+1812 FAWFRKMLQSP
-1823 SSMARK
+1823 SSLARK
-1829 LIPELKPIIK
+1829 LVPELKPIIQA
-1839 EAYVA
+1839 AYVA
-1844 ARTYRRKKTEY
+1844 ARTARYKRREY
-1855 MQLLDKQFAD
+1855 IDD
-1865 LDVKSGEDKKMN
+1865 LDRHFLSLDEKAGEDKQINK
-1877 ELLGE
+1877 LFDDI
-1882 VDKRGREFAQPVAV
+1882 DKRGREFAQPVAV
-1896 NLNGELKYAI
+1896 RINGELKYAI
-1906 IKPEDTFTEFG
+1906 IKPNDEFTEFG

-1965 NKVAIDMSKAY
+1965 NKVAIDMSHTY

-2001 KDVNDNQVARGK
+2001 KDVNDNQVSRGK

-2038 YNPETKTYGKKYTV
+2038 YNPETREYSKKYTV

-2118 AAALFNKVQGNYTET
+2118 AAALFNKVQGNYTEI

-2183 KLLKKDKDGVLTHQN
+2183 KLLKKDKDGVLTHEN

-2253 TRYYEEAFGENYEKQ
+2253 TRYYEEAFGENYEAQ

-2379 GKDGKYG
+2379 GKGGKYG
-2386 QLFDDLEVYE
+2386 KLFDDLEVYE

-2437 SYTRKVAAI
+2437 AYTRKVAAI
-2446 VAYEKYCKEHNMD
+2446 VAYEKYCKDHNMD

-2483 KTNFDYSD
+2483 RTNFDYSD
-2491 IDSPRLFTQ
+2491 IDSPRMFTQ

-2524 AFKRA
+2524 AFKRE
-2529 DGSIDYKGL
+2529 DGSIDYKSL
-2538 GRFMSITMGMA
+2538 GRFMGITMGMA

-2581 EWAGKDQTKQKI
+2581 EWAGNDQTKQKI

-2608 FSRNVGFGD
+2608 FSRNIGFGD

-2634 GSLADVARNSHDWR
+2634 GALGDVARNSHDWK
-2648 DVVAGIGHS
+2648 DVVSGVGHA

-2664 VYQAYTGNMRDWK
+2664 IYQVASGNMRDWK

-2686 PYERMMK
+2686 SQERFVK
-2693 LMGFRPARESVENDL
+2693 LLGFRPVRESVENDL
-2708 AYKITMAN
+2708 AYRLTMAN
-2716 QELKEGKKQAINDFL
+2716 QELKEGKKEAIKDFL
-2731 RDPSDENR
+2731 RDPSPENKQR
-2739 KRLKDFGVTGK
+2739 IKDYGVTGK
-2750 QLKDARDLKQM
+2750 QLRDARDLQQM

-2776 VEADKVKAQANVYN
+2776 VEADKVKEQANVYN
-2790 TFVDGMYDGLEEE
+2790 TFVDGLYDGIEEE

>member
-55 DMLGSVSYGLSNI
+55 DMLGSVAYGLSNI
-68 DGDTAQWL
+68 DGDTAEWARNKVENEAQWM
-76 RGQAEDK
+76 
-83 AKFYAN
+83 AN

-105 GDQVTNPH
+105 GEQAVNPH
-113 YWSAQV
+113 YWAAQIGNFV
-119 GNFFGNTAPQVAMA
+119 GNTVPQVAMA
-133 MRTGGMAGGAVNAG
+133 MRTGGFASGAMNVG

-171 KIAKYGSEI
+171 KVAKYGSEI

-206 DTAGDAF
+206 DTAGNAF
-213 EQSLNQGWAP
+213 SQSLNQGWAP
-223 AALDYLGD
+223 AALDYIAD
-231 RLNVSGKVGMLAGAF
+231 RAGVSGKVGMLASAF
-246 AKDGGKLIAKG
+246 AKDGGKLLAKS
-257 ILSSAANS
+257 ILADAANS

-286 GYENVSM
+286 GYDKVSM

-304 SAAKDA
+304 TAAKDA
-310 FNVSMLVGNAG
+310 FNVSMVVGGMGSA
-321 GAVRH
+321 ARH
-326 LGNKALNKADEWAGV
+326 VGNKALNKADEMAGL

-359 DTPMADAGINIASDV
+359 DTPMADADIDIASDV

-436 NIMELHGNKPADQ
+436 NIMELHGDKPADQ

-477 NDMVGTNETVEDTNE
+477 NDMVGANNTETIEDVNEA
-492 TPQEES
+492 PQEES

-542 AYNDQIRAVA
+542 AYNDQIRAIA
-552 EHRQAYNED
+552 EHRKAYNED

-588 RVHNAMEARK
+588 RVHNAIEARK
-598 KDARSS
+598 KDAQSS
-604 DPKKQEQSKNI
+604 DIKKQEQSKNV

-621 AGIKPSNDYTA
+621 AGIKPSNGYST
-632 EELKNITEY
+632 EELKNIAEY
-641 AKHMDNTER
+641 AKHMDNQER

-728 QVNIDEAKRSAE
+728 QDNIDEAKRAKE
-740 ETRRKNSQLAVRKNG
+740 ETRRANAQLAERK
-755 TPEKFV
+755 PQDAQKFV
-761 NNKEIALSDRN
+761 NNKQVAVSEGNFAAAD
-772 IAKDDQ
+772 KE
-778 MIADYLN
+778 MADYLN
-785 SDKVTQE
+785 SDRVTNE
-792 GLLKIQ
+792 GLLEIQ
-798 QYLSHTGREA
+798 RRLSHTSREH
-808 GMKMPL
+808 KPKFKQTL
-814 TKDALKYRNANNDV
+814 DALKYRAQKGDI
-828 LGGQIGPYNVIVPN
+828 LGGKVGNYNVMVRKPN
-842 PNKKWEAR
+842 SEWKAR
-850 PAKKDHTET
+850 EVKDYTRT
-859 IEHDNPTG
+859 IDHDNPTG
-867 EEPIVTPYEERQ
+867 ENREPIVTPYEERK

-886 EPPKNRKTRNRRS
+886 KEKKKKTQSKSRT
-899 VDMTTEAQKAKMRD
+899 VDVTTEEQKAKMRD
-913 VDRLAS
+913 IDQLAKLKSALQQFGQMNEETAKQAIDS
-919 VQAQIQQ
+919 VP
-926 AGQINEADALKIV
+926 
-939 DELKMET
+939 MET
-946 DSGKKSKQAFKE
+946 KYGKEQKQKYKE
-958 YLKKQANEDTG
+958 YVLRQANEDTG
-969 DIDLSDK
+969 DIDLSDNIQQPEDVISK
-976 IKTPQEMLKPHMDVV
+976 HKDTLESIAKDIKYIKDNPHM
-991 NSVMD
+991 SLR
-996 DIKKIQDSKF
+996 
-1006 ISKEEYRKIFNGIIS
+1006 EYKRIYNGIVAKHNHLVRQSPEFVDNWNNIFN
-1021 KRNQLMRKEPMLAEF
+1021 K
-1036 WNGMLQSVPEYKIPS
+1036 VPKYKIPNV
-1051 TRKVMEA
+1051 TTLMKAIRNGEVKV
-1058 INRGEIKIPQK
+1058 PQT
-1069 ILNAFLNSPKHFDE
+1069 ILSSFIDKPNHFDE
-1083 NINKWFEDSFGIEDI
+1083 NLKKWFYKGYNLTDVENTRDFDKTRNAII
-1098 HKASRFNLVR
+1098 LQAMQKAS
-1108 NYIMLKALEKGLT
+1108 T
-1121 RVKTVGMD
+1121 RIKTIGMQQ
-1129 KLMEELDNPNGDHL
+1129 LMEELDDKNGNHL
-1143 LGRLVNRA
+1143 LGRFVNRA
-1151 VYLYPAIGNTN
+1151 IQMYPVYRNNN
-1162 KYQEMTGKA
+1162 KYKSLAGKV
-1171 AAKELFKD
+1171 AAKRLF
-1179 GAPKLHNVSTPLGQ
+1179 PKGVSDFSSMNSPLAK
-1193 RVYSDIK
+1193 RVYAD
-1200 EVVKTVMSERIGR
+1200 VKKIVPAVMSDRIAKNGKIQEERM
-1213 DKKLADEQIKD
+1213 KD
-1224 KKTKS
+1224 AKTKN
-1229 QISSALRLSAYKDG
+1229 QIQSALRLGNYVDG
-1243 VLNAS
+1243 VLNAH
-1248 IPDGN
+1248 IPDEQ
-1253 GGMYSPKI
+1253 GGTYDTNI
-1261 KMDIKLGEK
+1261 KMDIKLDDD
-1270 FPVEIN
+1270 FNVEAP
-1276 IPENID
+1276 IPE
-1282 DVEDFKEAVDGYLY
+1282 DVDIETFKEALDYYLS
-1296 DMGLLT
+1296 DMGIIA
-1302 TNDVIDSE
+1302 NDEMVEDGNT
-1310 VKDGKITV
+1310 VKFEASYI
-1318 NAEYSPETAFNN
+1318 PETVFNN
-1330 GNHVADY
+1330 SAYIAQAAWNTLGGVVRQHGHV
-1337 AFHALAEVAKQNNG
+1337 
-1351 IVLDNALLTDEGEQY
+1351 ILDNANLDEAGRKALQTEA
-1366 LKQHAKTSS
+1366 KQAWKQAGFELIS
-1375 KFGYETI
+1375 
-1382 INDGTYTIVP
+1382 NDDTYTLVP
-1392 TNDIQMSVKS
+1392 IEEIQKS
-1402 DNQSL
+1402 ISGNKQVSNN
-1407 SEKKSKFHEPSEIE
+1407 KNTKFHEPGPIE
-1421 MNIMRKVA
+1421 MDILRKVA
-1429 DRTKGTGKLT
+1429 DRSEGLGKLSNDEMKT
-1439 DNELKILLQSIM
+1439 ILQSIM
-1451 HQLGNNHKAYIS
+1451 HQLDGDREAYVA
-1463 VLSYIKNHPHL
+1463 VLQYLKNHPDL
-1474 ELYVA
+1474 EIYVA
-1479 DRMVNKELFDFPFN
+1479 DRMFDMDSLDYTFD
-1493 GFFIPE
+1493 GFYMPSTKRLYMTKDAIIPD
-1499 TGRMYFNI
+1499 G
-1507 DSIRPDDETFLH
+1507 DVFLH
-1519 ELLHTATQYNGV
+1519 ELLHSATHYTGV
-1531 YDVTTN
+1531 NEIVPN
-1537 VNNVLR
+1537 VNDALR
-1543 SLRKELEYDE
+1543 TLRKELEYDE

-1559 YRASQA
+1559 YRASEPSEILTFSGEHSKKDVENALQNAA
-1565 GRTLT
+1565 G
-1570 LNDKNSAND
+1570 NIGSA
-1579 VINAIESAIEN
+1579 AIAM
-1590 FRNAPTVLRDNVSD
+1590 RDALSN
-1604 TSEGKSIPDYLKVR
+1604 TSEGKTIPDFRKAR
-1618 RRENSI
+1618 SGKDNI
-1624 PVGEYEQRER
+1624 PVGENAQRER
-1634 SRRFIQKINSI
+1634 SRRLIQSANAILQEQKITPEHFAKI
-1645 LKEDDVDIDAL
+1645 AL
-1656 PTIIDMA
+1656 MADMKA
-1663 GMKDNNPF
+1663 DEPF
-1671 TYPDGLMNTP
+1671 EYADELMDTP
-1681 VDPALKILTA
+1681 VPAEVKILVAAMTI
-1691 TLTVP
+1691 P
-1696 EVGQQFVTT
+1696 EIPPKLVNNYDG
-1705 SGLYKFMNEMLSYGN
+1705 YKFMNEMMSYGGSK
-1720 TYLFSPQ
+1720 LFST
-1727 QIQQHFQ
+1727 H
-1734 TALSDKAQLD
+1734 TVKEHLRNALSDMRQVGKQSELTKLNRANN
-1744 RVSKTV
+1744 KPT
-1750 QKVREH
+1750 
-1756 HTPEDVLNLFR
+1756 DVLNAM
-1767 NPEKL
+1767 KQKI
-1772 DLSVRANDRIDQAE
+1772 DYAIRANDRIDQAE
-1786 QALLADIYKHGG
+1786 QKLLADIMEHGG
-1798 GIVERLNP
+1798 GIIERINP
-1806 SDGDIS
+1806 SEDGIS
-1812 FAWFRKLLQSP
+1812 FAWFRKMLQSP
-1823 SSMARK
+1823 SSLARK
-1829 LIPELKPIIK
+1829 LVPELKPIIQA
-1839 EAYVA
+1839 AYVA
-1844 ARTYRRKKTEY
+1844 ARTARYKRREY
-1855 MQLLDKQFAD
+1855 IAD
-1865 LDVKSGEDKKMN
+1865 LDKHFLSLDEKAGEDKQINK
-1877 ELLGE
+1877 LFDDI
-1882 VDKRGREFAQPVAV
+1882 DKRGREFAQPVAV
-1896 NLNGELKYAI
+1896 RINGELKYAI
-1906 IKPEDTFTEFG
+1906 IKPNDEFTEFG

-2029 YGVYRIEVK
+2029 YGVYRVEVK
-2038 YNPETKTYGKKYTV
+2038 YDPEIKDYRKKYTA

-2065 VDSLTPEKGVAYATI
+2065 VDSLTPEKGIAYATI

-2158 NKERMKELGLNP
+2158 NKERMKEIGLNP

-2183 KLLKKDKDGVLTHQN
+2183 KLLKKDKDGLLTHEN

-2218 RAGVMGHHEDHTAAI
+2218 RAGVMGHNEDHTAAI

-2386 QLFDDLEVYE
+2386 KLFDDLEVYE

-2403 EFFTDGL
+2403 EFFSDTL

-2418 GINIGKAF
+2418 GIHIGKAF

-2446 VAYEKYCKEHNMD
+2446 VAYEKYCKDHNMD

-2524 AFKRA
+2524 AFKRN

-2538 GRFMSITMGMA
+2538 GRFMGITMGMA

-2581 EWAGKDQTKQKI
+2581 EWAGNDQTKQKI
-2593 ALIAMMGAPSMFGVD
+2593 ALLAMMGAPSMFGVD

-2648 DVVAGIGHS
+2648 DVVAGVGHS

-2686 PYERMMK
+2686 PAERMMK

-2708 AYKITMAN
+2708 AYRLTMAN

-2776 VEADKVKAQANVYN
+2776 VEADKVKEQANVYN

>member
-1 MARWTDGLANAN
+1 MARWTDGLADRN

-47 SGIDRLGS
+47 AGIDRLGS
-55 DMLGSVSYGLSNI
+55 DMLGSVAYGLSNI

-76 RGQAEDK
+76 RGKAEDE
-83 AKFYAN
+83 ANFYAN

-99 TADLSW
+99 TANMPWDE
-105 GDQVTNPH
+105 QVRNPH
-113 YWSAQV
+113 YWSAQI
-119 GNFFGNTAPQVAMA
+119 GNFFGNTVPQVAMA
-133 MRTGGMAGGAVNAG
+133 MRTGGVAGGAVNAT

-257 ILSSAANS
+257 ILKDATNS

-286 GYENVSM
+286 GYDQVSM

-310 FNVSMLVGNAG
+310 FNVSMVVGNAG
-321 GAVRH
+321 GIARH
-326 LGNKALNKADEWAGV
+326 LGNKALNKADEMAGL
-341 TADNDII
+341 TADSDIL
-348 NDGTQPPIAVN
+348 NDGTQPPIAAN
-359 DTPMADAGINIASDV
+359 DTPMADAGIDIASDV

-384 PLGNVEIDD
+384 PLGNIEIDD

-477 NDMVGTNETVEDTNE
+477 NDMVGTNEVVEDTNE
-492 TPQEES
+492 VPQEES

-528 REVERRIADTEKNN
+528 RDIERRIADTEKNN
-542 AYNDQIRAVA
+542 AYNEQIREVA
-552 EHRQAYNED
+552 EHRKAYNDD
-561 RYANSPNKT
+561 RYENSPNKT

-598 KDARSS
+598 KDAHSS
-604 DPKKQEQSKNI
+604 DIKKQEQSKNI

-621 AGIKPSNDYTA
+621 AGIKPANDYTA
-632 EELKNITEY
+632 EELKNITDY
-641 AKHMDNTER
+641 AKHMDNQER

-659 QNRDMAKQVENVIS
+659 QNRDMAKQVENVIN
-673 TLPPKDSPDYLP
+673 TLPPKDSPNYLP
-685 AKRHLAQ
+685 AKRNLAQ

-728 QVNIDEAKRSAE
+728 QANIDEAKHAKE
-740 ETRRKNSQLAVRKNG
+740 GIRRANAQLAERKPQD
-755 TPEKFV
+755 TQKFV
-761 NNKEIALSDRN
+761 NNKQVATSGRN
-772 IAKDDQ
+772 IAYEDK
-778 MIADYLN
+778 MMADYLN
-785 SDKVTQE
+785 GGNVTQD
-792 GLLKIQ
+792 GLLRVQK
-798 QYLSHTGREA
+798 YLSHTGRET
-808 GMKMPL
+808 GMKYKR
-814 TKDALKYRNANNDV
+814 TIEALQHRASTGDII
-828 LGGQIGPYNVIVPN
+828 GGKEGNYNVLVQN
-842 PNKKWEAR
+842 PNKQWEAR
-850 PAKKDHTET
+850 KDYKET
-859 IEHDNPTG
+859 IDHNNPTG
-867 EEPIVTPYEERQ
+867 EEPIVTPYQERK
-879 ALNPAQP
+879 ALNPKQP
-886 EPPKNRKTRNRRS
+886 KPKKAPSKPRT
-899 VDMTTEAQKAKMRD
+899 VDVTTEEQKAKMRD
-913 VDRLAS
+913 IDKLAKLKS
-919 VQAQIQQ
+919 TLQQFGQMNEEVAKQAI
-926 AGQINEADALKIV
+926 DAIP
-939 DELKMET
+939 MET
-946 DSGKKSKQAFKE
+946 KYGKEQKQKYRE
-958 YLKKQANEDTG
+958 YVLRQANEDTG
-969 DIDLSDK
+969 DIDLSDD
-976 IKTPQEMLKPHMDVV
+976 IQKPEDVV
-991 NSVMD
+991 SKHNDTFESIAK
-996 DIKKIQDSKF
+996 DIQYM
-1006 ISKEEYRKIFNGIIS
+1006 KEHHFMSLREYKRIYNGIIA
-1021 KRNQLMRKEPMLAEF
+1021 KRNHLVRQAPAFVDSWNSIFKDVPKYKVPNVTELM
-1036 WNGMLQSVPEYKIPS
+1036 N
-1051 TRKVMEA
+1051 A
-1058 INRGEIKIPQK
+1058 IRDGEVKIPQS
-1069 ILNAFLNSPKHFDE
+1069 ILGSFIDKPNHFDE
-1083 NINKWFEDSFGIEDI
+1083 NLKKWFLKDYNLTEVTNTRDFKKTRNAII
-1098 HKASRFNLVR
+1098 LQAMQKAS
-1108 NYIMLKALEKGLT
+1108 T
-1121 RVKTVGMD
+1121 RIKTIGMEQ
-1129 KLMEELDNPNGDHL
+1129 LMDELDDKNGNHL
-1143 LGRLVNRA
+1143 LGRFVNRA
-1151 VYLYPAIGNTN
+1151 IQMYPVYRNNN
-1162 KYQEMTGKA
+1162 KYRSLSGRVA
-1171 AAKELFKD
+1171 AHRLFPEGASDFSSMNSPLAK
-1179 GAPKLHNVSTPLGQ
+1179 
-1193 RVYSDIK
+1193 RVYADVKKIVPVVMSNRIANDSKIK
-1200 EVVKTVMSERIGR
+1200 EER
-1213 DKKLADEQIKD
+1213 LKD
-1224 KKTKS
+1224 AKTKN
-1229 QISSALRLSAYKDG
+1229 QTQSALRLGNYVDG
-1243 VLNAS
+1243 VLNAY
-1248 IPDGN
+1248 IPDEQGDTYDTN
-1253 GGMYSPKI
+1253 I
-1261 KMDIKLGEK
+1261 KMDIKLDDY
-1270 FPVEIN
+1270 FNVEAP
-1276 IPENID
+1276 IPK
-1282 DVEDFKEAVDGYLY
+1282 DVDVDAFKEALDYYLS
-1296 DMGLLT
+1296 DMG
-1302 TNDVIDSE
+1302 IIS
-1310 VKDGKITV
+1310 DGDMVEDRNTIKFTASYI
-1318 NAEYSPETAFNN
+1318 PETVFNN
-1330 GNHVADY
+1330 SAYIAQSAWNTLGGV
-1337 AFHALAEVAKQNNG
+1337 VKQHG
-1351 IVLDNALLTDEGEQY
+1351 HIILDNTNLDEAGRKALKTET
-1366 LKQHAKTSS
+1366 KQAWKTAG
-1375 KFGYETI
+1375 FELI
-1382 INDGTYTIVP
+1382 ANDDTYTLVP
-1392 TNDIQMSVKS
+1392 IEEIQKSVQANTSTTSKS
-1402 DNQSL
+1402 NY
-1407 SEKKSKFHEPSEIE
+1407 EPSEVEIG
-1421 MNIMRKVA
+1421 ILKKVA
-1429 DRTKGTGKLT
+1429 DRSKGLGKLT
-1439 DNELKILLQSIM
+1439 NGEMRNILKSIM
-1451 HQLGNNHKAYIS
+1451 HVVNGNQQAYVT
-1463 VLSYIKNHPHL
+1463 VLNYIRTHPNL
-1474 ELYVA
+1474 EIYVA
-1479 DRMVNKELFDFPFN
+1479 DRLMNNNPLDIPFN
-1493 GFFIPE
+1493 GAYLPS
-1499 TGRMYFNI
+1499 TGRLYITSDNI
-1507 DSIRPDDETFLH
+1507 TPTNDTFMH
-1519 ELLHTATQYNGV
+1519 ELLHSATDFTKV
-1531 YDVTTN
+1531 ADLKN
-1537 VNNVLR
+1537 VVNDTLDLMR
-1543 SLRKELEYDE
+1543 EELEKDE
-1553 GLAGQI
+1553 GLAGEI
-1559 YRASQA
+1559 YRTVGNGKVLASVNENDQQSVEDALQSASKNLKRAFGIVRKDGSNKSEDGTVSHQGKFGRKNLDALAGKSTQRTRIRQFIQSLNNPTSDTNGLKLIMGMAKASQ
-1565 GRTLT
+1565 
-1570 LNDKNSAND
+1570 NAND
-1579 VINAIESAIEN
+1579 LLDIPQAI
-1590 FRNAPTVLRDNVSD
+1590 
-1604 TSEGKSIPDYLKVR
+1604 
-1618 RRENSI
+1618 
-1624 PVGEYEQRER
+1624 
-1634 SRRFIQKINSI
+1634 INSTM
-1645 LKEDDVDIDAL
+1645 D
-1656 PTIIDMA
+1656 T
-1663 GMKDNNPF
+1663 KDKLFLAAMVVPRLGNNKQFDQKFYPF
-1671 TYPDGLMNTP
+1671 
-1681 VDPALKILTA
+1681 I
-1691 TLTVP
+1691 
-1696 EVGQQFVTT
+1696 
-1705 SGLYKFMNEMLSYGN
+1705 NEMFSYGN
-1720 TYLFSPQ
+1720 TTIFSEQ
-1727 QIQQHFQ
+1727 QI
-1734 TALSDKAQLD
+1734 
-1744 RVSKTV
+1744 
-1750 QKVREH
+1750 REH
-1756 HTPEDVLNLFR
+1756 LQDALADRKRAQKLDTLHQSNRVNTTPEA
-1767 NPEKL
+1767 PIEKAL
-1772 DLSVRANDRIDQAE
+1772 AKIKQDAEYAIRKNDRIDQAE
-1786 QALLADIYKHGG
+1786 QKLLADIMEHGG
-1798 GIVERLNP
+1798 GIIERINP
-1806 SDGDIS
+1806 SEDGIS
-1812 FAWFRKLLQSP
+1812 FAWFRKMLQSP
-1823 SSMARK
+1823 SSLARK
-1829 LIPELKPIIK
+1829 LVPELKPIIQA
-1839 EAYVA
+1839 AYVA
-1844 ARTYRRKKTEY
+1844 ARTARYKRREY
-1855 MQLLDKQFAD
+1855 IAD
-1865 LDVKSGEDKKMN
+1865 LDKHFLSLDEKAGEDKQINK
-1877 ELLGE
+1877 LFDDI
-1882 VDKRGREFAQPVAV
+1882 DKRGREFAQPVAV
-1896 NLNGELKYAI
+1896 RINGELKYAI
-1906 IKPEDTFTEFG
+1906 IKPNDEFTEFG

-2013 EPSADLW
+2013 GPSADLW

-2038 YNPETKTYGKKYTV
+2038 YNPETREYSKKYTV

-2118 AAALFNKVQGNYTET
+2118 AAALFNKVQGNYTEI

-2158 NKERMKELGLNP
+2158 NKERMKELGLNH

-2218 RAGVMGHHEDHTAAI
+2218 RAGVMGHHTAAI

-2253 TRYYEEAFGENYEKQ
+2253 TRYYEEAFGENYEVQ

-2379 GKDGKYG
+2379 GKGGKYG
-2386 QLFDDLEVYE
+2386 KLFDDLEVYE

-2437 SYTRKVAAI
+2437 AYTRKVAAI
-2446 VAYEKYCKEHNMD
+2446 VAYEKYCKDHNMD
-2459 PMQPNKNDP
+2459 PMRPNKNDP

-2483 KTNFDYSD
+2483 RTNFDYSD
-2491 IDSPRLFTQ
+2491 IDSPRMFTQ

-2524 AFKRA
+2524 AFKRD

-2538 GRFMSITMGMA
+2538 GRFMGITMGMA

-2573 DRAKDLAY
+2573 DRAKDIAY
-2581 EWAGKDQTKQKI
+2581 EWAGNDQTKQKI

-2608 FSRNVGFGD
+2608 FSRNIGFGD

-2634 GSLADVARNSHDWR
+2634 GALGDVARNSHDWK
-2648 DVVAGIGHS
+2648 DVASGIGHA

-2664 VYQAYTGNMRDWK
+2664 IYQVASGNMRDWK

-2686 PYERMMK
+2686 SAERMMK
-2693 LMGFRPARESVENDL
+2693 LMGFRPVRESVENDL
-2708 AYKITMAN
+2708 AYRLTMAN
-2716 QELKEGKKQAINDFL
+2716 QELKEGKKEAIKDFL
-2731 RDPSDENR
+2731 RDPSPENKQR
-2739 KRLKDFGVTGK
+2739 IKDYGVTGK
-2750 QLKDARDLKQM
+2750 QLRDARDLQQM

-2776 VEADKVKAQANVYN
+2776 VEADKVKEQAQVYN
-2790 TFVDGMYDGLEEE
+2790 TFVDGLYDGIEEE

>member
-1 MARWTDGLANAN
+1 MANWTDGLASRNAD
-13 AQAAYENNLAQYGSD
+13 AQYRNNLATLGYD
-28 YMGKASYSGILDE
+28 YMGKAHYDGIGDE
-41 TLGNFS
+41 FVGNFS
-47 SGIDRLGS
+47 AGLDRLGS
-55 DMLGSVSYGLSNI
+55 DMLGAVSYGLSLS
-68 DGDTAQWL
+68 DSDTAQWL
-76 RGQAEDK
+76 RGKAENE
-83 AKFYAN
+83 AN
-89 LSAYRSTMGD
+89 YYSNLAAYRSTIPD

-105 GDQVTNPH
+105 GDKVTNPH
-113 YWSAQV
+113 YWAAQGGQFV
-119 GNFFGNTAPQVAMA
+119 GNVVPQVAMA
-133 MRTGGMAGGAVNAG
+133 MSTGGTTAGILNAG
-147 KIGGLLGRAGL
+147 KIGGLLARAGV
-158 SEGLAGGVATGLG
+158 SEGLAGSVATGLS
-171 KIAKYGSEI
+171 KVAKYGTELAVGS
-180 ATGAGLEN
+180 GLEN
-188 LQNAGSIY
+188 VQNAGSIY
-196 NDYRFAGYDT
+196 NDYRNAGYDT
-206 DTAGDAF
+206 DVAGDAF
-213 EQSLNQGWAP
+213 RQSMSEGWGP
-223 AALDYLGD
+223 AMLDYAAD
-231 RLNVSGKVGMLAGAF
+231 RIGLSGKVGMLASAF
-246 AKDGGKLIAKG
+246 AKDGGKLMAKG
-257 ILSSAANS
+257 LLSNVANS
-265 SLEGYTEAWQQ
+265 AVESYTEAWQQ

-286 GYENVSM
+286 GYDQVSM
-293 LDPSTWTDDMW
+293 LDPSTWTHDMNM
-304 SAAKDA
+304 AAQDA
-310 FNVSMLVGNAG
+310 FNISMAVGGVG
-321 GAVRH
+321 GAVR
-326 LGNKALNKADEWAGV
+326 GASNKILNKADEMASLTSTEDV
-341 TADNDII
+341 IADS
-348 NDGTQPPIAVN
+348 AE
-359 DTPMADAGINIASDV
+359 PMAPNMDV
-374 TETPDIINET
+374 NNVVSEEPTFIDNT
-384 PLGNVEIDD
+384 PLGNTEIDD

-401 MMEESGFA
+401 MMEESAFA
-409 TAVNKALNNRPPEDY
+409 NSVNKVLNKKAPEDY
-424 AEMMNK
+424 ASAMEAV
-430 LQDERA
+430 QDERA
-436 NIMELHGNKPADQ
+436 NIMSLHGDKPAED
-449 LSPRMFEENFVNAG
+449 LSPRMFAENFSNLGFGNKEAN
-463 LEPKAAR
+463 L
-470 LVSRNLY
+470 LSRSLY
-477 NDMVGTNETVEDTNE
+477 EDMTRSNEVEE
-492 TPQEES
+492 QPSVQEQPQEETI
-498 LADKADR
+498 AEKADR
-505 LGVTLTD
+505 LGIELTD
-512 AERANL
+512 AERSNL
-518 ERENPDKTSV
+518 ERENPDRTSV
-528 REVERRIADTEKNN
+528 RDIENRIKEREKQNAFQSQLDAINERRN
-542 AYNDQIRAVA
+542 AY
-552 EHRQAYNED
+552 HNE
-561 RYANSPNKT
+561 RYENSPNKT
-570 FFENEYKDNP
+570 YFEHEYKDNP
-580 YKAQDAAY
+580 IKARDAAY
-588 RVHNAMEARK
+588 RVHNAMQARK
-598 KDARSS
+598 RDANSS
-604 DPKKQEQSKNI
+604 DIRRNEQAKNP

-621 AGIKPSNDYTA
+621 AGIKSRNGYTN
-632 EELKNITEY
+632 EELGRITNY
-641 AKHMDNTER
+641 VKHMDNTER
-650 TPQNVQSYI
+650 TQDNAKSYI
-659 QNRDMAKQVENVIS
+659 QNRDVAEKMEEVIN
-673 TLPPKDSPDYLP
+673 TLPPKDNADYLP
-685 AKRHLAQ
+685 AKHALAGKIKDT
-692 QLSKHLVTMGVNGF
+692 LITLGANGI
-706 DVTGPQFENVRKILS
+706 DVTGPQFENVRKILA
-721 TQERRML
+721 TNERRML
-728 QVNIDEAKRSAE
+728 QANIDEAKRSAE
-740 ETRRKNSQLAVRKNG
+740 ETRRKNAQVAVRPNG

-761 NNKEIALSDRN
+761 NNKQVATSDRN
-772 IAKDDQ
+772 IAGDDQ
-778 MIADYLN
+778 QIADYLN
-785 SDKVTQE
+785 SDRVTRD

-798 QYLSHTGREA
+798 QYLSHTGRET

-814 TKDALKYRNANNDV
+814 TKDALQYRHANNDV
-828 LGGQIGPYNVIVPN
+828 LGGNIGPYNVIVPN

-850 PAKKDHTET
+850 PVKKDHTET

-867 EEPIVTPYEERQ
+867 EGPIVTPYEERQ

-899 VDMTTEAQKAKMRD
+899 VDMTTEEQKAKMRD
-913 VDRLAS
+913 VDRLAN

-996 DIKKIQDSKF
+996 DIKKIQDSTF
-1006 ISKEEYRKIFNGIIS
+1006 MSKEEYRKIFNGIIS
-1021 KRNQLMRKEPMLAEF
+1021 KRNNLMHKEPMLAEF
-1036 WNGMLQSVPEYKIPS
+1036 WNGMLQSVPEYKIPP

-1098 HKASRFNLVR
+1098 HQASRFNLVR
-1108 NYIMLKALEKGLT
+1108 NYIILKALEKGLT

-1151 VYLYPAIGNTN
+1151 VYLYPAIGNAN

-1392 TNDIQMSVKS
+1392 MNNDIQMSVKS
-1402 DNQSL
+1402 DNKSL
-1407 SEKKSKFHEPSEIE
+1407 SSQNSKFHEPSEIE

-1429 DRTKGTGKLT
+1429 NRSKGLGKLSEDEMKT
-1439 DNELKILLQSIM
+1439 ILQSIM
-1451 HQLGNNHKAYIS
+1451 HQLGNDRKGREIYVEI
-1463 VLSYIKNHPHL
+1463 LQYLKKHPKL
-1474 ELYVA
+1474 EIYVI
-1479 DRMVNKELFDFPFN
+1479 DRMGVIDDLDNYSFN
-1493 GFFIPE
+1493 GFYYPT
-1499 TGRMYFNI
+1499 TGRLYMTKQAI
-1507 DSIRPDDETFLH
+1507 KPDNEVFLH
-1519 ELLHTATQYNGV
+1519 ELLHS
-1531 YDVTTN
+1531 VTDYVGTHDIVTN
-1537 VNNVLR
+1537 VNAALKSIR
-1543 SLRKELEYDE
+1543 EELEYDE
-1553 GLAGQI
+1553 GLAGTI
-1559 YRASQA
+1559 YRASEPSEIFTSDKEYSIQDIKK
-1565 GRTLT
+1565 TLSHAMGVLGT
-1570 LNDKNSAND
+1570 AYDNLYDDGFDTAQSER
-1579 VINAIESAIEN
+1579 VQS
-1590 FRNAPTVLRDNVSD
+1590 FRKA
-1604 TSEGKSIPDYLKVR
+1604 R
-1618 RRENSI
+1618 RREDNHSNRTDA
-1624 PVGEYEQRER
+1624 QRER
-1634 SRRFIQKINSI
+1634 SRRFIQNVNAVLQEQKLGQHDLEKVARIAS
-1645 LKEDDVDIDAL
+1645 
-1656 PTIIDMA
+1656 
-1663 GMKDNNPF
+1663 MKAYGEHD
-1671 TYPDGLMNTP
+1671 YIGHLMDTP
-1681 VDPALKILTA
+1681 VPDVVK
-1691 TLTVP
+1691 TLVAAMTVP
-1696 EVGQQFVTT
+1696 VIPHKFAKDDIYVQR
-1705 SGLYKFMNEMLSYGN
+1705 FMNEMMSYSGIH
-1720 TYLFSPQ
+1720 LFSAHDMKE
-1727 QIQQHFQ
+1727 HFKN
-1734 TALSDKAQLD
+1734 AFSDQAKAKSRSSDISTRRELEKPE
-1744 RVSKTV
+1744 RV
-1750 QKVREH
+1750 
-1756 HTPEDVLNLFR
+1756 LY
-1767 NPEKL
+1767 
-1772 DLSVRANDRIDQAE
+1772 DLQPYHVDYHIKDNDRIDQAE
-1786 QALLADIYKHGG
+1786 QALLADIHKNGG

-1865 LDVKSGEDKKMN
+1865 LDVKNGEDKKMN

-1917 LGDDKRMR
+1917 LADDKRMR

-1936 HVYVGMSKDVYQV
+1936 HVYIGVNKDVYQV
-1949 ISSKDNI
+1949 ISSKENI
-1956 AAYKDKANA
+1956 PSYKDKANA
-1965 NKVAIDMSKAY
+1965 NKVAIEMSKEY
-1976 AKQLGYSDNVWNAY
+1976 AKHLGYSERLWDKY
-1990 VGVRNTLNKIH
+1990 VGIRQVLNQIH

-2013 EPSADLW
+2013 DPSADLW

-2029 YGVYRIEVK
+2029 YGVYKMEVK
-2038 YNPETKTYGKKYTV
+2038 YSPETGKYYPQYTV
-2052 LTSFDTEHQANRF
+2052 LTSFDTEADANKY
-2065 VDSLTPEKGVAYATI
+2065 VDSIPVQKGVGYMTI
-2080 HRDRYQADASQ
+2080 RRERYQADASK
-2091 SYEGYYSNLTEEEEN
+2091 SYDGYYSNLTDEEAE
-2106 LNKVY
+2106 LHKVY
-2111 EKMSTED
+2111 ERMSDED
-2118 AAALFNKVQGNYTET
+2118 AAALFNRVQGNYTET

-2150 DDFQNLIN
+2150 DDFQSLIN
-2158 NKERMKELGLNP
+2158 NKERMKELGLDYK
-2170 RKLQQEVAQANFE
+2170 KLQKEAGMANFE
-2183 KLLKKDKDGVLTHQN
+2183 KLLKKDKDGVLTHDN

-2218 RAGVMGHHEDHTAAI
+2218 RAGVLGHNEDHIKAI
-2233 YHYAMTQAK
+2233 YHYANTQAK

-2253 TRYYEEAFGENYEKQ
+2253 TRYYEQVYGENYEKQ

-2288 QRVIGAPNKV
+2288 QRVIGAPNNT
-2298 DKVLNRIG
+2298 DKVLNTIG
-2306 RELPYI
+2306 REIPFI
-2312 GNFMVKYMGDNWV
+2312 GAYMTKHMGDNWV

-2366 PELRYAMKEAGRG
+2366 PQLKYAMQQAGKS
-2379 GKDGKYG
+2379 GKNGKYG

-2396 ENANQAS
+2396 ESASQAS
-2403 EFFTDGL
+2403 EFLDSG
-2410 DYRKLKVH
+2410 DYRRITINGVKFGKL
-2418 GINIGKAF
+2418 F

-2437 SYTRKVAAI
+2437 AYTRKVAAI
-2446 VAYEKYCKEHNMD
+2446 HAYEEYAAKHGLD
-2459 PMQPNKNDP
+2459 TTDLQNKNP
-2468 EGYRKAMEYAKDFVV
+2468 EAYQKAMEYAKDFVV
-2483 KTNFDYSD
+2483 KTNFDYTD
-2491 IDSPRLFTQ
+2491 IDSPQLFTK

-2506 TLLQF
+2506 TILQF

-2524 AFKRA
+2524 AFKGP

-2538 GRFMSITMGMA
+2538 SRFMGITMGMA
-2549 GFMGLPFMGAGDD
+2549 GFMGLPFMSAGDD
-2562 MLKWLTGKGLS
+2562 MLKWLTGKGLT
-2573 DRAKDLAY
+2573 DRTKDVLY
-2581 EWAGKDQTKQKI
+2581 DWAGKDQTKQR
-2593 ALIAMMGAPSMFGVD
+2593 IAMMAIMGAPSMFGVD

-2617 LTPSN
+2617 LTPSS
-2622 GSDLLGPTLSTW
+2622 GSELLGPTLSTY
-2634 GSLADVARNSHDWR
+2634 GALGDVARNSHDWK
-2648 DVVAGIGHS
+2648 DVITGVGHA

-2664 VYQAYTGNMRDWK
+2664 FYQAYTGNMRDWK
-2677 NAEDKGAYT
+2677 NAENKGAYT
-2686 PYERMMK
+2686 SEERFMK
-2693 LMGFRPARESVENDL
+2693 LLGFRPVRESVENDL
-2708 AYKITMAN
+2708 AYRLTMAN
-2716 QELKEGKKQAINDFL
+2716 QELKDGKKEAINDFL
-2731 RDPSDENR
+2731 RDPSPENKQR
-2739 KRLKDFGVTGK
+2739 IKDFGVTGK
-2750 QLKDARDLKQM
+2750 QLRDARELKQM

-2790 TFVDGMYDGLEEE
+2790 TFVDGLYDGIEEE

>member
-119 GNFFGNTAPQVAMA
+119 GNFLGNTAPQVAMA

-223 AALDYLGD
+223 AALDYIAD
-231 RLNVSGKVGMLAGAF
+231 RAGVSGKAGMLASAF
-246 AKDGGKLIAKG
+246 AKDGGKLIAKS
-257 ILSSAANS
+257 ILSNAVNS

-304 SAAKDA
+304 TSAKDA

-321 GAVRH
+321 SAARH
-326 LGNKALNKADEWAGV
+326 LGNKALNKADEMAGL
-341 TADNDII
+341 TADSDII
-348 NDGTQPPIAVN
+348 NDGSQPPIAVN
-359 DTPMADAGINIASDV
+359 DTPMTDTGIDIASDV
-374 TETPDIINET
+374 SETPDIINET

-424 AEMMNK
+424 ADMMNK

-436 NIMELHGNKPADQ
+436 NIMELHGDKPADQ

-477 NDMVGTNETVEDTNE
+477 NDMVGTNEVVEDTNE
-492 TPQEES
+492 VPQEES

-604 DPKKQEQSKNI
+604 DIKKQEQSKNV

-621 AGIKPSNDYTA
+621 AGIKPSNGYTA

-641 AKHMDNTER
+641 AKHMDNQER

-659 QNRDMAKQVENVIS
+659 QNRDMAKQVENVIN

-685 AKRHLAQ
+685 AKRNLAQ

-728 QVNIDEAKRSAE
+728 QENIDEAKRAKE
-740 ETRRKNSQLAVRKNG
+740 ETRRANAQLAERK
-755 TPEKFV
+755 TQDAQKFV
-761 NNKEIALSDRN
+761 NNKQVAVSEGNFAAAD
-772 IAKDDQ
+772 KE
-778 MIADYLN
+778 MADYLN
-785 SDKVTQE
+785 SDRVTDE
-792 GLLKIQ
+792 GLLEIQ
-798 QYLSHTGREA
+798 RRLSHTSREH
-808 GMKMPL
+808 KPKFKQTL
-814 TKDALKYRNANNDV
+814 DALQYRAQKGDI
-828 LGGQIGPYNVIVPN
+828 LGGKVGNYNVMVRKPN
-842 PNKKWEAR
+842 SEWKAR
-850 PAKKDHTET
+850 EVKDYTQT
-859 IEHDNPTG
+859 IDHDNPTG
-867 EEPIVTPYEERQ
+867 ENREPIVTPYEERK

-886 EPPKNRKTRNRRS
+886 KPKKAKKAPSKSRT
-899 VDMTTEAQKAKMRD
+899 VDVTTEEQKAKMRD
-913 VDRLAS
+913 IDKLAKLKS
-919 VQAQIQQ
+919 TLQQFGQMNEEVAKQAI
-926 AGQINEADALKIV
+926 DAIP
-939 DELKMET
+939 MET
-946 DSGKKSKQAFKE
+946 KYGKEQKQKYRE
-958 YLKKQANEDTG
+958 YVLRQANEDTG
-969 DIDLSDK
+969 DIDLSDD
-976 IKTPQEMLKPHMDVV
+976 IQKPEDVV
-991 NSVMD
+991 SKHNDTFESIAK
-996 DIKKIQDSKF
+996 DIQYM
-1006 ISKEEYRKIFNGIIS
+1006 KEHPFMSLREYKRIYNGIIA
-1021 KRNQLMRKEPMLAEF
+1021 KRNHLVRQAPAFVDSWNSIFKDVPKYKVPNVTALMQAIRK
-1036 WNGMLQSVPEYKIPS
+1036 
-1051 TRKVMEA
+1051 
-1058 INRGEIKIPQK
+1058 GEVKIPQT
-1069 ILNAFLNSPKHFDE
+1069 ILSSFIDKPNHFDE
-1083 NINKWFEDSFGIEDI
+1083 NFEKWFFKDYNLTEVTNTRDFDKTRNAII
-1098 HKASRFNLVR
+1098 LQAMQKAS
-1108 NYIMLKALEKGLT
+1108 T
-1121 RVKTVGMD
+1121 RIKTIGMEQ
-1129 KLMEELDNPNGDHL
+1129 LMDELDDKNGNHL
-1143 LGRLVNRA
+1143 LGRFVNRA
-1151 VYLYPAIGNTN
+1151 IQMYPVYRNNN
-1162 KYQEMTGKA
+1162 KYKSLAGKVA
-1171 AAKELFKD
+1171 ANRLFPD
-1179 GAPKLHNVSTPLGQ
+1179 GASDFSSMNSPLAK
-1193 RVYSDIK
+1193 RVYADAKKI
-1200 EVVKTVMSERIGR
+1200 VPVVMSDRIA
-1213 DKKLADEQIKD
+1213 KNSKIQEEHMKD
-1224 KKTKS
+1224 AKTKR
-1229 QISSALRLSAYKDG
+1229 QTQAALRLGNYVNG
-1243 VLNAS
+1243 ILNAS
-1248 IPDGN
+1248 IPDEQGSTYN
-1253 GGMYSPKI
+1253 TNI
-1261 KMDIKLGEK
+1261 KMDIKLDDD
-1270 FPVEIN
+1270 FSVEAP
-1276 IPENID
+1276 IPE
-1282 DVEDFKEAVDGYLY
+1282 DVDIETFKEALDYYLS
-1296 DMGLLT
+1296 DMGIIA
-1302 TNDVIDSE
+1302 NDEMVEDGNT
-1310 VKDGKITV
+1310 VKFEASYI
-1318 NAEYSPETAFNN
+1318 PETVFNN
-1330 GNHVADY
+1330 SAYIAQAAWNTLGGVVRQHGHV
-1337 AFHALAEVAKQNNG
+1337 
-1351 IVLDNALLTDEGEQY
+1351 ILDNANLDEAGRKALQAET
-1366 LKQHAKTSS
+1366 KQAWKQAGFELIS
-1375 KFGYETI
+1375 
-1382 INDGTYTIVP
+1382 NDDTYTLVP
-1392 TNDIQMSVKS
+1392 IEEIQKSVKATTTA
-1402 DNQSL
+1402 
-1407 SEKKSKFHEPSEIE
+1407 KSKFNHEPSEIE
-1421 MNIMRKVA
+1421 MGILKKVV
-1429 DRTKGTGKLT
+1429 DRTKGLGKLT
-1439 DNELKILLQSIM
+1439 NGEMRNILKSIM
-1451 HQLGNNHKAYIS
+1451 HVVNGNQQAYVTVLNYIRTHPNLEIYVMDRLMNNNPFGFNFNGAYMPDTGRLYIS
-1463 VLSYIKNHPHL
+1463 S
-1474 ELYVA
+1474 
-1479 DRMVNKELFDFPFN
+1479 D
-1493 GFFIPE
+1493 
-1499 TGRMYFNI
+1499 NI
-1507 DSIRPDDETFLH
+1507 TPTNDTFMH
-1519 ELLHTATQYNGV
+1519 ELLHSATDFTKV
-1531 YDVTTN
+1531 ADLKN
-1537 VNNVLR
+1537 VVNDTLDLMR
-1543 SLRKELEYDE
+1543 EELEKDE
-1553 GLAGQI
+1553 GLAGEI
-1559 YRASQA
+1559 YRTVGNGKILASVNENDPQSVEDVIQRAAKNIRRAFGVVRKDGSNKSEDGAVSHQGKFGRKNLDALAGKSPQRTRIRQFIQSLNNPTNSTSGSELISGMAQA
-1565 GRTLT
+1565 SL
-1570 LNDKNSAND
+1570 KAND
-1579 VINAIESAIEN
+1579 LLDIPQVI
-1590 FRNAPTVLRDNVSD
+1590 
-1604 TSEGKSIPDYLKVR
+1604 
-1618 RRENSI
+1618 
-1624 PVGEYEQRER
+1624 
-1634 SRRFIQKINSI
+1634 INSTM
-1645 LKEDDVDIDAL
+1645 D
-1656 PTIIDMA
+1656 T
-1663 GMKDNNPF
+1663 KDKLFLAAMMVPKLGNNPQLDQKYYSF
-1671 TYPDGLMNTP
+1671 
-1681 VDPALKILTA
+1681 I
-1691 TLTVP
+1691 
-1696 EVGQQFVTT
+1696 
-1705 SGLYKFMNEMLSYGN
+1705 NEMFSYGN
-1720 TYLFSPQ
+1720 TNIFSEQ
-1727 QIQQHFQ
+1727 QIREHFQ
-1734 TALSDKAQLD
+1734 DALADRKRAQKLD
-1744 RVSKTV
+1744 ALHQRNRATT
-1750 QKVREH
+1750 
-1756 HTPEDVLNLFR
+1756 TPEAPL
-1767 NPEKL
+1767 E
-1772 DLSVRANDRIDQAE
+1772 RALAKIKQDADYSIRKNDRIDQAE
-1786 QALLADIYKHGG
+1786 QKLLADIMEHGG
-1798 GIVERLNP
+1798 GIIERINP
-1806 SDGDIS
+1806 SEDGIS
-1812 FAWFRKLLQSP
+1812 FAWFRKMLQSP
-1823 SSMARK
+1823 SSLARK
-1829 LIPELKPIIK
+1829 LVPELKPIIK
-1839 EAYVA
+1839 AAYVA
-1844 ARTYRRKKTEY
+1844 ARTARYKRREY
-1855 MQLLDKQFAD
+1855 IAD
-1865 LDVKSGEDKKMN
+1865 LDKHFLSLNEKAGEDKQINK
-1877 ELLGE
+1877 LFDDI
-1882 VDKRGREFAQPVAV
+1882 DKRGREFAQPVAV
-1896 NLNGELKYAI
+1896 RINGELKYAI
-1906 IKPEDTFTEFG
+1906 IKPNDEFTEFG

-1965 NKVAIDMSKAY
+1965 NKIAIDMSKAY

-2029 YGVYRIEVK
+2029 YGVYRIEVR

-2118 AAALFNKVQGNYTET
+2118 AAALFNKVQGNYTEI

-2158 NKERMKELGLNP
+2158 KKERMKEIGLNP

-2183 KLLKKDKDGVLTHQN
+2183 KLLKKDKDGVLTHEN

-2218 RAGVMGHHEDHTAAI
+2218 RAGVMGHNEDHTAAI

-2379 GKDGKYG
+2379 GKGGKYG

-2410 DYRKLKVH
+2410 DYRKLRVH

-2446 VAYEKYCKEHNMD
+2446 VAYEKYCKDHNMD

-2468 EGYRKAMEYAKDFVV
+2468 DGYRKAMEYAKDFVV

-2524 AFKRA
+2524 AFKRN

-2581 EWAGKDQTKQKI
+2581 EWAGNDQTKQKI
-2593 ALIAMMGAPSMFGVD
+2593 ALLAMMGAPSMFGVD

-2648 DVVAGIGHS
+2648 DVVAGVGHS

-2664 VYQAYTGNMRDWK
+2664 IYQAYTGNMRDWK

-2686 PYERMMK
+2686 PAERMMK

-2708 AYKITMAN
+2708 AYRLTMAN

-2776 VEADKVKAQANVYN
+2776 VEADKVKEQANVYN

>member
-1 MARWTDGLANAN
+1 MARWTDGLADRN

-47 SGIDRLGS
+47 AGIDRLGS
-55 DMLGSVSYGLSNI
+55 DMLGSVAYGLSNI

-76 RGQAEDK
+76 RGKAEDE
-83 AKFYAN
+83 ANFYAN

-99 TADLSW
+99 TANMPWDE
-105 GDQVTNPH
+105 QVRNPH
-113 YWSAQV
+113 YWSAQI

-133 MRTGGMAGGAVNAG
+133 MRTGGVAGGAVNAT

-223 AALDYLGD
+223 AALDYLAD
-231 RLNVSGKVGMLAGAF
+231 RAGISGKAGMLASAF

-257 ILSSAANS
+257 ILGNAVNS

-286 GYENVSM
+286 GYDQVSM

-304 SAAKDA
+304 TSAKDA
-310 FNVSMLVGNAG
+310 FNVSMAVGGMGSTA
-321 GAVRH
+321 RH
-326 LGNKALNKADEWAGV
+326 LGNKALNKADEMAGL
-341 TADNDII
+341 TADSDIL

-359 DTPMADAGINIASDV
+359 DTPMADAGIDIASDV
-374 TETPDIINET
+374 IETPDIINET
-384 PLGNVEIDD
+384 PLGNIEIDD

-409 TAVNKALNNRPPEDY
+409 TAVNKALNNKPPEDY

-477 NDMVGTNETVEDTNE
+477 NDIVGTNEVVEDTNE
-492 TPQEES
+492 VPQEES

-505 LGVTLTD
+505 LGVTLTG

-528 REVERRIADTEKNN
+528 RDIERRIADTEKNN
-542 AYNDQIRAVA
+542 AYNEQIREVA
-552 EHRQAYNED
+552 EHRKAYNDD
-561 RYANSPNKT
+561 RYENSPNKT
-570 FFENEYKDNP
+570 FFEHEYKDNT

-604 DPKKQEQSKNI
+604 DIKKQEQSKNI

-621 AGIKPSNDYTA
+621 AGIKPANDYTA
-632 EELKNITEY
+632 EELKNITDY
-641 AKHMDNTER
+641 AKHMDNQER
-650 TPQNVQSYI
+650 TPQNVKSYI
-659 QNRDMAKQVENVIS
+659 QNRDMAKQVENVIN
-673 TLPPKDSPDYLP
+673 TLPPKDSPNYLP
-685 AKRHLAQ
+685 AKRNLAQ

-728 QVNIDEAKRSAE
+728 QDNIDEAKRAKE
-740 ETRRKNSQLAVRKNG
+740 ETRRANAQLAERKPQD
-755 TPEKFV
+755 TQKFI
-761 NNKEIALSDRN
+761 NNKQVATSGRN
-772 IAKDDQ
+772 IAYEDK
-778 MIADYLN
+778 MMADYLN
-785 SDKVTQE
+785 GGNVTQD
-792 GLLKIQ
+792 GLLRVQK
-798 QYLSHTGREA
+798 YLSHTGRET
-808 GMKMPL
+808 GMKYKR
-814 TKDALKYRNANNDV
+814 TIEALQHRASTGDII
-828 LGGQIGPYNVIVPN
+828 GGKEGNYNVLVQN
-842 PNKKWEAR
+842 PNKQWEAR
-850 PAKKDHTET
+850 KDYKET
-859 IEHDNPTG
+859 IDHNNPTG
-867 EEPIVTPYEERQ
+867 EEPIVTPYQERK
-879 ALNPAQP
+879 ALNPKQP
-886 EPPKNRKTRNRRS
+886 KPKKAPSKPRT
-899 VDMTTEAQKAKMRD
+899 VDVTTEEQKAKMRD
-913 VDRLAS
+913 IDKLAKLKS
-919 VQAQIQQ
+919 TLQQFGQMNEEVAKQAIDV
-926 AGQINEADALKIV
+926 IP
-939 DELKMET
+939 MET
-946 DSGKKSKQAFKE
+946 KYGKEQKQKYRE
-958 YLKKQANEDTG
+958 YVLRQANEDTG
-969 DIDLSDK
+969 DIDLSDD
-976 IKTPQEMLKPHMDVV
+976 IQKPEDVV
-991 NSVMD
+991 SKHNDTFESIAK
-996 DIKKIQDSKF
+996 DIQYI
-1006 ISKEEYRKIFNGIIS
+1006 KEHPFMSLREYKRIYNGIIA
-1021 KRNQLMRKEPMLAEF
+1021 KRNHLVRQAPAFVDSWNSIFKDVPKYKVPNVTELMK
-1036 WNGMLQSVPEYKIPS
+1036 
-1051 TRKVMEA
+1051 A
-1058 INRGEIKIPQK
+1058 IRDGEVKIPQT
-1069 ILNAFLNSPKHFDE
+1069 ILGSFIDKPNHFDE
-1083 NINKWFEDSFGIEDI
+1083 NLAKWFLKDYNLTEVTNTRDFKKTRNAII
-1098 HKASRFNLVR
+1098 LQAMQKAS
-1108 NYIMLKALEKGLT
+1108 T
-1121 RVKTVGMD
+1121 RIKTIGMEQ
-1129 KLMEELDNPNGDHL
+1129 LMDELDDKNGNHL
-1143 LGRLVNRA
+1143 LGRFVNRA
-1151 VYLYPAIGNTN
+1151 IHMYPVYRNNN
-1162 KYQEMTGKA
+1162 KYRSLSGRVA
-1171 AAKELFKD
+1171 AHRLFPEGASDFSSMNSPLAK
-1179 GAPKLHNVSTPLGQ
+1179 
-1193 RVYSDIK
+1193 RVYAD
-1200 EVVKTVMSERIGR
+1200 VKKIVPVVMSNRIANDSKIQEER
-1213 DKKLADEQIKD
+1213 LKD
-1224 KKTKS
+1224 AKTKN
-1229 QISSALRLSAYKDG
+1229 QTQSALHLGNYVDG
-1243 VLNAS
+1243 VLNAY
-1248 IPDGN
+1248 IPDEQ
-1253 GGMYSPKI
+1253 GGTYDTNI
-1261 KMDIKLGEK
+1261 KMDIKLDND
-1270 FPVEIN
+1270 FNVEAP
-1276 IPENID
+1276 IPK
-1282 DVEDFKEAVDGYLY
+1282 DVDVDAFKEALDYYLS
-1296 DMGLLT
+1296 DMGIISNGDMVEDGNT
-1302 TNDVIDSE
+1302 
-1310 VKDGKITV
+1310 VKFTASYV
-1318 NAEYSPETAFNN
+1318 PETVFNN
-1330 GNHVADY
+1330 SAYIAQSAWNTLGGV
-1337 AFHALAEVAKQNNG
+1337 VKQHG
-1351 IVLDNALLTDEGEQY
+1351 HIILDNANLDEAGRKA
-1366 LKQHAKTSS
+1366 LKTETKQAWKTAG
-1375 KFGYETI
+1375 FELI
-1382 INDGTYTIVP
+1382 ANDDTYTLVP
-1392 TNDIQMSVKS
+1392 IEEIQKSVQA
-1402 DNQSL
+1402 NTATT
-1407 SEKKSKFHEPSEIE
+1407 SKANYEPSEIE
-1421 MNIMRKVA
+1421 LGIFKKVA
-1429 DRTKGTGKLT
+1429 DRSKGLGKLT
-1439 DNELKILLQSIM
+1439 NNEMRNILKSIM
-1451 HQLGNNHKAYIS
+1451 YVVNGDQQAYVT
-1463 VLSYIKNHPHL
+1463 VLHYIRTHPNL
-1474 ELYVA
+1474 EIYVA
-1479 DRMVNKELFDFPFN
+1479 DRLMNNNPFDIPFN
-1493 GFFIPE
+1493 GAYLPS
-1499 TGRMYFNI
+1499 TGRLYITSDNI
-1507 DSIRPDDETFLH
+1507 TPTNDTFMH
-1519 ELLHTATQYNGV
+1519 ELLHSATDFTKV
-1531 YDVTTN
+1531 ADLKN
-1537 VNNVLR
+1537 VVNDTLDLMR
-1543 SLRKELEYDE
+1543 EELEKDE
-1553 GLAGQI
+1553 GLAGEI
-1559 YRASQA
+1559 YRTVGNGKILASVSENDTQSVKDVIQSASKNLKRAFGIVRKDGSNKSEDGTVSHQGKFGRNNLDALAGKSTQRTRIRQFIQSLNNPTIDTNGLKLIMGMAKASQ
-1565 GRTLT
+1565 
-1570 LNDKNSAND
+1570 NAND
-1579 VINAIESAIEN
+1579 LLDIPQAI
-1590 FRNAPTVLRDNVSD
+1590 
-1604 TSEGKSIPDYLKVR
+1604 
-1618 RRENSI
+1618 
-1624 PVGEYEQRER
+1624 
-1634 SRRFIQKINSI
+1634 INSTM
-1645 LKEDDVDIDAL
+1645 D
-1656 PTIIDMA
+1656 T
-1663 GMKDNNPF
+1663 KDKLFLAAMVVPRLGNNKQFDQKFYPF
-1671 TYPDGLMNTP
+1671 
-1681 VDPALKILTA
+1681 I
-1691 TLTVP
+1691 
-1696 EVGQQFVTT
+1696 
-1705 SGLYKFMNEMLSYGN
+1705 NEMFSYGN
-1720 TYLFSPQ
+1720 TTIFSEQ
-1727 QIQQHFQ
+1727 QIREHLQD
-1734 TALSDKAQLD
+1734 ALAD
-1744 RVSKTV
+1744 RKRV
-1750 QKVREH
+1750 QKLNELHQRNRANS
-1756 HTPEDVLNLFR
+1756 TPET
-1767 NPEKL
+1767 PIEKAL
-1772 DLSVRANDRIDQAE
+1772 AKIKQDAEYAIRKNDRIDQAE
-1786 QALLADIYKHGG
+1786 QKLLADIMEHGG
-1798 GIVERLNP
+1798 GIIERINP
-1806 SDGDIS
+1806 SEDGIS
-1812 FAWFRKLLQSP
+1812 FAWFRKMLQSP
-1823 SSMARK
+1823 SSLARK
-1829 LIPELKPIIK
+1829 LVPELKPIIQA
-1839 EAYVA
+1839 AYVA
-1844 ARTYRRKKTEY
+1844 ARTARYKRREY
-1855 MQLLDKQFAD
+1855 IAD
-1865 LDVKSGEDKKMN
+1865 LDKHFLSLDEKAGEDKQINK
-1877 ELLGE
+1877 LFDDI
-1882 VDKRGREFAQPVAV
+1882 DKRGREFAQPVAV
-1896 NLNGELKYAI
+1896 RINGELKYAI
-1906 IKPEDTFTEFG
+1906 IKPNDEFTEFG

-1936 HVYVGMSKDVYQV
+1936 HVYVGISKDVYQV

-1965 NKVAIDMSKAY
+1965 NKVAIDMSHAY

-2029 YGVYRIEVK
+2029 YGVYRIDVK
-2038 YNPETKTYGKKYTV
+2038 YNPETKKYGKKYTV

-2150 DDFQNLIN
+2150 EDFQNLIN

-2253 TRYYEEAFGENYEKQ
+2253 TRYYEEAFGENYETQ

-2379 GKDGKYG
+2379 GKGGKYG

-2437 SYTRKVAAI
+2437 AYTRKVAAI
-2446 VAYEKYCKEHNMD
+2446 VAYEKYCKDHNMD

-2483 KTNFDYSD
+2483 RTNFDYSD
-2491 IDSPRLFTQ
+2491 IDSPRMFTQ

-2524 AFKRA
+2524 AFKRD

-2538 GRFMSITMGMA
+2538 GRFMGITMGMA

-2581 EWAGKDQTKQKI
+2581 EWAGNDQTKQKI

-2608 FSRNVGFGD
+2608 FSRNIGFGD

-2634 GSLADVARNSHDWR
+2634 GALGDVARNSHDWK
-2648 DVVAGIGHS
+2648 DVVSGVGHA

-2664 VYQAYTGNMRDWK
+2664 IYQVASGNMRDWK

-2686 PYERMMK
+2686 SQERFVK
-2693 LMGFRPARESVENDL
+2693 LLGFRPVRESVENDL
-2708 AYKITMAN
+2708 AYRLTMAN
-2716 QELKEGKKQAINDFL
+2716 QELKEGKKEAIKDFL
-2731 RDPSDENR
+2731 RDPSPENKQR
-2739 KRLKDFGVTGK
+2739 IKDYGVTGK
-2750 QLKDARDLKQM
+2750 QLRDARDLQQM

-2776 VEADKVKAQANVYN
+2776 IEADKVKEQAKVYN
-2790 TFVDGMYDGLEEE
+2790 TFADGLYDDIEEE

>member
-1 MARWTDGLANAN
+1 MARWTDGLADRN

-47 SGIDRLGS
+47 AGIDRLGS
-55 DMLGSVSYGLSNI
+55 DMLGSVAYGLSNI

-76 RGQAEDK
+76 RGKAEDE
-83 AKFYAN
+83 ANFYAN

-99 TADLSW
+99 TANMPWDE
-105 GDQVTNPH
+105 QVRNPH
-113 YWSAQV
+113 YWSAQI

-133 MRTGGMAGGAVNAG
+133 MRTGGVAGGAVNAT

-223 AALDYLGD
+223 AALDYLAD
-231 RLNVSGKVGMLAGAF
+231 RAGVSGKAGMLASAF

-257 ILSSAANS
+257 VLGNAVNS

-286 GYENVSM
+286 GYDQVSM

-304 SAAKDA
+304 TSAKDA
-310 FNVSMLVGNAG
+310 FNVSMAVGGMGSTA
-321 GAVRH
+321 RH
-326 LGNKALNKADEWAGV
+326 LGNKALNKADEMAGL
-341 TADNDII
+341 TADSDIL

-359 DTPMADAGINIASDV
+359 DTPMADVGIDIASDV
-374 TETPDIINET
+374 TETPDIINEN
-384 PLGNVEIDD
+384 PLGNVEIND

-409 TAVNKALNNRPPEDY
+409 TAVNKALNNKPPEDY

-492 TPQEES
+492 APQEDS

-505 LGVTLTD
+505 LGIALTD

-528 REVERRIADTEKNN
+528 REIERRIADTEKNN
-542 AYNDQIRAVA
+542 AYNEQIREVA
-552 EHRQAYNED
+552 EHRKAYNDD
-561 RYANSPNKT
+561 RYENSPNKT

-604 DPKKQEQSKNI
+604 DIKKQEQSKNI

-621 AGIKPSNDYTA
+621 AGIKPANDYTA
-632 EELKNITEY
+632 EELKNITDY
-641 AKHMDNTER
+641 AKHMDNQER

-659 QNRDMAKQVENVIS
+659 QNRDIAKQVENVIN
-673 TLPPKDSPDYLP
+673 TLPPKDSPNYLP
-685 AKRHLAQ
+685 AKRNLAQ

-706 DVTGPQFENVRKILS
+706 DVNGPQFENVRKILS

-728 QVNIDEAKRSAE
+728 QANIDEAKRAKE
-740 ETRRKNSQLAVRKNG
+740 ETRRANAQLAERKPQD
-755 TPEKFV
+755 TQKFI
-761 NNKEIALSDRN
+761 NNKQVATSGRN
-772 IAKDDQ
+772 IAYEDK
-778 MIADYLN
+778 MMADYLN
-785 SDKVTQE
+785 GGNVTQD
-792 GLLKIQ
+792 GLLRVQK
-798 QYLSHTGREA
+798 YLSHTGRET
-808 GMKMPL
+808 GMKYKR
-814 TKDALKYRNANNDV
+814 TIEALQHRASTGDII
-828 LGGQIGPYNVIVPN
+828 GGKEGNYNVLVQN
-842 PNKKWEAR
+842 PNKQWEAR
-850 PAKKDHTET
+850 KDYKET
-859 IEHDNPTG
+859 IDHNNPTG
-867 EEPIVTPYEERQ
+867 EEPIVTPYQERK

-886 EPPKNRKTRNRRS
+886 KPKKAKKAPSKPRT
-899 VDMTTEAQKAKMRD
+899 VDVTTEEQKAKMRD
-913 VDRLAS
+913 IDKLAKLKS
-919 VQAQIQQ
+919 TLQQFGQMNEEVAKQAIDV
-926 AGQINEADALKIV
+926 IP
-939 DELKMET
+939 MET
-946 DSGKKSKQAFKE
+946 KYGKEQKQKYRE
-958 YLKKQANEDTG
+958 YVLRQANEDTG
-969 DIDLSDK
+969 DIDLSDD
-976 IKTPQEMLKPHMDVV
+976 IQKPEDVV
-991 NSVMD
+991 SKHNDTFESIAK
-996 DIKKIQDSKF
+996 DIQYI
-1006 ISKEEYRKIFNGIIS
+1006 KEHPFMSLREYKRIYNGIIA
-1021 KRNQLMRKEPMLAEF
+1021 KRNHLVRQAPAFVDSWNSIFKDVPKYKVPNVTELMK
-1036 WNGMLQSVPEYKIPS
+1036 
-1051 TRKVMEA
+1051 A
-1058 INRGEIKIPQK
+1058 IRDGEVKIPQT
-1069 ILNAFLNSPKHFDE
+1069 ILGSFIDKPNHFDE
-1083 NINKWFEDSFGIEDI
+1083 NLEKWFLKDYNLTEVTNTRDFDKTRNVII
-1098 HKASRFNLVR
+1098 LQAMQKAS
-1108 NYIMLKALEKGLT
+1108 T
-1121 RVKTVGMD
+1121 RIKTIGMEQLMDELND
-1129 KLMEELDNPNGDHL
+1129 KNGNHL
-1143 LGRLVNRA
+1143 LGRFVNRA
-1151 VYLYPAIGNTN
+1151 IQMYPLYRNNN
-1162 KYQEMTGKA
+1162 KYRSLAGKV
-1171 AAKELFKD
+1171 AAKKIFPDGTSDFSSMNSPLAKRVYADVKKIVPVVMSDRIAKD
-1179 GAPKLHNVSTPLGQ
+1179 GKIQ
-1193 RVYSDIK
+1193 
-1200 EVVKTVMSERIGR
+1200 EERM
-1213 DKKLADEQIKD
+1213 KD
-1224 KKTKS
+1224 TKTKN
-1229 QISSALRLSAYKDG
+1229 QIQSALRLGNYVDG

-1248 IPDGN
+1248 IPDEQ
-1253 GGMYSPKI
+1253 GGTYDTNI
-1261 KMDIKLGEK
+1261 KMDIKLGDY
-1270 FPVEIN
+1270 FNVEAP
-1276 IPENID
+1276 IPKNV
-1282 DVEDFKEAVDGYLY
+1282 DVDAFKEALDYYLS
-1296 DMGLLT
+1296 DMGIISNGDIMEDGNT
-1302 TNDVIDSE
+1302 
-1310 VKDGKITV
+1310 VKFTASYV
-1318 NAEYSPETAFNN
+1318 PETVFNN
-1330 GNHVADY
+1330 SAYIAQSAWNTLGGV
-1337 AFHALAEVAKQNNG
+1337 VKQHG
-1351 IVLDNALLTDEGEQY
+1351 HIILDNANLDEAGRKA
-1366 LKQHAKTSS
+1366 LKTETKQAWKTAG
-1375 KFGYETI
+1375 FELI
-1382 INDGTYTIVP
+1382 ANDDTYTLVP
-1392 TNDIQMSVKS
+1392 LEEIQKSVQANTSTTSKS
-1402 DNQSL
+1402 NY
-1407 SEKKSKFHEPSEIE
+1407 EPSEVEIG
-1421 MNIMRKVA
+1421 ILKKVA
-1429 DRTKGTGKLT
+1429 DRSKGLGKLT
-1439 DNELKILLQSIM
+1439 NGEMRNILKSIM
-1451 HQLGNNHKAYIS
+1451 HLVNGNQQAYVT
-1463 VLSYIKNHPHL
+1463 VLNYIRTHPNL
-1474 ELYVA
+1474 EIYVA
-1479 DRMVNKELFDFPFN
+1479 DRLMNNNPLDIPFN
-1493 GFFIPE
+1493 GAYLPS
-1499 TGRMYFNI
+1499 TGRLYITSDNI
-1507 DSIRPDDETFLH
+1507 TPTNDTFMH
-1519 ELLHTATQYNGV
+1519 ELLHSATDFTKV
-1531 YDVTTN
+1531 ADLKN
-1537 VNNVLR
+1537 VVNDTLDLMR
-1543 SLRKELEYDE
+1543 EELQKDE
-1553 GLAGQI
+1553 GLAGEI
-1559 YRASQA
+1559 YRTVGNGKILASVNENDQQSVEDAIQSASKNLKRAFGIVRKDGSNKSENGTVSHQGKFGRNNLDALAGKSPQRTRIRQFIQSLNNPTNSTSGSKLISGMAQA
-1565 GRTLT
+1565 SL
-1570 LNDKNSAND
+1570 KAND
-1579 VINAIESAIEN
+1579 LLDIPQAI
-1590 FRNAPTVLRDNVSD
+1590 
-1604 TSEGKSIPDYLKVR
+1604 
-1618 RRENSI
+1618 
-1624 PVGEYEQRER
+1624 
-1634 SRRFIQKINSI
+1634 INSTM
-1645 LKEDDVDIDAL
+1645 D
-1656 PTIIDMA
+1656 T
-1663 GMKDNNPF
+1663 KDKLFLAAMMVPKLGNNPQLDQKF
-1671 TYPDGLMNTP
+1671 YPF
-1681 VDPALKILTA
+1681 I
-1691 TLTVP
+1691 
-1696 EVGQQFVTT
+1696 
-1705 SGLYKFMNEMLSYGN
+1705 NEMFSYGN
-1720 TYLFSPQ
+1720 TTIFSEQ
-1727 QIQQHFQ
+1727 QI
-1734 TALSDKAQLD
+1734 
-1744 RVSKTV
+1744 
-1750 QKVREH
+1750 REH
-1756 HTPEDVLNLFR
+1756 LQDALADRKRAQKLNELHQRNRANSTPEA
-1767 NPEKL
+1767 PIEKAL
-1772 DLSVRANDRIDQAE
+1772 AKIKQDAEYAIRKNDRIDQAE
-1786 QALLADIYKHGG
+1786 QKLLADIMEHGG
-1798 GIVERLNP
+1798 GIIERINP
-1806 SDGDIS
+1806 SEDGIS
-1812 FAWFRKLLQSP
+1812 FAWFRKMLQSP
-1823 SSMARK
+1823 SSLARK
-1829 LIPELKPIIK
+1829 LVPELKPIIQA
-1839 EAYVA
+1839 AYVA
-1844 ARTYRRKKTEY
+1844 ARTARYKRREY
-1855 MQLLDKQFAD
+1855 IAD
-1865 LDVKSGEDKKMN
+1865 LDKYFLSLDEKAGEDKQINK
-1877 ELLGE
+1877 LFDDI
-1882 VDKRGREFAQPVAV
+1882 DKRGREFAQPVAV
-1896 NLNGELKYAI
+1896 RINGELKYAI
-1906 IKPEDTFTEFG
+1906 IKPNDEFTEFG

-1949 ISSKDNI
+1949 ISSKNNI

-1965 NKVAIDMSKAY
+1965 NKVAIDMSHVY

-2001 KDVNDNQVARGK
+2001 KDVNDNQVSRGK

-2038 YNPETKTYGKKYTV
+2038 YNPETREYSKKYTV

-2183 KLLKKDKDGVLTHQN
+2183 KLLKKDKDGVLTHEN

-2253 TRYYEEAFGENYEKQ
+2253 TRYYEEAFGENYEAQ

-2379 GKDGKYG
+2379 GKGGKYG

-2437 SYTRKVAAI
+2437 AYTRKVAAI
-2446 VAYEKYCKEHNMD
+2446 VAYEKYCKDHNMD
-2459 PMQPNKNDP
+2459 PMQPNKNDQ

-2483 KTNFDYSD
+2483 RTNFDYSD
-2491 IDSPRLFTQ
+2491 IDSPRMFTQ

-2524 AFKRA
+2524 AFKRE

-2538 GRFMSITMGMA
+2538 GRFMGITMGMA

-2573 DRAKDLAY
+2573 NRAKDLAY
-2581 EWAGKDQTKQKI
+2581 EWAGNDQTKQKI
-2593 ALIAMMGAPSMFGVD
+2593 ALIAMMGAPSIFGVD
-2608 FSRNVGFGD
+2608 FSRNIGFGD

-2634 GSLADVARNSHDWR
+2634 GALGDVARNSHDWK
-2648 DVVAGIGHS
+2648 DVVSGVGHA

-2664 VYQAYTGNMRDWK
+2664 IYQVASGNMRDWK

-2686 PYERMMK
+2686 SQERFVK
-2693 LMGFRPARESVENDL
+2693 LLGFRPVRESVENDL
-2708 AYKITMAN
+2708 AYRLTMAN
-2716 QELKEGKKQAINDFL
+2716 QELKEGKKEAIKDFL
-2731 RDPSDENR
+2731 RDPSPENKQR
-2739 KRLKDFGVTGK
+2739 IKDYGVTGK
-2750 QLKDARDLKQM
+2750 QLRDARDLQQM

-2776 VEADKVKAQANVYN
+2776 VEADKVKEQAKVYN
-2790 TFVDGMYDGLEEE
+2790 TFVDGLYDGIEEE

>member
-1 MARWTDGLANAN
+1 MARWTDGLADRN

-47 SGIDRLGS
+47 AGIDRLGS
-55 DMLGSVSYGLSNI
+55 DMLGSVAYGLSNI

-76 RGQAEDK
+76 RGKAEDE
-83 AKFYAN
+83 ANFYAN

-99 TADLSW
+99 TANMPWDE
-105 GDQVTNPH
+105 QVRNPH
-113 YWSAQV
+113 YWSAQI

-133 MRTGGMAGGAVNAG
+133 MRTGGVAGGAINAA

-223 AALDYLGD
+223 AALDYLAD
-231 RLNVSGKVGMLAGAF
+231 RAGISGKAGMLASAF

-257 ILSSAANS
+257 ILGNAVNS

-286 GYENVSM
+286 GYDQVSM

-310 FNVSMLVGNAG
+310 FNVSMAVGGMGSTA
-321 GAVRH
+321 RH
-326 LGNKALNKADEWAGV
+326 LSNKALNKADEMAGL
-341 TADNDII
+341 TADSDIL

-359 DTPMADAGINIASDV
+359 DTPMANAGIDIASDV

-384 PLGNVEIDD
+384 PLGNIEIDD

-409 TAVNKALNNRPPEDY
+409 TAINKALNNRPPEDY

-477 NDMVGTNETVEDTNE
+477 NDMIGTNETVEDTNE
-492 TPQEES
+492 VPQEES

-505 LGVTLTD
+505 LGIALTD

-528 REVERRIADTEKNN
+528 REIERRIADTEKNN
-542 AYNDQIRAVA
+542 AYNEQIREVA
-552 EHRQAYNED
+552 EHRKAYNDD
-561 RYANSPNKT
+561 RYENSPNKT

-604 DPKKQEQSKNI
+604 DIKKQEQSKNI

-621 AGIKPSNDYTA
+621 AGIKPANDYTA
-632 EELKNITEY
+632 EELKNITDY
-641 AKHMDNTER
+641 AKHMDNQER

-659 QNRDMAKQVENVIS
+659 QNRDMAKQVENVIN
-673 TLPPKDSPDYLP
+673 TLPPKDSPNYLP
-685 AKRHLAQ
+685 AKRNLAQ

-728 QVNIDEAKRSAE
+728 QANIDEAKRAKE
-740 ETRRKNSQLAVRKNG
+740 ETRRANAQLAERKPQD
-755 TPEKFV
+755 TQKFV
-761 NNKEIALSDRN
+761 NNKQVATSGRN
-772 IAKDDQ
+772 IAYEDK
-778 MIADYLN
+778 MMADYLN
-785 SDKVTQE
+785 GGNVTQD
-792 GLLKIQ
+792 GLLRVQK
-798 QYLSHTGREA
+798 YLSHTGRET
-808 GMKMPL
+808 GMKYKR
-814 TKDALKYRNANNDV
+814 TIEALQHRASTGDII
-828 LGGQIGPYNVIVPN
+828 GGKEGNYNVLIQN
-842 PNKKWEAR
+842 PNKQWEAR
-850 PAKKDHTET
+850 KDYKET
-859 IEHDNPTG
+859 IDHNNPTG
-867 EEPIVTPYEERQ
+867 EEPIVTPYQERK
-879 ALNPAQP
+879 ALNSAQP
-886 EPPKNRKTRNRRS
+886 KPKKAKKTPFKSRT
-899 VDMTTEAQKAKMRD
+899 VDVTTEAQKAKMRD
-913 VDRLAS
+913 IDKLAKLKS
-919 VQAQIQQ
+919 TLQQFGQMNEEVAKQAIDV
-926 AGQINEADALKIV
+926 IP
-939 DELKMET
+939 MET
-946 DSGKKSKQAFKE
+946 KYGQEQKQKYRE
-958 YLKKQANEDTG
+958 YVLRQANEDTG
-969 DIDLSDK
+969 DIDLSDD
-976 IKTPQEMLKPHMDVV
+976 IQKPEDVV
-991 NSVMD
+991 SKHNDTFESIAK
-996 DIKKIQDSKF
+996 DIQYI
-1006 ISKEEYRKIFNGIIS
+1006 KEHPFMSLREYKRIYNGIIA
-1021 KRNQLMRKEPMLAEF
+1021 KRNHLVRQAPAFVDSWNSIFKDVPKYKVPNVTELMKAIR
-1036 WNGMLQSVPEYKIPS
+1036 NGEV
-1051 TRKVMEA
+1051 
-1058 INRGEIKIPQK
+1058 KIPQT
-1069 ILNAFLNSPKHFDE
+1069 ILGSFIDKPNHFDKNLE
-1083 NINKWFEDSFGIEDI
+1083 KWFLKDYNLTEVTNTRDFDKTRNVII
-1098 HKASRFNLVR
+1098 LQAMQKAS
-1108 NYIMLKALEKGLT
+1108 T
-1121 RVKTVGMD
+1121 RIKTIGMEQ
-1129 KLMEELDNPNGDHL
+1129 LMDELDDKNGNHL
-1143 LGRLVNRA
+1143 LGRFVNRA
-1151 VYLYPAIGNTN
+1151 IQMYPLYRNNN
-1162 KYQEMTGKA
+1162 KYRSLAGKV
-1171 AAKELFKD
+1171 AAKKIFPDGTSDFSSMNSPLAKRVYADVKKIVPVVMSDRIAKD
-1179 GAPKLHNVSTPLGQ
+1179 GKIQ
-1193 RVYSDIK
+1193 
-1200 EVVKTVMSERIGR
+1200 EERM
-1213 DKKLADEQIKD
+1213 KD
-1224 KKTKS
+1224 TKTKN
-1229 QISSALRLSAYKDG
+1229 QIQSALRLGNYVDG

-1248 IPDGN
+1248 IPDEQ
-1253 GGMYSPKI
+1253 GGTYDTNI
-1261 KMDIKLGEK
+1261 KMDIKLGNY
-1270 FPVEIN
+1270 FNVEAP
-1276 IPENID
+1276 IPK
-1282 DVEDFKEAVDGYLY
+1282 DVDVDAFKEALDYYLS
-1296 DMGLLT
+1296 DMGIISNGDIMEDGNT
-1302 TNDVIDSE
+1302 
-1310 VKDGKITV
+1310 VKFTASYV
-1318 NAEYSPETAFNN
+1318 PETVFNN
-1330 GNHVADY
+1330 SAYIAQSAWNTLGGV
-1337 AFHALAEVAKQNNG
+1337 VKQHG
-1351 IVLDNALLTDEGEQY
+1351 HIILDNANLDEAGRKA
-1366 LKQHAKTSS
+1366 LKTETKQAWKTAG
-1375 KFGYETI
+1375 FELI
-1382 INDGTYTIVP
+1382 ANDDTYTLVP
-1392 TNDIQMSVKS
+1392 IEEIQKSVQANTSTTSKS
-1402 DNQSL
+1402 NY
-1407 SEKKSKFHEPSEIE
+1407 EPSEVEIG
-1421 MNIMRKVA
+1421 ILKKVA
-1429 DRTKGTGKLT
+1429 DRSKGLGKLT
-1439 DNELKILLQSIM
+1439 NGEMRNILKSIM
-1451 HQLGNNHKAYIS
+1451 HVVNGNQQAYVT
-1463 VLSYIKNHPHL
+1463 VLNYIRTHPNL
-1474 ELYVA
+1474 EIYVA
-1479 DRMVNKELFDFPFN
+1479 DRLINNNPLDIPFN
-1493 GFFIPE
+1493 GAYLPS
-1499 TGRMYFNI
+1499 TGRLYITSDNI
-1507 DSIRPDDETFLH
+1507 TPTNDTFMH
-1519 ELLHTATQYNGV
+1519 ELLHSATDFTKV
-1531 YDVTTN
+1531 ADLKN
-1537 VNNVLR
+1537 VVNDTLDLMR
-1543 SLRKELEYDE
+1543 EELEKDE
-1553 GLAGQI
+1553 GFAGEIYRTVGNGKILASVNENDQQSVEDAIQSAAKNLKRAFGIVRKDGSNKSEDETVSHQGKFGRNNLDALAGKSTQRTRI
-1559 YRASQA
+1559 RQFIQSLNNPTRDTNGLKLIMGMAKASQ
-1565 GRTLT
+1565 T
-1570 LNDKNSAND
+1570 AND
-1579 VINAIESAIEN
+1579 LLDIPQAI
-1590 FRNAPTVLRDNVSD
+1590 
-1604 TSEGKSIPDYLKVR
+1604 
-1618 RRENSI
+1618 
-1624 PVGEYEQRER
+1624 
-1634 SRRFIQKINSI
+1634 INSTM
-1645 LKEDDVDIDAL
+1645 D
-1656 PTIIDMA
+1656 T
-1663 GMKDNNPF
+1663 KDKLFLAAMVVPRLGNNKQFDQKFYPF
-1671 TYPDGLMNTP
+1671 
-1681 VDPALKILTA
+1681 I
-1691 TLTVP
+1691 
-1696 EVGQQFVTT
+1696 
-1705 SGLYKFMNEMLSYGN
+1705 NEMFSYGN
-1720 TYLFSPQ
+1720 TTIFSEQ
-1727 QIQQHFQ
+1727 QI
-1734 TALSDKAQLD
+1734 
-1744 RVSKTV
+1744 
-1750 QKVREH
+1750 REH
-1756 HTPEDVLNLFR
+1756 LQDALADRKRAQKLNELHQRNRANSTPET
-1767 NPEKL
+1767 PIEKAL
-1772 DLSVRANDRIDQAE
+1772 AKIKQDAEYTIRKNDRIDQAE
-1786 QALLADIYKHGG
+1786 QKLLADIMEHGG
-1798 GIVERLNP
+1798 GIIERINP
-1806 SDGDIS
+1806 SEDGIS
-1812 FAWFRKLLQSP
+1812 FAWFRKMLQSP
-1823 SSMARK
+1823 SSLARK
-1829 LIPELKPIIK
+1829 LVPELKPIIQA
-1839 EAYVA
+1839 AYVA
-1844 ARTYRRKKTEY
+1844 ARTARYKRREY
-1855 MQLLDKQFAD
+1855 IAD
-1865 LDVKSGEDKKMN
+1865 LDKYFLSLDEKAGEDKQINK
-1877 ELLGE
+1877 LFDDI
-1882 VDKRGREFAQPVAV
+1882 DKRGREFAQPVAV
-1896 NLNGELKYAI
+1896 RINGELKYAI
-1906 IKPEDTFTEFG
+1906 IKPNDEFTEFG

-1965 NKVAIDMSKAY
+1965 NKVAIDMSHAY
-1976 AKQLGYSDNVWNAY
+1976 AKQLGYSDSVWNAY

-2001 KDVNDNQVARGK
+2001 KDVNDNQVSRGK

-2038 YNPETKTYGKKYTV
+2038 YNPETKEYGKKYTV

-2143 KDKSMTY
+2143 KDKFMTY
-2150 DDFQNLIN
+2150 DDFQKLIN

-2170 RKLQQEVAQANFE
+2170 RKLQQEVTQANFE

-2253 TRYYEEAFGENYEKQ
+2253 TRYYEEAFGTNYEKQ

-2288 QRVIGAPNKV
+2288 QRVIGAPNQV

-2379 GKDGKYG
+2379 GKSGKYG
-2386 QLFDDLEVYE
+2386 KLFDDLEVYE

-2437 SYTRKVAAI
+2437 AYTRKVAAI
-2446 VAYEKYCKEHNMD
+2446 VAYEKYCKEHNLD
-2459 PMQPNKNDP
+2459 PIQPNKNDP

-2483 KTNFDYSD
+2483 RTNFDYSD
-2491 IDSPRLFTQ
+2491 IDSPRMFTQ

-2524 AFKRA
+2524 AFKRD

-2538 GRFMSITMGMA
+2538 GRFMGITMGMA
-2549 GFMGLPFMGAGDD
+2549 GFMGLPLMGAGDD

-2581 EWAGKDQTKQKI
+2581 GWAGNDQTKQKI

-2608 FSRNVGFGD
+2608 FSRNIGFGD

-2634 GSLADVARNSHDWR
+2634 GALGDVARNSHDWK
-2648 DVVAGIGHS
+2648 DVVSGIGHA

-2664 VYQAYTGNMRDWK
+2664 IYQVASGNMRDWK

-2686 PYERMMK
+2686 SQERFVK
-2693 LMGFRPARESVENDL
+2693 LLGFRPVRESVENDL
-2708 AYKITMAN
+2708 AYRLTMAN
-2716 QELKEGKKQAINDFL
+2716 QELKEGKKEAIKDFL
-2731 RDPSDENR
+2731 RDPSPENKQR
-2739 KRLKDFGVTGK
+2739 IKDYGVTGK
-2750 QLKDARDLKQM
+2750 QLRDARDLQQM

-2776 VEADKVKAQANVYN
+2776 VEADKVKEQAKVYN
-2790 TFVDGMYDGLEEE
+2790 TFVDGLYDGIEEE

>member
-1 MARWTDGLANAN
+1 MARWTDGLADRN

-47 SGIDRLGS
+47 AGIDRLGS
-55 DMLGSVSYGLSNI
+55 DMLGSVAYGLSNI

-76 RGQAEDK
+76 RGKAEDE
-83 AKFYAN
+83 ANFYAN

-99 TADLSW
+99 TANMPWDE
-105 GDQVTNPH
+105 QVRNPH
-113 YWSAQV
+113 YWSAQI
-119 GNFFGNTAPQVAMA
+119 GNFFGNTVPQVAMA
-133 MRTGGMAGGAVNAG
+133 MRTGGVAGGAVNAT

-257 ILSSAANS
+257 ILKDATNS

-286 GYENVSM
+286 GYDQVSM

-310 FNVSMLVGNAG
+310 FNVSMVVGNAG
-321 GAVRH
+321 GIARH
-326 LGNKALNKADEWAGV
+326 LGNKALNKADEMAGL
-341 TADNDII
+341 TADSDIL
-348 NDGTQPPIAVN
+348 NDGTQPPIAAN
-359 DTPMADAGINIASDV
+359 DTPMADAGIDIASDV

-384 PLGNVEIDD
+384 PLGNIEIDD

-477 NDMVGTNETVEDTNE
+477 NDMVGTNEVVEDTNE
-492 TPQEES
+492 VPQEES

-528 REVERRIADTEKNN
+528 RDIERRIADTEKNN
-542 AYNDQIRAVA
+542 AYNEQIREVA
-552 EHRQAYNED
+552 EHRKAYNDD
-561 RYANSPNKT
+561 RYENSPNKT

-598 KDARSS
+598 KDAHSS
-604 DPKKQEQSKNI
+604 DIKKQEQSKNI

-621 AGIKPSNDYTA
+621 AGIKPANDYTA
-632 EELKNITEY
+632 EELKNITDY
-641 AKHMDNTER
+641 AKHMDNQER

-659 QNRDMAKQVENVIS
+659 QNRDMAKQVENVIN
-673 TLPPKDSPDYLP
+673 TLPPKDSPNYLP
-685 AKRHLAQ
+685 AKRNLAQ

-728 QVNIDEAKRSAE
+728 QANIDEAKHAKE
-740 ETRRKNSQLAVRKNG
+740 GIRRANAQLAERKPQD
-755 TPEKFV
+755 TQKFV
-761 NNKEIALSDRN
+761 NNKQVATSGRN
-772 IAKDDQ
+772 IAYEDK
-778 MIADYLN
+778 MMADYLN
-785 SDKVTQE
+785 GGNVTQD
-792 GLLKIQ
+792 GLLRVQK
-798 QYLSHTGREA
+798 YLSHTGRET
-808 GMKMPL
+808 GMKYKR
-814 TKDALKYRNANNDV
+814 TIEALQHRASTGDII
-828 LGGQIGPYNVIVPN
+828 GGKEGNYNVLVQN
-842 PNKKWEAR
+842 PNKQWEAR
-850 PAKKDHTET
+850 KDYKET
-859 IEHDNPTG
+859 IDHNNPTG
-867 EEPIVTPYEERQ
+867 EEPIVTPYQERK
-879 ALNPAQP
+879 ALNPKQP
-886 EPPKNRKTRNRRS
+886 KPKKAPSKPRT
-899 VDMTTEAQKAKMRD
+899 VDVTTEEQKAKMRD
-913 VDRLAS
+913 IDKLAKLKS
-919 VQAQIQQ
+919 TLQQFGQMNEEVAKQAI
-926 AGQINEADALKIV
+926 DAIP
-939 DELKMET
+939 MET
-946 DSGKKSKQAFKE
+946 KYGKEQKQKYRE
-958 YLKKQANEDTG
+958 YVLRQANEDTG
-969 DIDLSDK
+969 DIDLSDD
-976 IKTPQEMLKPHMDVV
+976 IQKPEDVV
-991 NSVMD
+991 SKHNDTFESIAK
-996 DIKKIQDSKF
+996 DIQYM
-1006 ISKEEYRKIFNGIIS
+1006 KEHPFMSLREYKRIYNGIIA
-1021 KRNQLMRKEPMLAEF
+1021 KRNHLVRQAPAFVDSWNSIFKDVPKYKVPNVTELMK
-1036 WNGMLQSVPEYKIPS
+1036 
-1051 TRKVMEA
+1051 A
-1058 INRGEIKIPQK
+1058 IRDGEVKIPQP
-1069 ILNAFLNSPKHFDE
+1069 ILGSFIDKPNHFDE
-1083 NINKWFEDSFGIEDI
+1083 NLKKWFLKDYNLTEVTNTRDFKKTRNAII
-1098 HKASRFNLVR
+1098 LQAMQKAS
-1108 NYIMLKALEKGLT
+1108 T
-1121 RVKTVGMD
+1121 RIKTIGMEQ
-1129 KLMEELDNPNGDHL
+1129 LMDELDDKNGNHL
-1143 LGRLVNRA
+1143 LGRFVNRA
-1151 VYLYPAIGNTN
+1151 IQMYPVYRNNN
-1162 KYQEMTGKA
+1162 KYRSLSGRVA
-1171 AAKELFKD
+1171 AHRLFPEGASDFSSMNSPLAK
-1179 GAPKLHNVSTPLGQ
+1179 
-1193 RVYSDIK
+1193 RVYADVKKIVPVVMSNRIANDSKIK
-1200 EVVKTVMSERIGR
+1200 EER
-1213 DKKLADEQIKD
+1213 LKD
-1224 KKTKS
+1224 AKTKN
-1229 QISSALRLSAYKDG
+1229 QTQSALRLGNYVDG
-1243 VLNAS
+1243 VLNAY
-1248 IPDGN
+1248 IPDEQ
-1253 GGMYSPKI
+1253 GGTYDTNI
-1261 KMDIKLGEK
+1261 KMDIKLDDY
-1270 FPVEIN
+1270 FNVEAP
-1276 IPENID
+1276 IPK
-1282 DVEDFKEAVDGYLY
+1282 DVDVDAFKEALDYYLS
-1296 DMGLLT
+1296 DMG
-1302 TNDVIDSE
+1302 IIS
-1310 VKDGKITV
+1310 DGDMVEDRNTIKFTASYI
-1318 NAEYSPETAFNN
+1318 PETVFNN
-1330 GNHVADY
+1330 SAYIAQSAWNTLGGV
-1337 AFHALAEVAKQNNG
+1337 VKQHG
-1351 IVLDNALLTDEGEQY
+1351 HIILDNTNLDEAGRKALKTET
-1366 LKQHAKTSS
+1366 KQAWKTAG
-1375 KFGYETI
+1375 FELI
-1382 INDGTYTIVP
+1382 ANDDTYTLVP
-1392 TNDIQMSVKS
+1392 IEEIQKSVQANTSTTSKS
-1402 DNQSL
+1402 NY
-1407 SEKKSKFHEPSEIE
+1407 EPSEVEIG
-1421 MNIMRKVA
+1421 ILKKVA
-1429 DRTKGTGKLT
+1429 DRSKGLGKLT
-1439 DNELKILLQSIM
+1439 NGEMRNILKSIM
-1451 HQLGNNHKAYIS
+1451 HVVNGNQQAYVT
-1463 VLSYIKNHPHL
+1463 VLNYIRTHPNL
-1474 ELYVA
+1474 EIYVA
-1479 DRMVNKELFDFPFN
+1479 DRLMNNNPLDIPFN
-1493 GFFIPE
+1493 GAYLPS
-1499 TGRMYFNI
+1499 TGRLYITSDNI
-1507 DSIRPDDETFLH
+1507 TPTNDTFMH
-1519 ELLHTATQYNGV
+1519 ELLHSATDFTKV
-1531 YDVTTN
+1531 ADLKN
-1537 VNNVLR
+1537 VVNDTLDLMR
-1543 SLRKELEYDE
+1543 EELEKDE
-1553 GLAGQI
+1553 GLAGEI
-1559 YRASQA
+1559 YRTVGNGKVLASVNENDQQSVEDALQSASKNLKRAFGIVRKDGSNKSEDGTVSHQGKFGRKNLDALAGKSTQRTRIRQFIQSLNNPTSDTNGLKLIMGMAKASQ
-1565 GRTLT
+1565 
-1570 LNDKNSAND
+1570 NAND
-1579 VINAIESAIEN
+1579 LLDIPQAI
-1590 FRNAPTVLRDNVSD
+1590 
-1604 TSEGKSIPDYLKVR
+1604 
-1618 RRENSI
+1618 
-1624 PVGEYEQRER
+1624 
-1634 SRRFIQKINSI
+1634 INSTM
-1645 LKEDDVDIDAL
+1645 D
-1656 PTIIDMA
+1656 T
-1663 GMKDNNPF
+1663 KDKLFLAAMVVPRLGNNKQFDQKFYPF
-1671 TYPDGLMNTP
+1671 
-1681 VDPALKILTA
+1681 I
-1691 TLTVP
+1691 
-1696 EVGQQFVTT
+1696 
-1705 SGLYKFMNEMLSYGN
+1705 NEMFSYGN
-1720 TYLFSPQ
+1720 TTIFSEQ
-1727 QIQQHFQ
+1727 QI
-1734 TALSDKAQLD
+1734 
-1744 RVSKTV
+1744 
-1750 QKVREH
+1750 REH
-1756 HTPEDVLNLFR
+1756 LQDALADRKRAQKLDTLHQSNRVNTTPEA
-1767 NPEKL
+1767 PIEKAL
-1772 DLSVRANDRIDQAE
+1772 AKIKQDAEYAIRKNDRIDQAE
-1786 QALLADIYKHGG
+1786 QKLLADIMEHGG
-1798 GIVERLNP
+1798 GIIERINP
-1806 SDGDIS
+1806 SEDGIS
-1812 FAWFRKLLQSP
+1812 FAWFRKMLQSP
-1823 SSMARK
+1823 SSLARK
-1829 LIPELKPIIK
+1829 LVPELKPIIQA
-1839 EAYVA
+1839 AYVA
-1844 ARTYRRKKTEY
+1844 ARTARYKRREY
-1855 MQLLDKQFAD
+1855 IAD
-1865 LDVKSGEDKKMN
+1865 LDKHFLSLDEKAGEDKQINK
-1877 ELLGE
+1877 LFDDI
-1882 VDKRGREFAQPVAV
+1882 DKRGREFAQPVAV
-1896 NLNGELKYAI
+1896 RINGELKYAI
-1906 IKPEDTFTEFG
+1906 IKPNDEFTEFG

-2013 EPSADLW
+2013 GPSADLW

-2038 YNPETKTYGKKYTV
+2038 YNPETREYSKKYTV

-2118 AAALFNKVQGNYTET
+2118 AAALFNKVQGNYTEI

-2158 NKERMKELGLNP
+2158 NKERMKELGLNH

-2253 TRYYEEAFGENYEKQ
+2253 TRYYEEAFGENYEVQ

-2312 GNFMVKYMGDNWV
+2312 GNFMAKYMGDNWV

-2379 GKDGKYG
+2379 GKGGKYG
-2386 QLFDDLEVYE
+2386 KLFDDLEVYE

-2437 SYTRKVAAI
+2437 AYTRKVAAI
-2446 VAYEKYCKEHNMD
+2446 VAYEKYCKDHNMD
-2459 PMQPNKNDP
+2459 PMRPNKNDP

-2483 KTNFDYSD
+2483 RTNFDYSD
-2491 IDSPRLFTQ
+2491 IDSPRMFTQ

-2524 AFKRA
+2524 AFKRD

-2538 GRFMSITMGMA
+2538 GRFMGITMGMA

-2573 DRAKDLAY
+2573 DRAKDIAY
-2581 EWAGKDQTKQKI
+2581 EWAGNDQTKQKI

-2608 FSRNVGFGD
+2608 FSRNIGFGD

-2634 GSLADVARNSHDWR
+2634 GALGDVARNSHDWK
-2648 DVVAGIGHS
+2648 DVASGIGHA

-2664 VYQAYTGNMRDWK
+2664 IYQVASGNMRDWK

-2686 PYERMMK
+2686 SAERMMK
-2693 LMGFRPARESVENDL
+2693 LMGFRPVRESVENDL
-2708 AYKITMAN
+2708 AYRLTMAN
-2716 QELKEGKKQAINDFL
+2716 QELKEGKKEAIKDFL
-2731 RDPSDENR
+2731 RDPSPENKQR
-2739 KRLKDFGVTGK
+2739 IKDYGVTGK
-2750 QLKDARDLKQM
+2750 QLRDARDLQQM

-2776 VEADKVKAQANVYN
+2776 VEADKVKEQAQVYN
-2790 TFVDGMYDGLEEE
+2790 TFVDGLYDGIEEE

>member
-1 MARWTDGLANAN
+1 MARWTDGLADRN

-47 SGIDRLGS
+47 AGIDRLGS
-55 DMLGSVSYGLSNI
+55 DMLGSVAYGLSNI

-76 RGQAEDK
+76 RGKAEDETN
-83 AKFYAN
+83 FYAN

-99 TADLSW
+99 TANMPWDE
-105 GDQVTNPH
+105 QVRNPH
-113 YWSAQV
+113 YWSAQI

-133 MRTGGMAGGAVNAG
+133 MRTGGVAGGAVNAT

-206 DTAGDAF
+206 NTAGDAF

-257 ILSSAANS
+257 ILKDATNS

-286 GYENVSM
+286 GYDKVSM

-310 FNVSMLVGNAG
+310 FNVSMVVGNAG
-321 GAVRH
+321 GIARH
-326 LGNKALNKADEWAGV
+326 LSNKALNKADEMAGL
-341 TADNDII
+341 TADSDIL

-359 DTPMADAGINIASDV
+359 DTPMADAGIDIASDV

-384 PLGNVEIDD
+384 PLGNIEIDD

-409 TAVNKALNNRPPEDY
+409 TAVNKAIDNKPPEDY

-477 NDMVGTNETVEDTNE
+477 NDMVGTNEVVEDTNE
-492 TPQEES
+492 VPQEES

-518 ERENPDKTSV
+518 ERANPDKTSV
-528 REVERRIADTEKNN
+528 RDIERRIADTEKNN
-542 AYNDQIRAVA
+542 AYNEQIREVA
-552 EHRQAYNED
+552 EHRKAYNDD
-561 RYANSPNKT
+561 RYENSPNKT

-604 DPKKQEQSKNI
+604 DIKKQEQSKNI

-621 AGIKPSNDYTA
+621 AGIKPANDYTA
-632 EELKNITEY
+632 EELKNITDY
-641 AKHMDNTER
+641 AKHMDNQER

-659 QNRDMAKQVENVIS
+659 QNRDMAKQVENVIN
-673 TLPPKDSPDYLP
+673 TLPPKDSPNYLP
-685 AKRHLAQ
+685 AKRNLAQ

-728 QVNIDEAKRSAE
+728 QANIDEAKRAKE
-740 ETRRKNSQLAVRKNG
+740 ETRRANAQLAERKPQD
-755 TPEKFV
+755 TQKFV
-761 NNKEIALSDRN
+761 NNKQVATSGRN
-772 IAKDDQ
+772 IAYEDK
-778 MIADYLN
+778 MMADYLN
-785 SDKVTQE
+785 GGNVTQD
-792 GLLKIQ
+792 GLLRVQK
-798 QYLSHTGREA
+798 YLSHTGRET
-808 GMKMPL
+808 GMKYKR
-814 TKDALKYRNANNDV
+814 TIEALQHRASTGDII
-828 LGGQIGPYNVIVPN
+828 GGKEGNYNVLVQN
-842 PNKKWEAR
+842 PNKQWEAR
-850 PAKKDHTET
+850 KDYKET
-859 IEHDNPTG
+859 IDHNNPTG
-867 EEPIVTPYEERQ
+867 EEPIVTPYQERK
-879 ALNPAQP
+879 ALNPKQP
-886 EPPKNRKTRNRRS
+886 KPKKAPSKPRT
-899 VDMTTEAQKAKMRD
+899 VDVTTEEQKAKMRD
-913 VDRLAS
+913 IDKLAKLKS
-919 VQAQIQQ
+919 TLQQFGQMNEEVAKQAI
-926 AGQINEADALKIV
+926 DAIP
-939 DELKMET
+939 MET
-946 DSGKKSKQAFKE
+946 KYGKEQKQKYRE
-958 YLKKQANEDTG
+958 YVLRQANEDTG
-969 DIDLSDK
+969 DIDLSDD
-976 IKTPQEMLKPHMDVV
+976 IQKPEDVV
-991 NSVMD
+991 SKHNDTFESIAKDIQYIKEHPFMSLREYKRIYNS
-996 DIKKIQDSKF
+996 
-1006 ISKEEYRKIFNGIIS
+1006 IIA
-1021 KRNQLMRKEPMLAEF
+1021 KRNHLVRQAPAFIDSWNSIFKDVPKYKVPNVTELMKAIR
-1036 WNGMLQSVPEYKIPS
+1036 NG
-1051 TRKVMEA
+1051 KV
-1058 INRGEIKIPQK
+1058 KIPQT
-1069 ILNAFLNSPKHFDE
+1069 ILGSFIDKPNHFDKNLE
-1083 NINKWFEDSFGIEDI
+1083 KWFLKDYNLTEVTNTRDFDKTRNVII
-1098 HKASRFNLVR
+1098 LQAMQKAS
-1108 NYIMLKALEKGLT
+1108 T
-1121 RVKTVGMD
+1121 RIKTIGMEQLMDELND
-1129 KLMEELDNPNGDHL
+1129 KNGNHL
-1143 LGRLVNRA
+1143 LGRFVNRA
-1151 VYLYPAIGNTN
+1151 IQMYPLYRNNN
-1162 KYQEMTGKA
+1162 KYRSLASKV
-1171 AAKELFKD
+1171 AAKKIFPE
-1179 GAPKLHNVSTPLGQ
+1179 GASDFSSMNSPLAK
-1193 RVYSDIK
+1193 RVYAD
-1200 EVVKTVMSERIGR
+1200 VKQIVPVVMSDRIAKNGKIQEERM
-1213 DKKLADEQIKD
+1213 KD
-1224 KKTKS
+1224 TKTKN
-1229 QISSALRLSAYKDG
+1229 QIQSALRLGNYVDG

-1248 IPDGN
+1248 IPDEQ
-1253 GGMYSPKI
+1253 GGTYDTNI
-1261 KMDIKLGEK
+1261 KMDIKLGDY
-1270 FPVEIN
+1270 FN
-1276 IPENID
+1276 IEAPIPK
-1282 DVEDFKEAVDGYLY
+1282 DVDVDAFKEALDYYLS
-1296 DMGLLT
+1296 DMGIISNGDIMEDGNT
-1302 TNDVIDSE
+1302 
-1310 VKDGKITV
+1310 VKFTASYV
-1318 NAEYSPETAFNN
+1318 PETVFNN
-1330 GNHVADY
+1330 SAYIAQSAWNTLGGV
-1337 AFHALAEVAKQNNG
+1337 VKQHG
-1351 IVLDNALLTDEGEQY
+1351 HIILDNANLDEAGRKA
-1366 LKQHAKTSS
+1366 LKTETKQAWKTAG
-1375 KFGYETI
+1375 FELI
-1382 INDGTYTIVP
+1382 ANDDTYTLVP
-1392 TNDIQMSVKS
+1392 IEEIQKSVQANRSTTSKS
-1402 DNQSL
+1402 NY
-1407 SEKKSKFHEPSEIE
+1407 EPSEVEIG
-1421 MNIMRKVA
+1421 ILKKVA
-1429 DRTKGTGKLT
+1429 DRSKGLGKLT
-1439 DNELKILLQSIM
+1439 NGEMRNILKSIM
-1451 HQLGNNHKAYIS
+1451 HVVNGNQQAYVT
-1463 VLSYIKNHPHL
+1463 VLNYIRTHPNL
-1474 ELYVA
+1474 EIYVA
-1479 DRMVNKELFDFPFN
+1479 DRLINNNPLGIPFN
-1493 GFFIPE
+1493 GAYLPS
-1499 TGRMYFNI
+1499 TGRLYITSDNI
-1507 DSIRPDDETFLH
+1507 TPTNDTFMH
-1519 ELLHTATQYNGV
+1519 ELLHSATDFTKV
-1531 YDVTTN
+1531 ADLKN
-1537 VNNVLR
+1537 VVNDTLDLMR
-1543 SLRKELEYDE
+1543 EELQKDE
-1553 GLAGQI
+1553 GLAGEI
-1559 YRASQA
+1559 YRTVGNGKILASVNENDQQSVEDAIQSASKNLKRAFGIVRKDGSNKSEDGTVSHQGKFGRNNLDALAGKSKQRTRIRQFIQSLNNPTRDTNGLKLIMGMAKASQ
-1565 GRTLT
+1565 T
-1570 LNDKNSAND
+1570 AND
-1579 VINAIESAIEN
+1579 LLDIPQAI
-1590 FRNAPTVLRDNVSD
+1590 
-1604 TSEGKSIPDYLKVR
+1604 
-1618 RRENSI
+1618 
-1624 PVGEYEQRER
+1624 
-1634 SRRFIQKINSI
+1634 INSTM
-1645 LKEDDVDIDAL
+1645 D
-1656 PTIIDMA
+1656 T
-1663 GMKDNNPF
+1663 KDKLFLAAMVVPRLGNNKQFDQKFYPF
-1671 TYPDGLMNTP
+1671 
-1681 VDPALKILTA
+1681 I
-1691 TLTVP
+1691 
-1696 EVGQQFVTT
+1696 
-1705 SGLYKFMNEMLSYGN
+1705 NEMFSYGN
-1720 TYLFSPQ
+1720 TTIFSEH
-1727 QIQQHFQ
+1727 QI
-1734 TALSDKAQLD
+1734 
-1744 RVSKTV
+1744 
-1750 QKVREH
+1750 REH
-1756 HTPEDVLNLFR
+1756 LQDALADRKRAQKLNELHQRNRANSTPEA
-1767 NPEKL
+1767 PIEKAL
-1772 DLSVRANDRIDQAE
+1772 AKIKQDAEYAIRKNDRIDQAE
-1786 QALLADIYKHGG
+1786 QKLLADIMEHGG
-1798 GIVERLNP
+1798 GIIERINP
-1806 SDGDIS
+1806 SEDGIS
-1812 FAWFRKLLQSP
+1812 FAWFRKMLQSP
-1823 SSMARK
+1823 SSLARK
-1829 LIPELKPIIK
+1829 LVPELKPIIQA
-1839 EAYVA
+1839 AYVA
-1844 ARTYRRKKTEY
+1844 ARTARYKRREY
-1855 MQLLDKQFAD
+1855 IAD
-1865 LDVKSGEDKKMN
+1865 LDKHFLSLDEKSGEDKQINKLFN
-1877 ELLGE
+1877 DI
-1882 VDKRGREFAQPVAV
+1882 DKRGREFAQPVAV
-1896 NLNGELKYAI
+1896 RINGELKYAI
-1906 IKPEDTFTEFG
+1906 IKPNDEFTEFG

-1936 HVYVGMSKDVYQV
+1936 HVYVGISKDVYQV

-1965 NKVAIDMSKAY
+1965 NKVAIDMSHAY

-2001 KDVNDNQVARGK
+2001 KDVNDNQVSRGK

-2038 YNPETKTYGKKYTV
+2038 YNPETREYSKKYTV

-2065 VDSLTPEKGVAYATI
+2065 VDSLTPEKGIAYATI

-2150 DDFQNLIN
+2150 EDFQNLIN
-2158 NKERMKELGLNP
+2158 NKERMKELGLSP

-2218 RAGVMGHHEDHTAAI
+2218 RAGVMGHHADHTAAI

-2253 TRYYEEAFGENYEKQ
+2253 TRYYEEAFGENYEAQ

-2359 AALTGFT
+2359 AALIGFT

-2379 GKDGKYG
+2379 GKSGKYG
-2386 QLFDDLEVYE
+2386 KLFDDLEVYE

-2437 SYTRKVAAI
+2437 AYTRKVAAI
-2446 VAYEKYCKEHNMD
+2446 VAYEKYCKDHNMD

-2483 KTNFDYSD
+2483 RTNFDYSD
-2491 IDSPRLFTQ
+2491 IDSPRMFTQ

-2524 AFKRA
+2524 AFKRD

-2538 GRFMSITMGMA
+2538 GRFMGITMGMA

-2581 EWAGKDQTKQKI
+2581 EWAGNDQTKQKI

-2608 FSRNVGFGD
+2608 FSRNIGFGD

-2634 GSLADVARNSHDWR
+2634 GALGDVARNSHDWK
-2648 DVVAGIGHS
+2648 DVVSGVGHA

-2664 VYQAYTGNMRDWK
+2664 IYQVASGNMRDWK

-2686 PYERMMK
+2686 SQERFVK
-2693 LMGFRPARESVENDL
+2693 LLGFRPVRESVENDL
-2708 AYKITMAN
+2708 AYRLTMAN
-2716 QELKEGKKQAINDFL
+2716 QELKEGKKEAIKDFL
-2731 RDPSDENR
+2731 RDPSPENKQR
-2739 KRLKDFGVTGK
+2739 IKDYGVTGK
-2750 QLKDARDLKQM
+2750 QLRDARDLQQM

-2776 VEADKVKAQANVYN
+2776 IEADKVKEQAKVYN
-2790 TFVDGMYDGLEEE
+2790 TFADGLYDDIEEE